1 MEAGCTIF
9 LRWYTPPCGTR
20 FAAHEHNDNA
30 KERNTAMKKR
40 LLAGLLATSI
50 ALSISM
56 GAFPAMAATNDD
68 FVEDWEGAADFTDDS
83 YSSSEQLFDDIIFF
97 DLDEEVDD
105 TAAEVVAE
113 EDANDSSDTEID
125 KAADSIEETEPE
137 DEVQVSDAAKDRN
150 DLENPDEE
158 TESDTQNPW
167 EAGPSDAETEED
179 VPDSWEETPKIDSEL
194 EAAIASEDP
203 FSYYDDNALEEEMDD
218 DIALLAAGKT
228 MAHENY
234 AYTDVSGTKYTVDL
248 YTDHT
253 ATIWELTT
261 SSGEAECIL
270 PSTIYYTGDD
280 GVQEP
285 APYTVTELSLSYYS
299 GVTSDNNNYTSLVLP
314 DTLTDI
320 RRSLSGFKNVTE
332 ITIPGSVKVFN
343 ATLQNMMELK
353 TLTFDE
359 GVEEIASGSVVSG
372 CTKLE
377 TIHLPSSLQKLSGTG
392 TFSGASALTDI
403 TLPEG
408 IAITEGSTF
417 SKCTSLKSIE
427 LPASI
432 TTIPRSMFAG
442 CSALE
447 RVTAKGTITA
457 IGNGAFGSVTDWNGH
472 ETADTALTEIPDLS
486 QVTSIGDRAFYG
498 CSALT
503 TVDLHNVT
511 TMEYG
516 AFQGCKEL
524 SGEIDL
530 SKLEVIPGNAFCY
543 DSKITSVIT
552 CPTLKSI
559 GDWAFIWAGISTI
572 SLPET
577 LNSIGEYTFFL
588 ASLSGTVALPDSLT
602 KLGANAFNGCEEI
615 EAIQIGSGL
624 TDIPSNAFDG
634 CRKLTTITVNNRQE
648 DVKIPK
654 IDRVTVTYTIPS
666 LTADD
671 DKVSTATDALSLQ
684 DAVKQAATNGTP
696 VTIEKDIRL
705 DEPVTITAEQKVEI
719 TATENHNIFGNK
731 DQNLANLFVVEA
743 GGELSL
749 TGALTLGGWNNTGS
763 ILVNHGKTTING
775 NVVIEKSTLEGNNI
789 GVIEDKGSSAKLIL
803 ENGTIQNHKI
813 RGAHSAS
820 IRVTEGASFTMNG
833 GTIRDNI
840 ANTSSSDSSS
850 PAVLLLGASTFTMN
864 EGSICNNSGQCGTAV
879 YLTASNDAKA
889 RFTMNG
895 GTLSNNESH
904 SYTSDSTPTG
914 AVFVKY
920 SAEFVLN
927 NGTITG
933 NCAYGGAGG
942 GVAVMDELPTK
953 EHGTAFTMYSGTIS
967 NNTASGYRCSG
978 GGIYSCSNRVSLLGG
993 RIENNSAYDGGGV
1006 YSEGNTQIYTTLHI
1020 QNALITGNTAD
1031 QGGGLWFCPTGDAK
1045 LYMQNGAVIYGNTA
1059 ASAGDDFAS
1068 PEVATGAGGNG
1079 GVTLPDYFP
1088 NGKVIQWFSDGFL
1101 YAPPGNLGTSGQGT
1115 RYNAVEY
1122 AKRVTGVQNEKKG
1135 LALKSVVSDGVSIP
1149 AVGSLI
1155 ITGNQASHGGGGIGA
1170 NGGVVIGEA
1179 TSLSNS
1185 ISVKKVWDNPGYED
1199 TQPSG
1204 VTIHLKERDT
1214 GDVVS
1219 TAELTSENGWQYTFT
1234 DLPLSPNHYTVTEQ
1248 PLEGYKATYYQD
1260 ADGNFIIT
1268 NTYLT
1273 TPTPDV
1279 PAVTISVPVEKKWV
1293 NDYKWE
1299 RPASIHV
1306 SLWNGDAK
1314 VKEADLTADMGW
1326 TYIFEDLPES
1336 SYSVTEDAVPGY
1348 ETLIERSDAGG
1359 FIITNTYERPL
1370 DPEPI
1375 EPIPPVDPPQEE
1387 IVTPPIVPETTG
1399 NEPSPP
1405 STEETTSVPPT
1416 EPTEESTEERSAES
1430 DPEESPIK
1438 ETQETP
1444 SVSAKPPK
1452 LIQTGQTWWPVFLL
1466 MFAGVGLLVFGFYKR
1481 SKENIDHE

>member
-1 MEAGCTIF
+1 
-9 LRWYTPPCGTR
+9 
-20 FAAHEHNDNA
+20 
-30 KERNTAMKKR
+30 MKKR
-40 LLAGLLATSI
+40 LLAGLLAGLLATSI

-68 FVEDWEGAADFTDDS
+68 FVEDREDITDYTDDS
-83 YSSSEQLFDDIIFF
+83 YSSGYSSSEQLFDDIIFF

-105 TAAEVVAE
+105 TAAKVIAE

-125 KAADSIEETEPE
+125 RAADSIEETESE
-137 DEVQVSDAAKDRN
+137 DEVQDTDAAEDRN
-150 DLENPDEE
+150 DREDSDEE
-158 TESDTQNPW
+158 TRSGTNPG
-167 EAGPSDAETEED
+167 ETGPSDAETEED
-179 VPDSWEETPKIDSEL
+179 VSDSWEETPKIDSEL

-203 FSYYDDNALEEEMDD
+203 FSYYDDDASEEEMDD

-228 MAHENY
+228 MAHEDY
-234 AYTDVSGTKYTVDL
+234 AYTDVSSGTEYMVDL

-253 ATIWELTT
+253 AKIWKLTT
-261 SSGEAECIL
+261 SSGGAECIL
-270 PSTIYYTGDD
+270 PSTIYYTDD
-280 GVQEP
+280 DDVPEP
-285 APYTVTELSLSYYS
+285 TPYTVTELKFSPYGNS
-299 GVTSDNNNYTSLVLP
+299 VTSVNNNYTALVLP

-320 RRSLSGFKNVTE
+320 GGSLSGFKNVTE

-343 ATLQNMMELK
+343 ATLQYMKELR
-353 TLTFDE
+353 TLTFEE

-372 CTKLE
+372 CKNLT

-417 SKCTSLKSIE
+417 SECTSLKSIT

-432 TTIPRSMFAG
+432 TTIPSYMFAG

-457 IGNGAFGSVTDWNGH
+457 IGNSAFKS
-472 ETADTALTEIPDLS
+472 DTALTEIPDLS

-498 CSALT
+498 CSALK
-503 TVDLHNVT
+503 TVDLHSVT

-516 AFQGCKEL
+516 AFQGCDAL

-530 SKLEVIPGNAFCY
+530 SNLEEIPGHAFCY
-543 DSKITSVIT
+543 DPNITSVIT
-552 CPTLKSI
+552 CPTLRSI
-559 GDWAFIWAGISTI
+559 GDWAFIWADISTI

-577 LNSIGEYTFFL
+577 LNSIGTYTFYK

-602 KLGANAFNGCEEI
+602 QLGASAFSGCEEVN
-615 EAIQIGSGL
+615 AIQIGSGL
-624 TDIPSNAFDG
+624 KDIPANAFAG
-634 CRKLTTITVNNRQE
+634 CTNLKTITVNNRQE
-648 DVKIPK
+648 DVTIPK
-654 IDRVTVTYTIPS
+654 IDGVTVTYTIPS
-666 LTADD
+666 LTADN
-671 DKVSTATDALSLQ
+671 DKVSAAADALSLQ
-684 DAVKQAATNGTP
+684 QAVNQANGTP

-705 DEPVTITAEQKVEI
+705 DEPVRIAAGQRVEI
-719 TATENHNIFGNK
+719 TANANENYNLFGNK
-731 DQNLANLFVVEA
+731 DKNLTNLFVVEA

-763 ILVNHGKTTING
+763 ILVNHGKTTIDG
-775 NVVIEKSTLEGNNI
+775 NVVIEKSTLEGDSM
-789 GVIEDKGSSAKLIL
+789 GVIEDNGSSAELIL

-813 RGAHSAS
+813 RGARSAS

-833 GTIRDNI
+833 GTIQNNI
-840 ANTSSSDSSS
+840 ANTASSDSSS

-864 EGSICNNSGQCGTAV
+864 GGSICNNSGQCGTAV
-879 YLTASNDAKA
+879 YLTASSNAAKA
-889 RFTMNG
+889 RFTMNS
-895 GTLSNNESH
+895 GTLSNNESR
-904 SYTSDSTPTG
+904 SYTPKSTPTG

-942 GVAVMDELPTK
+942 GVAVMDELPTE
-953 EHGTAFTMYSGTIS
+953 EHGTAFTMNGGTIS

-978 GGIYSCSNRVSLLGG
+978 GGIYSCSNYVSLLGG

-1006 YSEGNTQIYTTLHI
+1006 YSEGNTEIYTTLHI
-1020 QNALITGNTAD
+1020 ENALITGNTAD

-1045 LYMQNGAVIYGNTA
+1045 LYMQDGAVIYGNTA

-1101 YAPPGNLGTSGQGT
+1101 YAPAGNRGTSGQGT
-1115 RYNAVEY
+1115 RYNTVEY

-1149 AVGSLI
+1149 ATGSLI

-1179 TSLSNS
+1179 TSLSYS
-1185 ISVKKVWDNPGYED
+1185 ISVKKAWDNPGYED

-1214 GDVVS
+1214 GDIVS
-1219 TAELTSENGWQYTFT
+1219 TAELTGENGWQHTFT
-1234 DLPLSPNHYTVTEQ
+1234 DLPLSPDHYTVTEQ

-1326 TYIFEDLPES
+1326 TYIFEDLPEGT
-1336 SYSVTEDAVPGY
+1336 YSVTEDAVPGY

-1370 DPEPI
+1370 YPEPI
-1375 EPIPPVDPPQEE
+1375 EPIDPIPPVDPPQEE
-1387 IVTPPIVPETTG
+1387 IVTPPIVPGTTG
-1399 NEPSPP
+1399 NEPNPP

-1416 EPTEESTEERSAES
+1416 EPTEESTEESTEERSAES

-1438 ETQETP
+1438 ETQETS

-1466 MFAGVGLLVFGFYKR
+1466 MFAGAGLLVFGFYKR

>member
-1 MEAGCTIF
+1 
-9 LRWYTPPCGTR
+9 
-20 FAAHEHNDNA
+20 
-30 KERNTAMKKR
+30 MKKR

-68 FVEDWEGAADFTDDS
+68 FVEDREDIADYTDDS
-83 YSSSEQLFDDIIFF
+83 YSSGYSSSEQLFDDIIFF

-105 TAAEVVAE
+105 TAAEVIAE

-125 KAADSIEETEPE
+125 RAADSIEETEPE
-137 DEVQVSDAAKDRN
+137 DEVQDTDAAEDRN
-150 DLENPDEE
+150 DREYPDEE
-158 TESDTQNPW
+158 TKSGTNPG

-203 FSYYDDNALEEEMDD
+203 FSYYDDDASEEEMDD

-228 MAHENY
+228 MAHEDY
-234 AYTDVSGTKYTVDL
+234 AYTDVSSGTEYMVDL

-253 ATIWELTT
+253 AKIWKLTT
-261 SSGEAECIL
+261 SSGGAECIL

-280 GVQEP
+280 GVPEP
-285 APYTVTELSLSYYS
+285 TPYTVTELRFSPYGNS
-299 GVTSDNNNYTSLVLP
+299 VTSVNNNYTALVLP

-320 RRSLSGFKNVTE
+320 GGSLSGFKNVTE

-343 ATLQNMMELK
+343 ATLQYMKELR
-353 TLTFDE
+353 TLTFEE

-372 CTKLE
+372 CKNLT

-417 SKCTSLKSIE
+417 SECTSLESIE

-432 TTIPRSMFAG
+432 TTIPSYMFAG

-457 IGNGAFGSVTDWNGH
+457 IGNSAFKS
-472 ETADTALTEIPDLS
+472 DTALTEIPDLS

-498 CSALT
+498 CSALK
-503 TVDLHNVT
+503 TVDLHSVT

-516 AFQGCKEL
+516 AFQGCDAL
-524 SGEIDL
+524 SGEINL
-530 SKLEVIPGNAFCY
+530 SNLEEIPGHAFCY
-543 DSKITSVIT
+543 DPNITSVIT
-552 CPTLKSI
+552 CPTLRSI
-559 GDWAFIWAGISTI
+559 GDWAFIWADISTI

-577 LNSIGEYTFFL
+577 LKSIGTYTFYK

-602 KLGANAFNGCEEI
+602 QLGASAFSGCEEVN
-615 EAIQIGSGL
+615 AIQIGSGL
-624 TDIPSNAFDG
+624 KDIPANAFAG
-634 CRKLTTITVNNRQE
+634 CTNLKTITVNNRRE
-648 DVKIPK
+648 DVTIPK
-654 IDRVTVTYTIPS
+654 IDGVTVTYTIPS
-666 LTADD
+666 LEATD
-671 DKVSTATDALSLQ
+671 DKVSNAEGALSLQ
-684 DAVKQAATNGTP
+684 QAVDQANGP
-696 VTIEKDIRL
+696 VTIEIEKNICL
-705 DEPVTITAEQKVEI
+705 NAPVRIAAGQRVEI
-719 TATENHNIFGNK
+719 TANANENYNLFGNK
-731 DQNLANLFVVEA
+731 DEKPTNLFVVEE

-763 ILVNHGKTTING
+763 ILVNHGKTTIDG
-775 NVVIEKSTLEGNNI
+775 NVVIEKSTLEGNDV
-789 GVIEDKGSSAKLIL
+789 GVIEDNGSSAELIL

-833 GTIRDNI
+833 GTIQDNI
-840 ANTSSSDSSS
+840 ANTASSDSSS

-864 EGSICNNSGQCGTAV
+864 GGSICNNSGQCGTAV
-879 YLTASNDAKA
+879 YLTASNNAAKA

-895 GTLSNNESH
+895 GTLSNNESR
-904 SYTSDSTPTG
+904 SYTPYSTPTG

-933 NCAYGGAGG
+933 NCAHGGAGG
-942 GVAVMDELPTK
+942 GVAVMDELPTE
-953 EHGTAFTMYSGTIS
+953 EHGTAFTMNGGTIS

-978 GGIYSCSNRVSLLGG
+978 GGIYSCSNYVSLLGG

-1006 YSEGNTQIYTTLHI
+1006 YSEGNTDIYTTLHI
-1020 QNALITGNTAD
+1020 RNALITGNTAD

-1045 LYMQNGAVIYGNTA
+1045 LYMQDGAVIYGNTA

-1101 YAPPGNLGTSGQGT
+1101 YAPAGNRGTSGQGT
-1115 RYNAVEY
+1115 RYNTVEY

-1179 TSLSNS
+1179 TSLSYS
-1185 ISVKKVWDNPGYED
+1185 ISVKKAWDNPGYED

-1214 GDVVS
+1214 GDIVS
-1219 TAELTSENGWQYTFT
+1219 TAELTGENGWQHTFT
-1234 DLPLSPNHYTVTEQ
+1234 DLPLSPDHYTVTEQ

-1326 TYIFEDLPES
+1326 TYIFEDLPEGT
-1336 SYSVTEDAVPGY
+1336 YSVTEDAVPGY
-1348 ETLIERSDAGG
+1348 ETLIERSNAGG

-1370 DPEPI
+1370 YPEPI
-1375 EPIPPVDPPQEE
+1375 EPIDPIPPVDPPQEE

-1416 EPTEESTEERSAES
+1416 EPTEESTEESTEERSAES
-1430 DPEESPIK
+1430 DPEESPTK

-1466 MFAGVGLLVFGFYKR
+1466 MFAGAGLLVFGLYKR

>member
-1 MEAGCTIF
+1 
-9 LRWYTPPCGTR
+9 
-20 FAAHEHNDNA
+20 
-30 KERNTAMKKR
+30 MKKR

-68 FVEDWEGAADFTDDS
+68 FVEDREDIADYTDDS
-83 YSSSEQLFDDIIFF
+83 YSSGYSSSEQLFDDIIFF

-105 TAAEVVAE
+105 TAAEVIAE

-125 KAADSIEETEPE
+125 RAADSIEETEPE
-137 DEVQVSDAAKDRN
+137 DEVQNTDAAEDRN
-150 DLENPDEE
+150 DREYPDEE
-158 TESDTQNPW
+158 TKSGTNPG

-203 FSYYDDNALEEEMDD
+203 FSYYDDDASEEEMDD

-228 MAHENY
+228 MAHEDY
-234 AYTDVSGTKYTVDL
+234 AYTDVSSGTEYMVDL

-253 ATIWELTT
+253 AKIWKLTT

-270 PSTIYYTGDD
+270 PSTIYYTDAD
-280 GVQEP
+280 GVPEP
-285 APYTVTELSLSYYS
+285 TPYTVTELRLSYWS
-299 GVTSDNNNYTSLVLP
+299 GVTSDNNNYTALVLP

-320 RRSLSGFKNVTE
+320 GGSLSGFKNVTE

-343 ATLQNMMELK
+343 ATLQNMKQLK

-372 CTKLE
+372 CKSLT

-403 TLPEG
+403 TLSEG

-417 SKCTSLKSIE
+417 SECTSLKSIT

-432 TTIPRSMFAG
+432 TTIPSYMFAG

-457 IGNGAFGSVTDWNGH
+457 IGNSAFKS
-472 ETADTALTEIPDLS
+472 DTALTEIPDLS

-498 CSALT
+498 CSALK
-503 TVDLHNVT
+503 TVDLHSVT

-516 AFQGCKEL
+516 AFQGCDAL

-530 SKLEVIPGNAFCY
+530 SNLEEIPGHAFCY
-543 DSKITSVIT
+543 DPNITSVIT
-552 CPTLKSI
+552 CPTLRSI
-559 GDWAFIWAGISTI
+559 GDWAFIWADISTI

-577 LNSIGEYTFFL
+577 LKSIGTYTFYK

-602 KLGANAFNGCEEI
+602 QLGASAFSGCEKV

-624 TDIPSNAFDG
+624 TDIPKDAFDG
-634 CRKLTTITVNNRQE
+634 CKPKTITVNNRRE
-648 DVKIPK
+648 DVHIPE
-654 IDRVTVTYTIPS
+654 IDGVTVTYTIPS
-666 LTADD
+666 LTADN
-671 DKVSTATDALSLQ
+671 DKVSNAEGALSLQ
-684 DAVKQAATNGTP
+684 QAVDQANGTP

-705 DEPVTITAEQKVEI
+705 DEPVRIAAGQRVEI
-719 TATENHNIFGNK
+719 TANENCNIFGNK
-731 DQNLANLFVVEA
+731 DENLANLFVVEE

-763 ILVNHGKTTING
+763 ILVNHGKTTIDG
-775 NVVIEKSTLEGNNI
+775 NVVIEKSTLEGDSM
-789 GVIEDKGSSAKLIL
+789 GVIEDNGSSAELIL

-820 IRVTEGASFTMNG
+820 IRVTKGASFTMNG
-833 GTIRDNI
+833 GTIQDNI
-840 ANTSSSDSSS
+840 ANTPSSDSSS

-864 EGSICNNSGQCGTAV
+864 RGSICNNSGQCGTAV
-879 YLTASNDAKA
+879 YLTASSNAAKA

-904 SYTSDSTPTG
+904 SYTPYSTPTG

-927 NGTITG
+927 EGTITG

-942 GVAVMDELPTK
+942 GVAVMDELPTE
-953 EHGTAFTMYSGTIS
+953 EHGTAFTMNGGTIS

-978 GGIYSCSNRVSLLGG
+978 GGIYSCSNYVSLLGG

-1006 YSEGNTQIYTTLHI
+1006 YSEGNTDIYTTLHI

-1045 LYMQNGAVIYGNTA
+1045 LYMQDGAVIYGNTA

-1101 YAPPGNLGTSGQGT
+1101 YAPAGNRGTSGQGN

-1149 AVGSLI
+1149 ATGSLI

-1179 TSLSNS
+1179 TSLSYS
-1185 ISVKKVWDNPGYED
+1185 ISVKKAWDNPGYED

-1214 GDVVS
+1214 GDIVS
-1219 TAELTSENGWQYTFT
+1219 TAELTGENGWQHTFT
-1234 DLPLSPNHYTVTEQ
+1234 DLPLSPDHYTVTEQ

-1326 TYIFEDLPES
+1326 TYIFEDLPEGT
-1336 SYSVTEDAVPGY
+1336 YSVTEDAVPGY

-1370 DPEPI
+1370 YPEPI
-1375 EPIPPVDPPQEE
+1375 EPIDPIPPVDPPQEE
-1387 IVTPPIVPETTG
+1387 IVTPPIVPGTTG
-1399 NEPSPP
+1399 NEPNPP

-1416 EPTEESTEERSAES
+1416 EPTEESTDESTEERSTES
-1430 DPEESPIK
+1430 DPQESPIK
-1438 ETQETP
+1438 ETQETS

-1466 MFAGVGLLVFGFYKR
+1466 MFAGAGLLVFGFYKR

>member
-1 MEAGCTIF
+1 
-9 LRWYTPPCGTR
+9 
-20 FAAHEHNDNA
+20 
-30 KERNTAMKKR
+30 MKKR

-68 FVEDWEGAADFTDDS
+68 FVEDREDIADYTDDS
-83 YSSSEQLFDDIIFF
+83 YSSGYSSSEQLFDDIIFF

-105 TAAEVVAE
+105 TAAEVIAE

-125 KAADSIEETEPE
+125 RAADSIEETEPE
-137 DEVQVSDAAKDRN
+137 DEVQDTDAAEDRN
-150 DLENPDEE
+150 DREYPDEE
-158 TESDTQNPW
+158 TKSGTNPG
-167 EAGPSDAETEED
+167 ETGPSDAETEED

-203 FSYYDDNALEEEMDD
+203 FSYYDDDASEEEMDD

-228 MAHENY
+228 MAHEDY
-234 AYTDVSGTKYTVDL
+234 AYTDVSSGTEYMVDL

-253 ATIWELTT
+253 AKIWKLIT
-261 SSGEAECIL
+261 SSGGAECIL
-270 PSTIYYTGDD
+270 PSTIYYTDDD
-280 GVQEP
+280 GVPEP
-285 APYTVTELSLSYYS
+285 TPYTVTELHLSYWS
-299 GVTSDNNNYTSLVLP
+299 GVTSDNNNYTALVLP

-320 RRSLSGFKNVTE
+320 GGSLSGFKNVTE

-343 ATLQNMMELK
+343 ATLQNMKQLK

-359 GVEEIASGSVVSG
+359 GVDEIASGSVVSG
-372 CTKLE
+372 CKSLT

-417 SKCTSLKSIE
+417 SECTSLESIE

-432 TTIPRSMFAG
+432 TTIPSSMFAG

-457 IGNGAFGSVTDWNGH
+457 IGNSAFKS
-472 ETADTALTEIPDLS
+472 DTALTEIPDLS

-498 CSALT
+498 CSALK
-503 TVDLHNVT
+503 TVDLHSVT

-516 AFQGCKEL
+516 AFQGCDAL

-530 SKLEVIPGNAFCY
+530 SNLEVIPGHAFCY
-543 DSKITSVIT
+543 DPNITSVVT
-552 CPTLKSI
+552 CPTLRSI

-577 LNSIGEYTFFL
+577 LNSIGTYTFYKS
-588 ASLSGTVALPDSLT
+588 SLSGTVALPDSLT
-602 KLGANAFNGCEEI
+602 QLGASAFSGCEEVN
-615 EAIQIGSGL
+615 AIQIGSGL
-624 TDIPSNAFDG
+624 KDIPANAFAG
-634 CRKLTTITVNNRQE
+634 CTNLKTITVNNRRE
-648 DVKIPK
+648 DVTIPK
-654 IDRVTVTYTIPS
+654 IDGVTVTYTIPS
-666 LTADD
+666 LEATD
-671 DKVSTATDALSLQ
+671 DKVSAAADALSLQ
-684 DAVKQAATNGTP
+684 QAVNQANGTP

-705 DEPVTITAEQKVEI
+705 DEPVRIIAGQRVEI
-719 TATENHNIFGNK
+719 TANANCNIFGNK
-731 DQNLANLFVVEA
+731 DENVKNLFVVEP

-763 ILVNHGKTTING
+763 ILVNHGKTTIDG
-775 NVVIEKSTLEGNNI
+775 NVVIEKSTLEGNDV
-789 GVIEDKGSSAKLIL
+789 GVIEDNGSSAELIL

-833 GTIRDNI
+833 GTIQDNI
-840 ANTSSSDSSS
+840 ANTASSDSSS

-864 EGSICNNSGQCGTAV
+864 GGSICNNSGQCGTSV
-879 YLTASNDAKA
+879 YLTASNNAAKA

-895 GTLSNNESH
+895 GTLSNNESR
-904 SYTSDSTPTG
+904 SYTPYSTPTG

-933 NCAYGGAGG
+933 NCAHGGAGG
-942 GVAVMDELPTK
+942 GVAVMDELPRE
-953 EHGTAFTMYSGTIS
+953 EHGTAFTMNGGTIS

-978 GGIYSCSNRVSLLGG
+978 GGIYSCSNHVSLLGG

-1006 YSEGNTQIYTTLHI
+1006 YSEGNTDIYTTLHI
-1020 QNALITGNTAD
+1020 ENALITGNTAD

-1045 LYMQNGAVIYGNTA
+1045 LYMQDGAVIYGNTA

-1101 YAPPGNLGTSGQGT
+1101 YAPAGNRGTSGQGT
-1115 RYNAVEY
+1115 RYNTVEY

-1149 AVGSLI
+1149 ATGSLI

-1170 NGGVVIGEA
+1170 NGGVVIGEE
-1179 TSLSNS
+1179 TSLSYS
-1185 ISVKKVWDNPGYED
+1185 ILVKKAWDNPGHED

-1214 GDVVS
+1214 GDIVS
-1219 TAELTSENGWQYTFT
+1219 TAELTGENGWQHTFT
-1234 DLPLSPNHYTVTEQ
+1234 DLPLSPDHYTVTEQ

-1326 TYIFEDLPES
+1326 TYIFEDLPEGT
-1336 SYSVTEDAVPGY
+1336 YSVTEDAVPGY

-1370 DPEPI
+1370 YPEPI
-1375 EPIPPVDPPQEE
+1375 EPIDPIPPVDPPQEE
-1387 IVTPPIVPETTG
+1387 IVTPPIVPGTTG
-1399 NEPSPP
+1399 NEPNPP

-1416 EPTEESTEERSAES
+1416 EPTEESTEESTEERSAES

-1438 ETQETP
+1438 ETQETS

-1466 MFAGVGLLVFGFYKR
+1466 MFAGAGLLVFGFYKR

>member
-1 MEAGCTIF
+1 
-9 LRWYTPPCGTR
+9 
-20 FAAHEHNDNA
+20 
-30 KERNTAMKKR
+30 MKKR

-68 FVEDWEGAADFTDDS
+68 FVEDREDIADFTDDS
-83 YSSSEQLFDDIIFF
+83 YSSGYSSSEQLFDDIIFF

-105 TAAEVVAE
+105 TAAEVIAE

-125 KAADSIEETEPE
+125 RAADSIEETEPE
-137 DEVQVSDAAKDRN
+137 DEVQNTDAAEDRN
-150 DLENPDEE
+150 DREYPDEE
-158 TESDTQNPW
+158 TKSGTNPG

-203 FSYYDDNALEEEMDD
+203 FSYYDDDASEEEMDD

-228 MAHENY
+228 MAHEDY
-234 AYTDVSGTKYTVDL
+234 AYTDVSSGTEYMVDL

-253 ATIWELTT
+253 AKIWKLTT

-270 PSTIYYTGDD
+270 PSTIYYTDD
-280 GVQEP
+280 DDVPEP
-285 APYTVTELSLSYYS
+285 TPYTVTELRFSPYGNS
-299 GVTSDNNNYTSLVLP
+299 VTSVNNNYTALVLP

-320 RRSLSGFKNVTE
+320 GGSLSGFKNVTE

-343 ATLQNMMELK
+343 ATLQYMKQLR
-353 TLTFDE
+353 TLTFEE

-372 CTKLE
+372 CKNLT

-417 SKCTSLKSIE
+417 SECTSLKSIT

-432 TTIPRSMFAG
+432 TTIPSYMFAG

-457 IGNGAFGSVTDWNGH
+457 IGNSAFKS
-472 ETADTALTEIPDLS
+472 DTALTEIPDLS

-498 CSALT
+498 CSALK
-503 TVDLHNVT
+503 TVDLHSVT

-516 AFQGCKEL
+516 AFQGCDAL

-530 SKLEVIPGNAFCY
+530 SNLEEIPGHAFCY
-543 DSKITSVIT
+543 DPNITSVIT
-552 CPTLKSI
+552 CPTLRSI
-559 GDWAFIWAGISTI
+559 GDWAFIWADISTI

-577 LNSIGEYTFFL
+577 LKSIGTYTFYK

-602 KLGANAFNGCEEI
+602 QLGASAFSGCEKV

-624 TDIPSNAFDG
+624 TDIPKDAFDG
-634 CRKLTTITVNNRQE
+634 CKPKTITVNNRRE
-648 DVKIPK
+648 DVHIPE
-654 IDRVTVTYTIPS
+654 IDGVTVTYTIPS
-666 LTADD
+666 LTADN
-671 DKVSTATDALSLQ
+671 DKVSNAEGALSLQ
-684 DAVKQAATNGTP
+684 QAVDQANGTP

-705 DEPVTITAEQKVEI
+705 DEPVRIAAGQRVEI
-719 TATENHNIFGNK
+719 TANTNCNIFGNK
-731 DQNLANLFVVEA
+731 DEKPTNLFVVEE

-763 ILVNHGKTTING
+763 ILVNHGKTTIDG
-775 NVVIEKSTLEGNNI
+775 NVVIEKSTLEGDSM
-789 GVIEDKGSSAKLIL
+789 GVIEDNGSSAELIL

-813 RGAHSAS
+813 RGALSAS

-833 GTIRDNI
+833 GTIQDNI

-864 EGSICNNSGQCGTAV
+864 RGSICNNSGQCGTAV
-879 YLTASNDAKA
+879 YPTASSNAAKA

-895 GTLSNNESH
+895 GTLSNNESR
-904 SYTSDSTPTG
+904 SYTPNSTPTG

-942 GVAVMDELPTK
+942 GVAVMDELPTE
-953 EHGTAFTMYSGTIS
+953 EHGTAFTMNGGTIS

-978 GGIYSCSNRVSLLGG
+978 GGIYSCSNYVSLLGG

-1006 YSEGNTQIYTTLHI
+1006 YSEGNTEIYTTLHI
-1020 QNALITGNTAD
+1020 ENALITGNTAD

-1045 LYMQNGAVIYGNTA
+1045 LYMQDGAVIYGNTA

-1101 YAPPGNLGTSGQGT
+1101 YAPAGNRGTSGQGT

-1149 AVGSLI
+1149 ATGSLI

-1179 TSLSNS
+1179 TSLSYS
-1185 ISVKKVWDNPGYED
+1185 ISVKKAWDNPGYED

-1214 GDVVS
+1214 GDIVS
-1219 TAELTSENGWQYTFT
+1219 TAELTGENGWQHTFT
-1234 DLPLSPNHYTVTEQ
+1234 DLPLSPDHYTVTEQ

-1326 TYIFEDLPES
+1326 TYIFEDLPEGT
-1336 SYSVTEDAVPGY
+1336 YSVTEDAVPGY

-1370 DPEPI
+1370 YPEPI
-1375 EPIPPVDPPQEE
+1375 EPIDPIPPVDPPQEE
-1387 IVTPPIVPETTG
+1387 IVTPPIVPGTTG
-1399 NEPSPP
+1399 NEPNPP

-1416 EPTEESTEERSAES
+1416 EPTEESTDESTEERSAES

-1444 SVSAKPPK
+1444 SVSANPPK

-1466 MFAGVGLLVFGFYKR
+1466 MFAGAGLLVFGLYKR

>member
-1 MEAGCTIF
+1 
-9 LRWYTPPCGTR
+9 
-20 FAAHEHNDNA
+20 
-30 KERNTAMKKR
+30 MKKR

-56 GAFPAMAATNDD
+56 GAFPAMAATNND
-68 FVEDWEGAADFTDDS
+68 FVEDREDVADFTDDS
-83 YSSSEQLFDDIIFF
+83 YSSGYSSSEQLFDDIIFF

-105 TAAEVVAE
+105 TAAKVIAE

-125 KAADSIEETEPE
+125 RAADSIEETEPE
-137 DEVQVSDAAKDRN
+137 DEVQDTDAAEDRN
-150 DLENPDEE
+150 DREDSDEE
-158 TESDTQNPW
+158 TKSGTNPG
-167 EAGPSDAETEED
+167 ETGPSDAETEED

-203 FSYYDDNALEEEMDD
+203 FSYYDDDASEEEMDD
-218 DIALLAAGKT
+218 DIALPAAGKT
-228 MAHENY
+228 MAHEDY
-234 AYTDVSGTKYTVDL
+234 AYTDVSSGTEYMVDL

-253 ATIWELTT
+253 AKIWKLTT

-270 PSTIYYTGDD
+270 PSTIYYTDD
-280 GVQEP
+280 DDVPEP
-285 APYTVTELSLSYYS
+285 TPYTVTELRFSPYGNS
-299 GVTSDNNNYTSLVLP
+299 VTSVNNNYTALVLP

-320 RRSLSGFKNVTE
+320 GGSLSGFKNVTE

-343 ATLQNMMELK
+343 ATLQYMKQLR
-353 TLTFDE
+353 TLTFEE

-372 CTKLE
+372 CKNLT

-417 SKCTSLKSIE
+417 SECTSLKSIT

-432 TTIPRSMFAG
+432 TTIPSYMFAG

-457 IGNGAFGSVTDWNGH
+457 IGNSAFKS
-472 ETADTALTEIPDLS
+472 DTALTEIPDLS

-498 CSALT
+498 CSALK
-503 TVDLHNVT
+503 TVDLHSVT

-516 AFQGCKEL
+516 AFQGCDAL

-530 SKLEVIPGNAFCY
+530 SNLEEIPGHAFCY
-543 DSKITSVIT
+543 DPNITSVIT
-552 CPTLKSI
+552 CPTLRSI
-559 GDWAFIWAGISTI
+559 GDWAFIWADISTI

-577 LNSIGEYTFFL
+577 LKSIGTYTFYK

-602 KLGANAFNGCEEI
+602 QLGASAFSGCEEVN
-615 EAIQIGSGL
+615 AIQIGSGL
-624 TDIPSNAFDG
+624 KDIPANAFAG
-634 CRKLTTITVNNRQE
+634 CTNLKTITVNNRRE
-648 DVKIPK
+648 DVTIPE
-654 IDRVTVTYTIPS
+654 IDGVTVTYTIPS
-666 LTADD
+666 LEATD
-671 DKVSTATDALSLQ
+671 DKVSNAEGALSLQ
-684 DAVKQAATNGTP
+684 QAVDQANGTP

-705 DEPVTITAEQKVEI
+705 DEPVRIAAGQRVEI
-719 TATENHNIFGNK
+719 TANANENYNLFGNK
-731 DQNLANLFVVEA
+731 DENLTNLFVVEA

-763 ILVNHGKTTING
+763 ILVNHGKTTIDG
-775 NVVIEKSTLEGNNI
+775 NVVIEKSTLEGDSM
-789 GVIEDKGSSAKLIL
+789 GVIEDNGSSAELIL

-813 RGAHSAS
+813 RGARSAS

-833 GTIRDNI
+833 GTIQDNI
-840 ANTSSSDSSS
+840 ANTPSSDSSS

-879 YLTASNDAKA
+879 YLTASNNAAKA
-889 RFTMNG
+889 CFTMNG

-904 SYTSDSTPTG
+904 SYTPYSTPTG

-927 NGTITG
+927 DGTITG

-942 GVAVMDELPTK
+942 GVAVMDQLPTV
-953 EHGTAFTMYSGTIS
+953 EHGTAFTMNGGTIS
-967 NNTASGYRCSG
+967 NNKASGYRCDG
-978 GGIYSCSNRVSLLGG
+978 GGIYSCSNYVSLLGG

-1006 YSEGNTQIYTTLHI
+1006 YSEGNTEIYTTLHI

-1101 YAPPGNLGTSGQGT
+1101 YAPAGNRGTSGQGT

-1135 LALKSVVSDGVSIP
+1135 LALKSVVSDGVSVP

-1179 TSLSNS
+1179 TSLSHS
-1185 ISVKKVWDNPGYED
+1185 ISVKKAWDNPGHED

-1214 GDVVS
+1214 GDIVS
-1219 TAELTSENGWQYTFT
+1219 TAELTGENGWQYTFT

-1314 VKEADLTADMGW
+1314 IKEADLTADMGW
-1326 TYIFEDLPES
+1326 TYIFEDLPEGN
-1336 SYSVTEDAVPGY
+1336 YSVTEDAVPGY

-1370 DPEPI
+1370 YPEPI
-1375 EPIPPVDPPQEE
+1375 EPIDPIPPVDPPQEE

-1399 NEPSPP
+1399 NKPSPP

-1416 EPTEESTEERSAES
+1416 EPTEESTEESTEERSAES

-1466 MFAGVGLLVFGFYKR
+1466 MFAGAGLLVFGLYKR

>member
-1 MEAGCTIF
+1 
-9 LRWYTPPCGTR
+9 
-20 FAAHEHNDNA
+20 
-30 KERNTAMKKR
+30 MKKR

-68 FVEDWEGAADFTDDS
+68 FVEDREDIADFTDDS
-83 YSSSEQLFDDIIFF
+83 YSSGYSSSEQLFDDIIFF

-105 TAAEVVAE
+105 TAAEVIAE

-125 KAADSIEETEPE
+125 RAADSIEETEPE
-137 DEVQVSDAAKDRN
+137 DEVQNTDAAEDRN
-150 DLENPDEE
+150 DREYPDEE
-158 TESDTQNPW
+158 TKSGTNPG

-203 FSYYDDNALEEEMDD
+203 FSYYDDDASEEEMDD

-228 MAHENY
+228 MAHEDY
-234 AYTDVSGTKYTVDL
+234 AYTDVSSGTEYMVDL

-253 ATIWELTT
+253 AKIWKLTT

-270 PSTIYYTGDD
+270 PSTIYYTDAD
-280 GVQEP
+280 GVPEP
-285 APYTVTELSLSYYS
+285 TPYTVTELRLSYWS
-299 GVTSDNNNYTSLVLP
+299 GVTSDNNNYTALVLP

-320 RRSLSGFKNVTE
+320 GGSLSGFKNVTE

-343 ATLQNMMELK
+343 ATLQNMKELK
-353 TLTFDE
+353 TLTFEE

-372 CTKLE
+372 CKSLT

-408 IAITEGSTF
+408 IAIKQGSTF
-417 SKCTSLKSIE
+417 SECTSLKSIT

-432 TTIPRSMFAG
+432 TTIPSSMFKD

-447 RVTAKGTITA
+447 QVTARGTITA
-457 IGNGAFGSVTDWNGH
+457 IGKEAFRSDKV
-472 ETADTALTEIPDLS
+472 LTEIPDLG
-486 QVTSIGDRAFYG
+486 QVTSIEERAFNG
-498 CSALT
+498 CSALE
-503 TVDLHNVT
+503 TVDLHSVT
-511 TMEYG
+511 TMGYG
-516 AFQGCKEL
+516 AFEDCDAL

-530 SKLEVIPGNAFCY
+530 SNLEVIPGHAFCY
-543 DSKITSVIT
+543 DPKITSVIT
-552 CPTLKSI
+552 CPTLSSI
-559 GDWAFIWAGISTI
+559 GDWAFVWAGISTI

-577 LNSIGEYTFFL
+577 LKSIGSCTFYA

-602 KLGANAFNGCEEI
+602 QLGASAFSGCKEVN
-615 EAIQIGSGL
+615 AIQIGSGL
-624 TDIPSNAFDG
+624 TDIPADAFDG
-634 CRKLTTITVNNRQE
+634 CTIKTITVNNRQE
-648 DVKIPK
+648 DVHIPE
-654 IDRVTVTYTIPS
+654 IYRDRVTYTIPS
-666 LTADD
+666 LTADN
-671 DKVSTATDALSLQ
+671 DKISNAADALSLQ
-684 DAVKQAATNGTP
+684 QAVDQANGTP

-705 DEPVTITAEQKVEI
+705 DEPVRIAAGQRVEI
-719 TATENHNIFGNK
+719 TANTNCNIFGNK
-731 DQNLANLFVVEA
+731 DKNLTNLFVVEE

-763 ILVNHGKTTING
+763 ILVNHGKTTIDG
-775 NVVIEKSTLEGNNI
+775 NVVIEKSTLEGDSM
-789 GVIEDKGSSAKLIL
+789 GVIEDNGSSAELIL

-813 RGAHSAS
+813 RGALSAS

-833 GTIRDNI
+833 GTIQDNI
-840 ANTSSSDSSS
+840 ANTASSDSSS

-864 EGSICNNSGQCGTAV
+864 GGSICNNSGQCGTAV
-879 YLTASNDAKA
+879 YLTASSNAAKA
-889 RFTMNG
+889 RFTMNS
-895 GTLSNNESH
+895 GTLSNNESR
-904 SYTSDSTPTG
+904 SYTPKSTPTG

-942 GVAVMDELPTK
+942 GVAVMDELPTE
-953 EHGTAFTMYSGTIS
+953 EHGTAFTMNGGTIS

-978 GGIYSCSNRVSLLGG
+978 GGIYSCSNYVSLLGG

-1006 YSEGNTQIYTTLHI
+1006 YSEGNTEIYTTLHI
-1020 QNALITGNTAD
+1020 ENALITGNTAD

-1045 LYMQNGAVIYGNTA
+1045 LYMQDGAVIYGNTA

-1101 YAPPGNLGTSGQGT
+1101 YAPAGNRGTSGQGT
-1115 RYNAVEY
+1115 RYNTVEY

-1149 AVGSLI
+1149 ATGSLI

-1170 NGGVVIGEA
+1170 NGGVVIGEE
-1179 TSLSNS
+1179 TSLSYS

-1214 GDVVS
+1214 GDIVS
-1219 TAELTSENGWQYTFT
+1219 TAELTGENGWQHTFT
-1234 DLPLSPNHYTVTEQ
+1234 DLPLSPDHYTVTEQ
-1248 PLEGYKATYYQD
+1248 PLEEYKATYYQD

-1279 PAVTISVPVEKKWV
+1279 PAVTISVPV
-1293 NDYKWE
+1293 
-1299 RPASIHV
+1299 
-1306 SLWNGDAK
+1306 
-1314 VKEADLTADMGW
+1314 
-1326 TYIFEDLPES
+1326 
-1336 SYSVTEDAVPGY
+1336 
-1348 ETLIERSDAGG
+1348 
-1359 FIITNTYERPL
+1359 
-1370 DPEPI
+1370 
-1375 EPIPPVDPPQEE
+1375 
-1387 IVTPPIVPETTG
+1387 
-1399 NEPSPP
+1399 
-1405 STEETTSVPPT
+1405 
-1416 EPTEESTEERSAES
+1416 
-1430 DPEESPIK
+1430 
-1438 ETQETP
+1438 
-1444 SVSAKPPK
+1444 
-1452 LIQTGQTWWPVFLL
+1452 
-1466 MFAGVGLLVFGFYKR
+1466 
-1481 SKENIDHE
+1481 

>member
-1 MEAGCTIF
+1 
-9 LRWYTPPCGTR
+9 
-20 FAAHEHNDNA
+20 
-30 KERNTAMKKR
+30 MKKR

-68 FVEDWEGAADFTDDS
+68 FVEDREDIADYTDDS
-83 YSSSEQLFDDIIFF
+83 YSSGYSSSEQLFDDIIFF

-105 TAAEVVAE
+105 TAAEVIAE

-125 KAADSIEETEPE
+125 RAADSIEETEPE
-137 DEVQVSDAAKDRN
+137 DEVQNTDAAEDRN
-150 DLENPDEE
+150 DREYPDEE
-158 TESDTQNPW
+158 TKSGTNPG

-203 FSYYDDNALEEEMDD
+203 FSYYDDDASEEEMDD

-228 MAHENY
+228 MAHEDY
-234 AYTDVSGTKYTVDL
+234 AYTDVSSGTEYMVDL

-253 ATIWELTT
+253 AKIWKLTT
-261 SSGEAECIL
+261 SSGGAECIL

-280 GVQEP
+280 DVPEP
-285 APYTVTELSLSYYS
+285 TPYTVTELRFSPYGNS
-299 GVTSDNNNYTSLVLP
+299 VTSVNNNYTALVLP

-320 RRSLSGFKNVTE
+320 GGSLSGFKNVTE

-343 ATLQNMMELK
+343 ATLQYMKQLR
-353 TLTFDE
+353 TLTFEE

-372 CTKLE
+372 CKSLT

-417 SKCTSLKSIE
+417 SECTSLKSIE

-432 TTIPRSMFAG
+432 TTIPSYMFAG

-447 RVTAKGTITA
+447 RVTAKGTITT
-457 IGNGAFGSVTDWNGH
+457 IGNSAFKS
-472 ETADTALTEIPDLS
+472 DTALTEIPDLS

-498 CSALT
+498 CSALK
-503 TVDLHNVT
+503 TVDLHSVT
-511 TMEYG
+511 TMEYA
-516 AFQGCKEL
+516 AFQGCDAL
-524 SGEIDL
+524 SGEINL
-530 SKLEVIPGNAFCY
+530 SNLEVIPGHAFCY
-543 DSKITSVIT
+543 DPNITSVVT
-552 CPTLKSI
+552 CPTLRSI

-577 LNSIGEYTFFL
+577 LNSIGTYTFYK

-602 KLGANAFNGCEEI
+602 QLGASAFSGCEKV

-624 TDIPSNAFDG
+624 TDIPKDAFDG
-634 CRKLTTITVNNRQE
+634 CKPKTITVNNRRE
-648 DVKIPK
+648 DVHIPE
-654 IDRVTVTYTIPS
+654 IDGVTVTYTIPS
-666 LTADD
+666 LTADN
-671 DKVSTATDALSLQ
+671 DKVSNTEGALSLQ
-684 DAVKQAATNGTP
+684 QAVDQANGTP

-705 DEPVTITAEQKVEI
+705 DEPVRIAAGQRVEI
-719 TATENHNIFGNK
+719 TANTNCNIFGNK
-731 DQNLANLFVVEA
+731 DKDLTNLFVVEP

-763 ILVNHGKTTING
+763 ILVNHGKTTIDG
-775 NVVIEKSTLEGNNI
+775 NVVIEKSTLEGNDV
-789 GVIEDKGSSAKLIL
+789 GVIEDNGSSAELIL

-813 RGAHSAS
+813 RGALSAS

-833 GTIRDNI
+833 GTIQANI

-864 EGSICNNSGQCGTAV
+864 GGSICNNSGQCGTAV
-879 YLTASNDAKA
+879 YLTASSNAAKA

-895 GTLSNNESH
+895 GSLSNNESR
-904 SYTSDSTPTG
+904 SYTPNSTPTG

-927 NGTITG
+927 DGTITG
-933 NCAYGGAGG
+933 NCAHDGAGG
-942 GVAVMDELPTK
+942 GVAVMDELPTE
-953 EHGTAFTMYSGTIS
+953 EHGTAFTMNGGTIS

-978 GGIYSCSNRVSLLGG
+978 GGIYSCSNYVSLLGG

-1006 YSEGNTQIYTTLHI
+1006 YSEGNTEIYTTLHI
-1020 QNALITGNTAD
+1020 ENALITGNTAD

-1045 LYMQNGAVIYGNTA
+1045 LYMQDGAVIYGNTA

-1101 YAPPGNLGTSGQGT
+1101 YAPPGNRGTSGQGT
-1115 RYNAVEY
+1115 RYNTVEY

-1149 AVGSLI
+1149 ATGSLI

-1179 TSLSNS
+1179 TSLSYS
-1185 ISVKKVWDNPGYED
+1185 ISVKKAWDNPGYED
-1199 TQPSG
+1199 TQPSS

-1214 GDVVS
+1214 GDIVS
-1219 TAELTSENGWQYTFT
+1219 TAELTGENGWQYTFT

-1268 NTYLT
+1268 NTHLT
-1273 TPTPDV
+1273 TPTPMPDV

-1326 TYIFEDLPES
+1326 TYIFEDLPEGT
-1336 SYSVTEDAVPGY
+1336 YSVTEDAVPGY
-1348 ETLIERSDAGG
+1348 ETLIERSDAGS

-1370 DPEPI
+1370 YPEPI
-1375 EPIPPVDPPQEE
+1375 EPIDPIPPVDPPQEE
-1387 IVTPPIVPETTG
+1387 IVTPPIVPGTTG
-1399 NEPSPP
+1399 NEPNPP

-1416 EPTEESTEERSAES
+1416 EPTEESTEESTEERSAES

-1444 SVSAKPPK
+1444 SVSANPPK

-1466 MFAGVGLLVFGFYKR
+1466 MFAGAGLLVFGFYKR

>member
-1 MEAGCTIF
+1 
-9 LRWYTPPCGTR
+9 
-20 FAAHEHNDNA
+20 
-30 KERNTAMKKR
+30 MKKR

-68 FVEDWEGAADFTDDS
+68 FVEDREDIADYTDDS
-83 YSSSEQLFDDIIFF
+83 YSSGYSSSEQLFDDIIFF

-105 TAAEVVAE
+105 TAAKVIAE

-125 KAADSIEETEPE
+125 RAADSIEETESE
-137 DEVQVSDAAKDRN
+137 DEVQDTDAAEDRN
-150 DLENPDEE
+150 DREDSDEE
-158 TESDTQNPW
+158 TRSGTNPG
-167 EAGPSDAETEED
+167 ETGPSDAETEED
-179 VPDSWEETPKIDSEL
+179 VSDSWEETPKIDSEL

-203 FSYYDDNALEEEMDD
+203 FSYYDDDASEEEMDD

-228 MAHENY
+228 MAHEDY
-234 AYTDVSGTKYTVDL
+234 AYTDVSSGTEYMVDL

-253 ATIWELTT
+253 AKIWKLTT

-270 PSTIYYTGDD
+270 PSTIYYTDD
-280 GVQEP
+280 DDVPEP
-285 APYTVTELSLSYYS
+285 TPYTVTELRFSPYGNS
-299 GVTSDNNNYTSLVLP
+299 VTSVNNNYTALVLP

-320 RRSLSGFKNVTE
+320 GGSLSGFKNVTE

-343 ATLQNMMELK
+343 ATLQYMKQLR
-353 TLTFDE
+353 TLTFEE

-372 CTKLE
+372 CKNLT

-417 SKCTSLKSIE
+417 SECTSLKSIT

-432 TTIPRSMFAG
+432 TTIPSYMFAG

-457 IGNGAFGSVTDWNGH
+457 IGNSAFKS
-472 ETADTALTEIPDLS
+472 DTALTEIPDLS

-498 CSALT
+498 CSALK
-503 TVDLHNVT
+503 TVDLHSVT

-516 AFQGCKEL
+516 AFQGCDAL

-530 SKLEVIPGNAFCY
+530 SNLEEIPGHAFCY
-543 DSKITSVIT
+543 DPNITSVIT
-552 CPTLKSI
+552 CPTLRSI
-559 GDWAFIWAGISTI
+559 GDWAFIWADISTI

-577 LNSIGEYTFFL
+577 LNSIGTYTFYK

-602 KLGANAFNGCEEI
+602 QLGASAFSGCEKV

-624 TDIPSNAFDG
+624 TDIPKDAFDG
-634 CRKLTTITVNNRQE
+634 CKPKTITVNNRRE
-648 DVKIPK
+648 DVHIPE
-654 IDRVTVTYTIPS
+654 IDGVTVTYTIPS
-666 LTADD
+666 LTADN
-671 DKVSTATDALSLQ
+671 DKVSNAEGALSLQ
-684 DAVKQAATNGTP
+684 EAVDQANGTP

-705 DEPVTITAEQKVEI
+705 DEPVRIAAGQRVEI
-719 TATENHNIFGNK
+719 TANANENYNLFGNK
-731 DQNLANLFVVEA
+731 DEKPTNLFVVEE

-763 ILVNHGKTTING
+763 ILVNHGKTTIDG
-775 NVVIEKSTLEGNNI
+775 NVVIEKSTLEGDSM
-789 GVIEDKGSSAKLIL
+789 GVIEDNGSSAELIL

-813 RGAHSAS
+813 RGALSAS

-833 GTIRDNI
+833 GTIQDNI

-864 EGSICNNSGQCGTAV
+864 RGSICNNSGQCGTAV
-879 YLTASNDAKA
+879 YLTASSNAAKA

-895 GTLSNNESH
+895 GTLSNNESR
-904 SYTSDSTPTG
+904 SYTPNSTPTG

-933 NCAYGGAGG
+933 NCAHGGAGG
-942 GVAVMDELPTK
+942 GVAVMDELPTE
-953 EHGTAFTMYSGTIS
+953 EHGTAFTMNGGTIS

-978 GGIYSCSNRVSLLGG
+978 GGIYSCSNCVSLLGG
-993 RIENNSAYDGGGV
+993 RIENNSAYDGGGI
-1006 YSEGNTQIYTTLHI
+1006 YSEGNTEIYTTLHI

-1045 LYMQNGAVIYGNTA
+1045 LYMQDGAVIYGNTA

-1101 YAPPGNLGTSGQGT
+1101 YAPAGNRGTSGQGT
-1115 RYNAVEY
+1115 RYNTVEY

-1149 AVGSLI
+1149 ATGSLI

-1179 TSLSNS
+1179 TSLSYS
-1185 ISVKKVWDNPGYED
+1185 ISVKKAWDNPGYED

-1214 GDVVS
+1214 GDIVS
-1219 TAELTSENGWQYTFT
+1219 TAELTGENGWQHTFT
-1234 DLPLSPNHYTVTEQ
+1234 DLPLSPDHYTVTEQ

-1326 TYIFEDLPES
+1326 TYIFEDLPEGT
-1336 SYSVTEDAVPGY
+1336 YSVTEDAVPGY

-1370 DPEPI
+1370 YPEPI
-1375 EPIPPVDPPQEE
+1375 EPIDPIPPVDPPQEE
-1387 IVTPPIVPETTG
+1387 IVTPPIVPGTTG
-1399 NEPSPP
+1399 NEPNPP

-1416 EPTEESTEERSAES
+1416 EPTEESTEESTEERSAES
-1430 DPEESPIK
+1430 DPEESPIT

-1444 SVSAKPPK
+1444 SVSADPPK

-1466 MFAGVGLLVFGFYKR
+1466 MFAGAGLLVFGFYKR

>member
-1 MEAGCTIF
+1 
-9 LRWYTPPCGTR
+9 
-20 FAAHEHNDNA
+20 
-30 KERNTAMKKR
+30 MKKR

-68 FVEDWEGAADFTDDS
+68 FVEDREDIADYTDDS
-83 YSSSEQLFDDIIFF
+83 YSSGYSSSEQLFDDIIFF

-105 TAAEVVAE
+105 TAAEVIAE

-125 KAADSIEETEPE
+125 RAADSIEETEPE
-137 DEVQVSDAAKDRN
+137 DEVQNTDAAEDRN
-150 DLENPDEE
+150 DREDPDEE
-158 TESDTQNPW
+158 TKSGTNPG

-203 FSYYDDNALEEEMDD
+203 FSYYDDDASEEEMDD

-228 MAHENY
+228 MAHEDY
-234 AYTDVSGTKYTVDL
+234 AYTDVSSGTEYMVDL

-253 ATIWELTT
+253 AKIWKLIT
-261 SSGEAECIL
+261 SSGGAECIL
-270 PSTIYYTGDD
+270 PSTIYYTDDD
-280 GVQEP
+280 GVQAP
-285 APYTVTELSLSYYS
+285 NPYTVTELRFSPYGNS
-299 GVTSDNNNYTSLVLP
+299 VTSVNNNYTALVLP

-320 RRSLSGFKNVTE
+320 GGSLSGFKNVTE

-343 ATLQNMMELK
+343 ATLQYMKQLR
-353 TLTFDE
+353 TLTFEE

-372 CTKLE
+372 CKSLT

-417 SKCTSLKSIE
+417 SECTSLKSIE

-432 TTIPRSMFAG
+432 TTIPSYMFAG

-457 IGNGAFGSVTDWNGH
+457 IGNSAFKS
-472 ETADTALTEIPDLS
+472 DTALTEIPDLS

-498 CSALT
+498 CSALK
-503 TVDLHNVT
+503 TVDLHSVT

-516 AFQGCKEL
+516 AFQGCDAL

-530 SKLEVIPGNAFCY
+530 SNLEEIPGHAFCY
-543 DSKITSVIT
+543 DPNITSVIT
-552 CPTLKSI
+552 CPTLRSI
-559 GDWAFIWAGISTI
+559 GDWAFIWADISTI

-577 LNSIGEYTFFL
+577 LKSIGTYTFYK

-602 KLGANAFNGCEEI
+602 QLGASAFSGCEKV

-624 TDIPSNAFDG
+624 TDIPKDAFDG
-634 CRKLTTITVNNRQE
+634 CKPKTITVNNRRE
-648 DVKIPK
+648 DVHIPE
-654 IDRVTVTYTIPS
+654 IDGVTVTYTIPS
-666 LTADD
+666 LTADN
-671 DKVSTATDALSLQ
+671 DKVSNAEGALSLQ
-684 DAVKQAATNGTP
+684 EAVDQANGTP

-705 DEPVTITAEQKVEI
+705 DEPVRIAAGQRVEI
-719 TATENHNIFGNK
+719 TANANENYNLFGNK
-731 DQNLANLFVVEA
+731 DEKPTNLFVVEE

-763 ILVNHGKTTING
+763 ILVNHGKTTIDG
-775 NVVIEKSTLEGNNI
+775 NVVIEKSTLEGDSM
-789 GVIEDKGSSAKLIL
+789 GVIEDNGSSAELIL

-813 RGAHSAS
+813 RGALSAS

-833 GTIRDNI
+833 GTIQDNI

-864 EGSICNNSGQCGTAV
+864 GGSICNNSGQCGTAV
-879 YLTASNDAKA
+879 YLTASSNAAKA

-904 SYTSDSTPTG
+904 LYTPNSTPTG

-933 NCAYGGAGG
+933 NCAHGGAGG
-942 GVAVMDELPTK
+942 GVAVMDELPTE
-953 EHGTAFTMYSGTIS
+953 EHGTAFTMNGGTIS

-978 GGIYSCSNRVSLLGG
+978 GGIYSCSNYVSLLGG

-1006 YSEGNTQIYTTLHI
+1006 YSEGNTDIYTTLHI
-1020 QNALITGNTAD
+1020 RNALITGNTAD

-1045 LYMQNGAVIYGNTA
+1045 LYMQDGAVIYGNTA

-1101 YAPPGNLGTSGQGT
+1101 YAPAGNRGTSGQGT
-1115 RYNAVEY
+1115 RYNTVEY

-1149 AVGSLI
+1149 ATGSLI

-1179 TSLSNS
+1179 TSLSYS
-1185 ISVKKVWDNPGYED
+1185 ISVKKAWDNPGYED

-1214 GDVVS
+1214 GDIVS
-1219 TAELTSENGWQYTFT
+1219 TAELTGENGWQYTFT
-1234 DLPLSPNHYTVTEQ
+1234 DLPLSPDHYTVTEQ

-1326 TYIFEDLPES
+1326 TYIFEDLPEGT
-1336 SYSVTEDAVPGY
+1336 YSVTEDAVPGY

-1370 DPEPI
+1370 YPEPI
-1375 EPIPPVDPPQEE
+1375 EPIDPIPPVDPPQEE
-1387 IVTPPIVPETTG
+1387 IVTPPIVPGTTG
-1399 NEPSPP
+1399 NEPNPP

-1416 EPTEESTEERSAES
+1416 EPTEESTDESTEERSAES

>member
-1 MEAGCTIF
+1 
-9 LRWYTPPCGTR
+9 
-20 FAAHEHNDNA
+20 
-30 KERNTAMKKR
+30 MKKR

-68 FVEDWEGAADFTDDS
+68 FVEDREDIADYTDDS
-83 YSSSEQLFDDIIFF
+83 YSSGYSSSEQLFDDIIFF

-105 TAAEVVAE
+105 TAAEVIAE

-125 KAADSIEETEPE
+125 RAADSIEETEPE
-137 DEVQVSDAAKDRN
+137 DEVQNTDAAEDRN
-150 DLENPDEE
+150 DREYPDEE
-158 TESDTQNPW
+158 TKSGTNPG

-203 FSYYDDNALEEEMDD
+203 FSYYDDDASEEEMDD
-218 DIALLAAGKT
+218 DIALLATGKT
-228 MAHENY
+228 MAHEDY
-234 AYTDVSGTKYTVDL
+234 AYTDVSSGTEYMVDL

-253 ATIWELTT
+253 AKIWKLTT

-270 PSTIYYTGDD
+270 PSTIYYTDAD
-280 GVQEP
+280 GVPEP
-285 APYTVTELSLSYYS
+285 TPYTVTELRLSYWS
-299 GVTSDNNNYTSLVLP
+299 GVTSDNNNYTALVLP

-320 RRSLSGFKNVTE
+320 GGSLSGFKNVTE

-343 ATLQNMMELK
+343 ATLQNMKELR
-353 TLTFDE
+353 TLTFEE

-372 CTKLE
+372 CKNLT

-417 SKCTSLKSIE
+417 SECTSLKSIE

-432 TTIPRSMFAG
+432 TTIPSHMFAG

-457 IGNGAFGSVTDWNGH
+457 IGNGAFGSVTDWKDQ
-472 ETADTALTEIPDLS
+472 EIADTALTEIPDLS
-486 QVTSIGDRAFYG
+486 QVTSIGDHAFYG
-498 CSALT
+498 CSALE
-503 TVDLHNVT
+503 TVDLHSVT
-511 TMEYG
+511 TMGYA
-516 AFQGCKEL
+516 AFQGCDAL

-530 SKLEVIPGNAFCY
+530 SNLEVIPGHAFCY
-543 DSKITSVIT
+543 DPNITSVIT
-552 CPTLKSI
+552 CPTLRSI
-559 GDWAFIWAGISTI
+559 GDWAFIWADISTI

-577 LNSIGEYTFFL
+577 LNSIGTYTFYK

-602 KLGANAFNGCEEI
+602 QLGASAFSGCEEVN
-615 EAIQIGSGL
+615 AIQIGSGL
-624 TDIPSNAFDG
+624 KDIPANAFAG
-634 CRKLTTITVNNRQE
+634 CTNLKTITVNNRRE
-648 DVKIPK
+648 DVTIPK
-654 IDRVTVTYTIPS
+654 IDGVTVTYTIPS
-666 LTADD
+666 LEATD
-671 DKVSTATDALSLQ
+671 DKVSNAEGALSLQ
-684 DAVKQAATNGTP
+684 QAVDQANGP
-696 VTIEKDIRL
+696 VTIEIEKNICL
-705 DEPVTITAEQKVEI
+705 NAPVTIAKGKQVEI
-719 TATENHNIFGNK
+719 TANANENYNLFGNK
-731 DQNLANLFVVEA
+731 DEKPTNLFVVEE

-763 ILVNHGKTTING
+763 ILVNHGKTTIDG
-775 NVVIEKSTLEGNNI
+775 NVVIEKSTLEGDNM
-789 GVIEDKGSSAKLIL
+789 GVIEDNGSSAELIL

-813 RGAHSAS
+813 RGALSAS

-833 GTIRDNI
+833 GTIQDNI
-840 ANTSSSDSSS
+840 ANTPSSDSSS

-879 YLTASNDAKA
+879 YLTASSNAAKA

-895 GTLSNNESH
+895 GTLSNNESR
-904 SYTSDSTPTG
+904 SYTPSSTPTG

-933 NCAYGGAGG
+933 NCAHGGAGG
-942 GVAVMDELPTK
+942 GVAVMDELPGE
-953 EHGTAFTMYSGTIS
+953 EHGTAFTMIGGTIS

-978 GGIYSCSNRVSLLGG
+978 GGIYSCSNHVSLLGG
-993 RIENNSAYDGGGV
+993 RIENNAAYDGGGV
-1006 YSEGNTQIYTTLHI
+1006 YSEGNTEIYTTLHI
-1020 QNALITGNTAD
+1020 ENALITGNTAD

-1068 PEVATGAGGNG
+1068 PEVAIGAGGNG

-1101 YAPPGNLGTSGQGT
+1101 YAPYGNRGTSGQGT

-1179 TSLSNS
+1179 TSLSYS
-1185 ISVKKVWDNPGYED
+1185 ISVKKAWDNPGYED

-1214 GDVVS
+1214 GDIVN
-1219 TAELTSENGWQYTFT
+1219 TTELTGENGWQYTFT

-1306 SLWNGDAK
+1306 SLWNGDEK
-1314 VKEADLTADMGW
+1314 VKEANLTADMGW
-1326 TYIFEDLPES
+1326 TYIFEDLPEGN
-1336 SYSVTEDAVPGY
+1336 YSVTEDAVPGY

-1359 FIITNTYERPL
+1359 FIITNTYKRLL
-1370 DPEPI
+1370 DPEPTEPI
-1375 EPIPPVDPPQEE
+1375 DPIPPVDPPQEE
-1387 IVTPPIVPETTG
+1387 IVTPPIVPGTTG
-1399 NEPSPP
+1399 NEPNPP

-1416 EPTEESTEERSAES
+1416 EPTEESTEESTEERSAES
-1430 DPEESPIK
+1430 DSEESPIK

-1466 MFAGVGLLVFGFYKR
+1466 MFAGAGLLVFGFYKR

>member
-1 MEAGCTIF
+1 
-9 LRWYTPPCGTR
+9 
-20 FAAHEHNDNA
+20 
-30 KERNTAMKKR
+30 MKKR

-68 FVEDWEGAADFTDDS
+68 FVEDREDIADYTDDS
-83 YSSSEQLFDDIIFF
+83 YSSGYSSSEQLFDDIIFF

-105 TAAEVVAE
+105 TAAEVIAE

-125 KAADSIEETEPE
+125 RAADSIEETEPE
-137 DEVQVSDAAKDRN
+137 DEVQDTDAAEDRN
-150 DLENPDEE
+150 DREDSDEE
-158 TESDTQNPW
+158 TKSGTNPG
-167 EAGPSDAETEED
+167 ETGPSDAETEED

-203 FSYYDDNALEEEMDD
+203 FSYYDDDASEEEMDD

-228 MAHENY
+228 MAHEDY
-234 AYTDVSGTKYTVDL
+234 AYTDVSSGTEYMVDL

-253 ATIWELTT
+253 AKIWKLIT
-261 SSGEAECIL
+261 SSGGAECIL

-280 GVQEP
+280 GVPEP
-285 APYTVTELSLSYYS
+285 TPYTVTELRFSPYGNS
-299 GVTSDNNNYTSLVLP
+299 VTSVNNNYTALVLP

-320 RRSLSGFKNVTE
+320 GGSLSGFKNVTE

-343 ATLQNMMELK
+343 ATLQYMKQLR
-353 TLTFDE
+353 TLTFEE

-372 CTKLE
+372 CKSLT

-417 SKCTSLKSIE
+417 SECTSLKSIT

-432 TTIPRSMFAG
+432 TTIPSYMFAG

-457 IGNGAFGSVTDWNGH
+457 IGNSAFKS
-472 ETADTALTEIPDLS
+472 DTALTEIPDLS

-498 CSALT
+498 CSALK
-503 TVDLHNVT
+503 TVDLHSVT
-511 TMEYG
+511 TMEYA
-516 AFQGCKEL
+516 AFQGCDAL

-530 SKLEVIPGNAFCY
+530 SNLEVIPGHAFCY
-543 DSKITSVIT
+543 DPNITSVVT
-552 CPTLKSI
+552 CPTLRSI

-577 LNSIGEYTFFL
+577 LNSIGTYTFYK

-602 KLGANAFNGCEEI
+602 QLGASAFSGCEEVN
-615 EAIQIGSGL
+615 AIQIGSGL
-624 TDIPSNAFDG
+624 KDIPANAFAG
-634 CRKLTTITVNNRQE
+634 CTNLKTITVNNRRE
-648 DVKIPK
+648 DVHIPE
-654 IDRVTVTYTIPS
+654 IDGVTVTYTIPS
-666 LTADD
+666 LEATD
-671 DKVSTATDALSLQ
+671 DKVSNAEGALSLQ
-684 DAVKQAATNGTP
+684 QAVDQANGP
-696 VTIEKDIRL
+696 VTIEIEKNICL
-705 DEPVTITAEQKVEI
+705 NAPVTIAKGKQVEI
-719 TATENHNIFGNK
+719 TANANENYNLFGNK
-731 DQNLANLFVVEA
+731 DENLTNLFVVEA

-763 ILVNHGKTTING
+763 ILVNHGKTTIDG
-775 NVVIEKSTLEGNNI
+775 NVVIEKSTLEGDSM
-789 GVIEDKGSSAKLIL
+789 GVIEDNGSSAELIL

-813 RGAHSAS
+813 RGARSAS

-833 GTIRDNI
+833 GTIQDNI

-864 EGSICNNSGQCGTAV
+864 GGSICNNSGQCGTAV
-879 YLTASNDAKA
+879 YLTASSNAAKA
-889 RFTMNG
+889 RFTMNS
-895 GTLSNNESH
+895 GTLSNNESR
-904 SYTSDSTPTG
+904 SYTPKSTPTG

-942 GVAVMDELPTK
+942 GVAVMDELPTE
-953 EHGTAFTMYSGTIS
+953 EHGTAFTMNGGTIS

-978 GGIYSCSNRVSLLGG
+978 GGIYSCSNYVSLLGG

-1006 YSEGNTQIYTTLHI
+1006 YSEGNTEIYTTLHI
-1020 QNALITGNTAD
+1020 ENALITGNTAD

-1045 LYMQNGAVIYGNTA
+1045 LYMQDGAVIYGNTA

-1101 YAPPGNLGTSGQGT
+1101 YAPAGNRGTSGQGT
-1115 RYNAVEY
+1115 RYNTVEY

-1149 AVGSLI
+1149 ATGSLI

-1179 TSLSNS
+1179 TSLSYS
-1185 ISVKKVWDNPGYED
+1185 ISVKKAWDNPGYED

-1214 GDVVS
+1214 GDIVS
-1219 TAELTSENGWQYTFT
+1219 TAELTGENGWQYTFT
-1234 DLPLSPNHYTVTEQ
+1234 DLPLSPDHYTVTEQ

-1326 TYIFEDLPES
+1326 TYIFEDLPEGT
-1336 SYSVTEDAVPGY
+1336 YSVTEDAVPGY

-1370 DPEPI
+1370 YPEPI
-1375 EPIPPVDPPQEE
+1375 EPIDPIPPVDPPQEE
-1387 IVTPPIVPETTG
+1387 IVTPPIVPGTTG
-1399 NEPSPP
+1399 NEPNPP

-1416 EPTEESTEERSAES
+1416 EPTEESTEESTEERSAES

-1438 ETQETP
+1438 ETQETS

-1466 MFAGVGLLVFGFYKR
+1466 MFAGAGLLVFGFYKR

>member
-1 MEAGCTIF
+1 
-9 LRWYTPPCGTR
+9 
-20 FAAHEHNDNA
+20 
-30 KERNTAMKKR
+30 MKKR

-68 FVEDWEGAADFTDDS
+68 FVEDREDIADYTGDS
-83 YSSSEQLFDDIIFF
+83 YSSGYSSSEQLFDDIIFF

-105 TAAEVVAE
+105 TAAEVIAE

-125 KAADSIEETEPE
+125 RAADSIEETEPE
-137 DEVQVSDAAKDRN
+137 DEVQDTDAAEDRN
-150 DLENPDEE
+150 DREYPDEE
-158 TESDTQNPW
+158 TKSGTNPG
-167 EAGPSDAETEED
+167 ETGPSDAETEED
-179 VPDSWEETPKIDSEL
+179 VSDSWEETPKIDSEL

-203 FSYYDDNALEEEMDD
+203 FSYYDDDASEEEMDD

-228 MAHENY
+228 MAHEDY
-234 AYTDVSGTKYTVDL
+234 AYTDVSSGTEYMVDL

-253 ATIWELTT
+253 AKIWKLTT
-261 SSGEAECIL
+261 SSGGAECIL
-270 PSTIYYTGDD
+270 PSTIYYTDD
-280 GVQEP
+280 DDVPEP
-285 APYTVTELSLSYYS
+285 TPYTVTELRFSPYGNS
-299 GVTSDNNNYTSLVLP
+299 VTSVNNNYTALVLP

-320 RRSLSGFKNVTE
+320 GGSLSGFKNVTE

-343 ATLQNMMELK
+343 ATLQYMKQLR
-353 TLTFDE
+353 TLTFEE

-372 CTKLE
+372 CKNLT

-417 SKCTSLKSIE
+417 SECTSLESIE

-432 TTIPRSMFAG
+432 TTIHSHMFAG

-457 IGNGAFGSVTDWNGH
+457 IGNGAFGSVTDWKDQ

-498 CSALT
+498 CSALE
-503 TVDLHNVT
+503 TVDLHSVT
-511 TMEYG
+511 TMGYG
-516 AFQGCKEL
+516 AFQGCDAL
-524 SGEIDL
+524 SGAIDL
-530 SKLEVIPGNAFCY
+530 SNLEVIPGHAFCY
-543 DSKITSVIT
+543 DPNITSVIT
-552 CPTLKSI
+552 CPTLRSI
-559 GDWAFIWAGISTI
+559 GDWAFIWADISTI

-577 LNSIGEYTFFL
+577 LNSIGTYTFYK

-602 KLGANAFNGCEEI
+602 QLGASAFSGCEEVN
-615 EAIQIGSGL
+615 AIQIGSGL
-624 TDIPSNAFDG
+624 KDIPANAFAG
-634 CRKLTTITVNNRQE
+634 CTNLKTITVNNRRE
-648 DVKIPK
+648 DVTIPK
-654 IDRVTVTYTIPS
+654 IDGVTVTYTIPS
-666 LTADD
+666 LEATD
-671 DKVSTATDALSLQ
+671 DKVSNAEGALSLQ
-684 DAVKQAATNGTP
+684 QAVDQANGP
-696 VTIEKDIRL
+696 VTIEIEKNICL
-705 DEPVTITAEQKVEI
+705 NAPVTIAAGQRVEI
-719 TATENHNIFGNK
+719 TANENYNLFGNK
-731 DQNLANLFVVEA
+731 DEKPTNLFVVEE

-763 ILVNHGKTTING
+763 ILVNHGKTTIDG
-775 NVVIEKSTLEGNNI
+775 NVVIEKSTLEGDSM
-789 GVIEDKGSSAKLIL
+789 GVIEDNGSSAELIL

-813 RGAHSAS
+813 RGALSAS

-833 GTIRDNI
+833 GTIQDNI

-864 EGSICNNSGQCGTAV
+864 RGSICNNSGQCGTAV
-879 YLTASNDAKA
+879 YLTASSNAAKA

-895 GTLSNNESH
+895 GTLSNNESR
-904 SYTSDSTPTG
+904 SYTPYSTPTG

-933 NCAYGGAGG
+933 NCAHDGAGG
-942 GVAVMDELPTK
+942 GVAVMDELPRE
-953 EHGTAFTMYSGTIS
+953 EHGTAFTMNGGTIS
-967 NNTASGYRCSG
+967 NNTASGSRCSG
-978 GGIYSCSNRVSLLGG
+978 GGIYSCSNYVSLLGG

-1006 YSEGNTQIYTTLHI
+1006 YSEGNTEIYTTLHI
-1020 QNALITGNTAD
+1020 ENALITGNTAD

-1045 LYMQNGAVIYGNTA
+1045 LYMQDGAVIYGNTA

-1101 YAPPGNLGTSGQGT
+1101 YAPYGNRGTAGQGT
-1115 RYNAVEY
+1115 RYNTVEY

-1149 AVGSLI
+1149 ATGSLI

-1170 NGGVVIGEA
+1170 NGGVVIGEE
-1179 TSLSNS
+1179 TSLSYS
-1185 ISVKKVWDNPGYED
+1185 ISVKKAWDNPGYED
-1199 TQPSG
+1199 TQPSS

-1214 GDVVS
+1214 GDIVS
-1219 TAELTSENGWQYTFT
+1219 TAELTGENGWQYTFT
-1234 DLPLSPNHYTVTEQ
+1234 DLPLSPDHYTVTEQ

-1326 TYIFEDLPES
+1326 TYIFEDLPEGT
-1336 SYSVTEDAVPGY
+1336 YSVTEDAVPGY

-1370 DPEPI
+1370 YPEPI
-1375 EPIPPVDPPQEE
+1375 EPIDPIPPVDPPQEE
-1387 IVTPPIVPETTG
+1387 IVTPPIVPGTTG
-1399 NEPSPP
+1399 NEPNPP

-1416 EPTEESTEERSAES
+1416 EPTEESTEESTEERSAES

-1466 MFAGVGLLVFGFYKR
+1466 MFAGAGLLVFGFYKR

>member
-1 MEAGCTIF
+1 
-9 LRWYTPPCGTR
+9 
-20 FAAHEHNDNA
+20 
-30 KERNTAMKKR
+30 MKKR

-68 FVEDWEGAADFTDDS
+68 FVEDREDIADFTDDS
-83 YSSSEQLFDDIIFF
+83 YSSGYSSSEQLFDDIIFF

-105 TAAEVVAE
+105 TAAKVIAE

-125 KAADSIEETEPE
+125 RAADSIEETEPE
-137 DEVQVSDAAKDRN
+137 DEVQDTDAAEDRN
-150 DLENPDEE
+150 DRKDSDEE
-158 TESDTQNPW
+158 TRSGTQNPG

-203 FSYYDDNALEEEMDD
+203 FSYYDDDASEEEMDD

-228 MAHENY
+228 MAHEDY
-234 AYTDVSGTKYTVDL
+234 AYTDVSSGTEYMVDL

-253 ATIWELTT
+253 AKIWKLTT

-270 PSTIYYTGDD
+270 PSTIYYTDD
-280 GVQEP
+280 DDVPEP
-285 APYTVTELSLSYYS
+285 TPYTVTELRFSPYGNS
-299 GVTSDNNNYTSLVLP
+299 VTSVNNNYTALVLP

-320 RRSLSGFKNVTE
+320 GGSLSGFKNVTE

-343 ATLQNMMELK
+343 ATLQYMKQLR
-353 TLTFDE
+353 TLTFEE

-372 CTKLE
+372 CKSLT

-417 SKCTSLKSIE
+417 SECTSLESIE
-427 LPASI
+427 LPSSI
-432 TTIPRSMFAG
+432 TTIPSYMFAG

-457 IGNGAFGSVTDWNGH
+457 IGNSAFKS
-472 ETADTALTEIPDLS
+472 DTALTEIPDLS

-498 CSALT
+498 CSALE
-503 TVDLHNVT
+503 TVDLHSVT
-511 TMEYG
+511 TMEYA
-516 AFQGCKEL
+516 AFQGCDAL

-530 SKLEVIPGNAFCY
+530 SNLEVIPGHAFCY
-543 DSKITSVIT
+543 DPNITSVIT
-552 CPTLKSI
+552 CPTLRSI
-559 GDWAFIWAGISTI
+559 GDWAFIWADISTI

-577 LNSIGEYTFFL
+577 LNSIGTYTFYK

-602 KLGANAFNGCEEI
+602 QLGASAFSGCEEVN
-615 EAIQIGSGL
+615 AIQIGSGL
-624 TDIPSNAFDG
+624 KDIPANAFAG
-634 CRKLTTITVNNRQE
+634 CTNLKTITVNNRRE
-648 DVKIPK
+648 DVTIPK
-654 IDRVTVTYTIPS
+654 IDGVTVTYTIPS
-666 LTADD
+666 LTADN
-671 DKVSTATDALSLQ
+671 DKVSAAADALSLQ
-684 DAVKQAATNGTP
+684 QAVDQANGTP

-705 DEPVTITAEQKVEI
+705 DEPVRIAAGQRVEI
-719 TATENHNIFGNK
+719 TANANENYNLFGNK
-731 DQNLANLFVVEA
+731 DEKPTNLFVVEE

-763 ILVNHGKTTING
+763 ILVNHGKTTIDG
-775 NVVIEKSTLEGNNI
+775 NVVIEKSTLEGDSM
-789 GVIEDKGSSAKLIL
+789 GVIEDNGSSAELIL

-813 RGAHSAS
+813 RGALSAS

-833 GTIRDNI
+833 GTIQDNI

-879 YLTASNDAKA
+879 YLTASNNAAKA

-895 GTLSNNESH
+895 GTLSNNESR
-904 SYTSDSTPTG
+904 SYTPYSTPTG

-933 NCAYGGAGG
+933 NCAHGGAGG
-942 GVAVMDELPTK
+942 GVAVMDELPTE
-953 EHGTAFTMYSGTIS
+953 EHGTAFTMNGGTIS

-978 GGIYSCSNRVSLLGG
+978 GGIYSCSNYVSLLGG

-1006 YSEGNTQIYTTLHI
+1006 YSEGNTEIYTTLHI
-1020 QNALITGNTAD
+1020 ENALITGNTAD

-1045 LYMQNGAVIYGNTA
+1045 LYMQDGAVIYGNTA

-1101 YAPPGNLGTSGQGT
+1101 YAPAGNRGTSGQGT
-1115 RYNAVEY
+1115 RYNTVEY

-1149 AVGSLI
+1149 ATGSLI

-1179 TSLSNS
+1179 TSLSYS
-1185 ISVKKVWDNPGYED
+1185 ISVKKAWDNPGYED

-1214 GDVVS
+1214 GDIVS
-1219 TAELTSENGWQYTFT
+1219 TAELTGENGWQHTFT
-1234 DLPLSPNHYTVTEQ
+1234 DLPLSPDHYTVTEQ

-1326 TYIFEDLPES
+1326 TYIFEDLPEGT
-1336 SYSVTEDAVPGY
+1336 YSVTEDAVPGY

-1370 DPEPI
+1370 YPEPI
-1375 EPIPPVDPPQEE
+1375 EPIDPIPPVDPPQEE
-1387 IVTPPIVPETTG
+1387 IVTPPIVPGTTG
-1399 NEPSPP
+1399 NEPNPP

-1416 EPTEESTEERSAES
+1416 EPTEESTEESTEERSAES

-1438 ETQETP
+1438 ETQETS

-1466 MFAGVGLLVFGFYKR
+1466 MFAGAGLLVFGFYKR

>member
-1 MEAGCTIF
+1 
-9 LRWYTPPCGTR
+9 
-20 FAAHEHNDNA
+20 
-30 KERNTAMKKR
+30 MKKR

-68 FVEDWEGAADFTDDS
+68 FVEDREDIADFTDDS
-83 YSSSEQLFDDIIFF
+83 YSSGYSSSEQLFDDIIFF

-105 TAAEVVAE
+105 TAAEVIAE

-125 KAADSIEETEPE
+125 RAADSIEETEPE
-137 DEVQVSDAAKDRN
+137 DEVQDTDAAEDRN
-150 DLENPDEE
+150 DWEDSDEE
-158 TESDTQNPW
+158 TKSGTQNPE

-203 FSYYDDNALEEEMDD
+203 FFYYDDDASEEEMDD
-218 DIALLAAGKT
+218 DIALPAAGKT

-234 AYTDVSGTKYTVDL
+234 AYTDVSSGTEYMVDL
-248 YTDHT
+248 YTDYT
-253 ATIWELTT
+253 AKIRRLT
-261 SSGEAECIL
+261 SSSGGAECIL
-270 PSTIYYTGDD
+270 PSTIYYTDD
-280 GVQEP
+280 AGVQDP
-285 APYTVTELSLSYYS
+285 NPYTVTELSLPFSS
-299 GVTSDNNNYTSLVLP
+299 SVTSDYTTLVLP
-314 DTLTDI
+314 DTLTDMGGY
-320 RRSLSGFKNVTE
+320 LSSFKNVTE
-332 ITIPGSVKVFN
+332 ITIPGSVKVFK
-343 ATLQNMMELK
+343 AILQNMTELK
-353 TLTFDE
+353 TLTFEE

-372 CTKLE
+372 CKNLT

-392 TFSGASALTDI
+392 TFSGASTLTDI
-403 TLPEG
+403 TLPDG

-417 SKCTSLKSIE
+417 SECTSLESIE

-432 TTIPRSMFAG
+432 TTIPSHMFAG

-457 IGNGAFGSVTDWNGH
+457 IDNGAFGSVTDWKNH

-498 CSALT
+498 CSALE
-503 TVDLHNVT
+503 TVDLHSVT
-511 TMEYG
+511 TMGYA
-516 AFQGCKEL
+516 AFQGCKAL

-530 SKLEVIPGNAFCY
+530 SNLEEIPGHAFCY
-543 DSKITSVIT
+543 DPNITSVIT
-552 CPTLKSI
+552 CSTLSSI

-577 LNSIGEYTFFL
+577 LNSIGTYTFYK

-602 KLGANAFNGCEEI
+602 QLGASAFSGCKEV

-624 TDIPSNAFDG
+624 TDIPPNAFAG
-634 CRKLTTITVNNRQE
+634 CTNLKTITVNNRRE
-648 DVKIPK
+648 DVHIPE
-654 IDRVTVTYTIPS
+654 IDGVTVTYTIPS
-666 LTADD
+666 LEATD
-671 DKVSTATDALSLQ
+671 DKVSNAEGALSLQ
-684 DAVKQAATNGTP
+684 QAVDQANGP
-696 VTIEKDIRL
+696 VTIEIEKNICL
-705 DEPVTITAEQKVEI
+705 NAPVTIAKGKQVEI
-719 TATENHNIFGNK
+719 TANANENYNLFGNK
-731 DQNLANLFVVEA
+731 DENLTNLFVVEA

-763 ILVNHGKTTING
+763 ILVNHGKTTIDG
-775 NVVIEKSTLEGNNI
+775 NVVIEKSTLEGDSM
-789 GVIEDKGSSAKLIL
+789 GVIEDNGSSAELIL

-813 RGAHSAS
+813 RGARSAS

-833 GTIRDNI
+833 GTIQDNI

-864 EGSICNNSGQCGTAV
+864 GGSICNNSGQCGTAV
-879 YLTASNDAKA
+879 YLTASSNAAKA
-889 RFTMNG
+889 RFTMNS
-895 GTLSNNESH
+895 GTLSNNESR
-904 SYTSDSTPTG
+904 SYTPKSTPTG

-942 GVAVMDELPTK
+942 GVAVMDELPTE
-953 EHGTAFTMYSGTIS
+953 EHGTAFTMNGGTIS

-978 GGIYSCSNRVSLLGG
+978 GGIYSCSNYVSLLGG

-1006 YSEGNTQIYTTLHI
+1006 YSEGNTEIYTTLHI
-1020 QNALITGNTAD
+1020 ENALITGNTAD

-1045 LYMQNGAVIYGNTA
+1045 LYMQDGAVIYGNTA

-1101 YAPPGNLGTSGQGT
+1101 YAPAGNRGTSGQGT
-1115 RYNAVEY
+1115 RYNTVEY

-1149 AVGSLI
+1149 ATGSLI

-1179 TSLSNS
+1179 TSLSYS
-1185 ISVKKVWDNPGYED
+1185 ISVKKAWDNPGYED

-1214 GDVVS
+1214 GDIVS
-1219 TAELTSENGWQYTFT
+1219 TAELTGENGWQHTFT
-1234 DLPLSPNHYTVTEQ
+1234 DLPLSPDHYTVTEQ

-1293 NDYKWE
+1293 NDYKWK

-1326 TYIFEDLPES
+1326 TYIFEDLPEGT
-1336 SYSVTEDAVPGY
+1336 YSVTEDAVPGY

-1370 DPEPI
+1370 YPEPI
-1375 EPIPPVDPPQEE
+1375 EPIDPIPPVDPPQEE
-1387 IVTPPIVPETTG
+1387 IVTPPIVPGTTG
-1399 NEPSPP
+1399 NEPNPP

-1416 EPTEESTEERSAES
+1416 EPTEESTEESTEERSAES

-1438 ETQETP
+1438 ETQETS

-1466 MFAGVGLLVFGFYKR
+1466 MFAGAGLLVFGFYKR

>member
-1 MEAGCTIF
+1 
-9 LRWYTPPCGTR
+9 
-20 FAAHEHNDNA
+20 
-30 KERNTAMKKR
+30 MKKR

-68 FVEDWEGAADFTDDS
+68 FVEDREDIADFTDDS
-83 YSSSEQLFDDIIFF
+83 YSSGYSSSEQLFDDIIFF
-97 DLDEEVDD
+97 DLDEEVDN
-105 TAAEVVAE
+105 TAAEVIAE

-125 KAADSIEETEPE
+125 RAADSIEETEPE
-137 DEVQVSDAAKDRN
+137 DEVQDTDAAEDRN
-150 DLENPDEE
+150 DREDSDEE
-158 TESDTQNPW
+158 TKSGTQNPE

-203 FSYYDDNALEEEMDD
+203 FSYYDDDASEEEMDD

-228 MAHENY
+228 MAHEDY
-234 AYTDVSGTKYTVDL
+234 AYTDVSSGTEYMVDL

-253 ATIWELTT
+253 AKIWKLTT
-261 SSGEAECIL
+261 SSGGAECIL

-280 GVQEP
+280 DVPEP
-285 APYTVTELSLSYYS
+285 TPYTVTELRFSPYGNS
-299 GVTSDNNNYTSLVLP
+299 VTSVNNNYTALVLP

-320 RRSLSGFKNVTE
+320 GGSLSGFKNVTE

-343 ATLQNMMELK
+343 ATLQYMKQLR
-353 TLTFDE
+353 TLTFEE

-372 CTKLE
+372 CKSLT

-417 SKCTSLKSIE
+417 SECTSLKSIE

-432 TTIPRSMFAG
+432 TTIPSYMFAG

-447 RVTAKGTITA
+447 RVTAKGTITT
-457 IGNGAFGSVTDWNGH
+457 IGNSAFKS
-472 ETADTALTEIPDLS
+472 DTALTEIPDLS

-498 CSALT
+498 CSALK
-503 TVDLHNVT
+503 TVDLHSVT
-511 TMEYG
+511 TMEYA
-516 AFQGCKEL
+516 AFQGCDAL
-524 SGEIDL
+524 SGEINL
-530 SKLEVIPGNAFCY
+530 SNLEVIPGHAFCY
-543 DSKITSVIT
+543 DPNITSVVT
-552 CPTLKSI
+552 CPTLRSI

-577 LNSIGEYTFFL
+577 LNSIGTYTFYK

-602 KLGANAFNGCEEI
+602 QLGASAFSGCEKV

-624 TDIPSNAFDG
+624 TDIPKDAFDG
-634 CRKLTTITVNNRQE
+634 CKPKTITVNNRRE
-648 DVKIPK
+648 DVHIPE
-654 IDRVTVTYTIPS
+654 IDGVTVTYTIPS
-666 LTADD
+666 LTADN
-671 DKVSTATDALSLQ
+671 DKVSNTEGALSLQ
-684 DAVKQAATNGTP
+684 QAVDQANGTP

-705 DEPVTITAEQKVEI
+705 DEPVRIAAGQRVEI
-719 TATENHNIFGNK
+719 TANTNCNIFGNK
-731 DQNLANLFVVEA
+731 DKDLTNLFVVEP

-763 ILVNHGKTTING
+763 ILVNHGKTTIDG
-775 NVVIEKSTLEGNNI
+775 NVVIEKSTLEGNDV
-789 GVIEDKGSSAKLIL
+789 GVIEDNGSSAELIL

-813 RGAHSAS
+813 RGALSAS

-833 GTIRDNI
+833 GTIQANI

-864 EGSICNNSGQCGTAV
+864 GGSICNNSGQCGTAV
-879 YLTASNDAKA
+879 YLTASSNAAKA

-895 GTLSNNESH
+895 GSLSNNESR
-904 SYTSDSTPTG
+904 SYTPNSTPTG

-927 NGTITG
+927 DGTITG
-933 NCAYGGAGG
+933 NCAHDGAGG
-942 GVAVMDELPTK
+942 GVAVMDELPTE
-953 EHGTAFTMYSGTIS
+953 EHGTAFTMNGGTIS

-978 GGIYSCSNRVSLLGG
+978 GGIYSCSNYVSLLGG

-1006 YSEGNTQIYTTLHI
+1006 YSEGNTEIYTTLHI
-1020 QNALITGNTAD
+1020 ENALITGNTAD

-1045 LYMQNGAVIYGNTA
+1045 LYMQDGAVIYGNTA

-1101 YAPPGNLGTSGQGT
+1101 YAPPGNRGTSGQGT
-1115 RYNAVEY
+1115 RYNTVEY

-1149 AVGSLI
+1149 ATGSLI

-1179 TSLSNS
+1179 TSLSYS
-1185 ISVKKVWDNPGYED
+1185 ISVKKAWDNPGYED
-1199 TQPSG
+1199 TQPSS

-1214 GDVVS
+1214 GDIVS
-1219 TAELTSENGWQYTFT
+1219 TAELTGENGWQYTFT

-1268 NTYLT
+1268 NTHLT
-1273 TPTPDV
+1273 TPTPMPDV

-1326 TYIFEDLPES
+1326 TYIFEDLPEGT
-1336 SYSVTEDAVPGY
+1336 YSVTEDAVPGY
-1348 ETLIERSDAGG
+1348 ETLIERSDTGG

-1370 DPEPI
+1370 YPEPI
-1375 EPIPPVDPPQEE
+1375 EPIDPIPPVDPPQEE
-1387 IVTPPIVPETTG
+1387 IVTPPIVPGTTG

-1416 EPTEESTEERSAES
+1416 EPTEESTEESTEERSAES

-1444 SVSAKPPK
+1444 
-1452 LIQTGQTWWPVFLL
+1452 
-1466 MFAGVGLLVFGFYKR
+1466 
-1481 SKENIDHE
+1481 

>member
-1 MEAGCTIF
+1 
-9 LRWYTPPCGTR
+9 
-20 FAAHEHNDNA
+20 
-30 KERNTAMKKR
+30 MKKR

-68 FVEDWEGAADFTDDS
+68 FVEDREDIADYTDDS
-83 YSSSEQLFDDIIFF
+83 YSSGYSSSEQLFDDIIFF

-105 TAAEVVAE
+105 TAAEVIAE

-125 KAADSIEETEPE
+125 RAADSIEETEPE
-137 DEVQVSDAAKDRN
+137 DEVQNTDAAEDRN
-150 DLENPDEE
+150 DREYPDEE
-158 TESDTQNPW
+158 TKSGTNPG
-167 EAGPSDAETEED
+167 ETGPSDAETEED

-203 FSYYDDNALEEEMDD
+203 FSYYDDDASEEEMDD
-218 DIALLAAGKT
+218 DIALLATGKT
-228 MAHENY
+228 MAHEDY
-234 AYTDVSGTKYTVDL
+234 AYTDVSSGTEYMVDL

-253 ATIWELTT
+253 AKIWKLTT

-280 GVQEP
+280 GVPEP
-285 APYTVTELSLSYYS
+285 NPYTVTELRFSPYGNS
-299 GVTSDNNNYTSLVLP
+299 VTSVNNNYTALVLP

-320 RRSLSGFKNVTE
+320 GGSLSGFKNVTE

-343 ATLQNMMELK
+343 ATLQYMKQLR
-353 TLTFDE
+353 TLTFEE

-372 CTKLE
+372 CKNLT

-417 SKCTSLKSIE
+417 SECTSLKSIE

-432 TTIPRSMFAG
+432 TTIPSYMFAG

-457 IGNGAFGSVTDWNGH
+457 IGNSAFKS
-472 ETADTALTEIPDLS
+472 DTALTEIPDLS

-498 CSALT
+498 CSALE
-503 TVDLHNVT
+503 TVDLHSVT
-511 TMEYG
+511 TMEYA
-516 AFQGCKEL
+516 AFQGCDAL

-530 SKLEVIPGNAFCY
+530 SNLEVIPGHAFCY
-543 DSKITSVIT
+543 DPNITSVIT
-552 CPTLKSI
+552 CPTLRSI
-559 GDWAFIWAGISTI
+559 GDWAFIWADISTI

-577 LNSIGEYTFFL
+577 LNSIGTYTFYK

-602 KLGANAFNGCEEI
+602 QLGASAFSGCEEVN
-615 EAIQIGSGL
+615 AIQIGSGL
-624 TDIPSNAFDG
+624 KDIPANAFAG
-634 CRKLTTITVNNRQE
+634 CTNLKTITVNNRRE
-648 DVKIPK
+648 DVTIPK
-654 IDRVTVTYTIPS
+654 IDGVTVTYTIPS
-666 LTADD
+666 LTADN
-671 DKVSTATDALSLQ
+671 DKVSAAADALSLQ
-684 DAVKQAATNGTP
+684 EAVDQANGTP
-696 VTIEKDIRL
+696 VTIEIEKDIRL
-705 DEPVTITAEQKVEI
+705 DESVRIIAGQRVEI
-719 TATENHNIFGNK
+719 TANANCNIFGNK
-731 DQNLANLFVVEA
+731 DENVKNLFVVEP

-763 ILVNHGKTTING
+763 ILVNHGKTTIDG
-775 NVVIEKSTLEGNNI
+775 NVVIEKSTLEGNDV
-789 GVIEDKGSSAKLIL
+789 GVIEDNGSSAELIL

-813 RGAHSAS
+813 RGALSAS

-833 GTIRDNI
+833 GTIQDNI

-864 EGSICNNSGQCGTAV
+864 GGSICNNSGQCGTAV
-879 YLTASNDAKA
+879 YLTASNNAAKA
-889 RFTMNG
+889 CFTMNG
-895 GTLSNNESH
+895 GTLSNNESR
-904 SYTSDSTPTG
+904 SYTPYSTPTG

-927 NGTITG
+927 DGTITG

-942 GVAVMDELPTK
+942 GVAVMDELPTE
-953 EHGTAFTMYSGTIS
+953 EHGTVFTMNGGTIS

-978 GGIYSCSNRVSLLGG
+978 GGIYSCSNYVSLLGG

-1006 YSEGNTQIYTTLHI
+1006 YSEGNTEIYTTLHI
-1020 QNALITGNTAD
+1020 ENALITGNTAD

-1045 LYMQNGAVIYGNTA
+1045 LYMQDGAVIYGNTA

-1068 PEVATGAGGNG
+1068 PEVAAGAGGNG

-1101 YAPPGNLGTSGQGT
+1101 YAPPGNRGTAGQGT
-1115 RYNAVEY
+1115 RYNTVEY

-1179 TSLSNS
+1179 TSLSYS
-1185 ISVKKVWDNPGYED
+1185 ISVKKAWDNPGYED

-1214 GDVVS
+1214 GDIVS
-1219 TAELTSENGWQYTFT
+1219 TAELTGENGWQYTFT
-1234 DLPLSPNHYTVTEQ
+1234 DLPLSPDHYTVTEQ

-1326 TYIFEDLPES
+1326 TYIFEDLPEGT
-1336 SYSVTEDAVPGY
+1336 YSVTEDAVPGY

-1370 DPEPI
+1370 YPEPI
-1375 EPIPPVDPPQEE
+1375 EPIDPIPPVDPPQEE
-1387 IVTPPIVPETTG
+1387 IVTPPIVPGTTG

-1416 EPTEESTEERSAES
+1416 EPTEESTDESTEERSAES

-1444 SVSAKPPK
+1444 SVSANPPK

-1466 MFAGVGLLVFGFYKR
+1466 MFAGAGLLVFGFYKR

>member
-1 MEAGCTIF
+1 
-9 LRWYTPPCGTR
+9 
-20 FAAHEHNDNA
+20 
-30 KERNTAMKKR
+30 MKKR

-68 FVEDWEGAADFTDDS
+68 FVEDREDIADYTDDS
-83 YSSSEQLFDDIIFF
+83 YSSGYSSSEQLFDDIIFF

-105 TAAEVVAE
+105 TAAKVIAE

-125 KAADSIEETEPE
+125 RAADSIEETESE
-137 DEVQVSDAAKDRN
+137 DEVQDTDAAEDRN
-150 DLENPDEE
+150 DREDSDEE
-158 TESDTQNPW
+158 TRSGTNPG
-167 EAGPSDAETEED
+167 ETGPSDAETEED
-179 VPDSWEETPKIDSEL
+179 VSDSWEETPKIDSEL

-203 FSYYDDNALEEEMDD
+203 FSYYDDDASEEEMDD

-228 MAHENY
+228 MAHEDY
-234 AYTDVSGTKYTVDL
+234 AYTDVSSGTEYMVDL

-253 ATIWELTT
+253 AKIWKLTT
-261 SSGEAECIL
+261 SSGGAECIL
-270 PSTIYYTGDD
+270 PSTIYYTDD
-280 GVQEP
+280 DDVPEP
-285 APYTVTELSLSYYS
+285 TPYTVTELRFSPYGNS
-299 GVTSDNNNYTSLVLP
+299 VTSVNNNYTALVLP

-320 RRSLSGFKNVTE
+320 GGSLSGFKNVTE

-343 ATLQNMMELK
+343 ATLQYMKELR
-353 TLTFDE
+353 TLTFEE

-372 CTKLE
+372 CKNLT

-417 SKCTSLKSIE
+417 SECTSLKSIT

-432 TTIPRSMFAG
+432 TTIPSYMFAG

-457 IGNGAFGSVTDWNGH
+457 IGNSAFKS
-472 ETADTALTEIPDLS
+472 DTALTEIPDLS

-498 CSALT
+498 CSALK
-503 TVDLHNVT
+503 TVDLHSVT

-516 AFQGCKEL
+516 AFQGCDAL

-530 SKLEVIPGNAFCY
+530 SNLEEIPGHAFCY
-543 DSKITSVIT
+543 DPNITSVIT
-552 CPTLKSI
+552 CPTLRSI
-559 GDWAFIWAGISTI
+559 GDWAFIWADISTI

-577 LNSIGEYTFFL
+577 LKSIGTYTFYK

-602 KLGANAFNGCEEI
+602 QLGASAFSGCEKV

-624 TDIPSNAFDG
+624 TDIPKDAFDG
-634 CRKLTTITVNNRQE
+634 CTNLKTITVNNRRE
-648 DVKIPK
+648 DVTIPK
-654 IDRVTVTYTIPS
+654 IDGVTVTYTIPS
-666 LTADD
+666 LEATD
-671 DKVSTATDALSLQ
+671 DKVSNAEGALSLQ
-684 DAVKQAATNGTP
+684 QAVDQANGP
-696 VTIEKDIRL
+696 VTIEIEKDIRL
-705 DEPVTITAEQKVEI
+705 DEPVRIAAGQRVEI
-719 TATENHNIFGNK
+719 TANTNCNIFGNK
-731 DQNLANLFVVEA
+731 DKDLTNLFVVEP

-763 ILVNHGKTTING
+763 ILVNHGKTTIDG
-775 NVVIEKSTLEGNNI
+775 NVVIEKSTLEGNDV
-789 GVIEDKGSSAKLIL
+789 GVIEDNGSSAELIL

-813 RGAHSAS
+813 RGALSAS

-833 GTIRDNI
+833 GTIQANI

-864 EGSICNNSGQCGTAV
+864 GGSICNNSGQCGTAV
-879 YLTASNDAKA
+879 YLTASSNAAKA

-895 GTLSNNESH
+895 GSLSNNESR
-904 SYTSDSTPTG
+904 SYTPNSTPTG

-927 NGTITG
+927 DGTITG
-933 NCAYGGAGG
+933 NCAHDGAGG
-942 GVAVMDELPTK
+942 GVAVMDELPTE
-953 EHGTAFTMYSGTIS
+953 EHGTAFTMNGGTIS

-978 GGIYSCSNRVSLLGG
+978 GGIYSCSNYVSLLGG

-1006 YSEGNTQIYTTLHI
+1006 YSEGNTEIYTTLHI
-1020 QNALITGNTAD
+1020 ENALITGNTAD

-1045 LYMQNGAVIYGNTA
+1045 LYMQDGAVIYGNTA

-1101 YAPPGNLGTSGQGT
+1101 YAPPGNRGTSGQGT
-1115 RYNAVEY
+1115 RYNTVEY

-1149 AVGSLI
+1149 ATGSLI

-1179 TSLSNS
+1179 TSLSYS
-1185 ISVKKVWDNPGYED
+1185 ISVKKAWDNPGYED
-1199 TQPSG
+1199 TQPSS

-1214 GDVVS
+1214 GDIVS
-1219 TAELTSENGWQYTFT
+1219 TAELTGENGWQYTFT

-1326 TYIFEDLPES
+1326 TYIFEDLPEGT
-1336 SYSVTEDAVPGY
+1336 YSVTEDAVPGY

-1370 DPEPI
+1370 YPEPI
-1375 EPIPPVDPPQEE
+1375 EPIDPIPPVDPPQEE
-1387 IVTPPIVPETTG
+1387 IVTPPIVPGTTG
-1399 NEPSPP
+1399 NEPNPP

-1416 EPTEESTEERSAES
+1416 EPTEESTEESTEERSAES

-1438 ETQETP
+1438 ETQETS

-1466 MFAGVGLLVFGFYKR
+1466 MFAGAGLLVFGFYKR

>member
-1 MEAGCTIF
+1 
-9 LRWYTPPCGTR
+9 
-20 FAAHEHNDNA
+20 
-30 KERNTAMKKR
+30 MKKR

-68 FVEDWEGAADFTDDS
+68 FVEDREDIADFTDDS
-83 YSSSEQLFDDIIFF
+83 YSSGYSSSEQLFDDIIFF

-105 TAAEVVAE
+105 TAAEVIAE

-125 KAADSIEETEPE
+125 RAADSIEETEPE
-137 DEVQVSDAAKDRN
+137 DEVQDTDAAEDRN
-150 DLENPDEE
+150 DREDSDEE
-158 TESDTQNPW
+158 TKSGTQNPE

-203 FSYYDDNALEEEMDD
+203 FFYYDDDASEEEMDD
-218 DIALLAAGKT
+218 DIALPAAGKT

-234 AYTDVSGTKYTVDL
+234 AYTDVSSGTEYMVDL
-248 YTDHT
+248 YTDYT
-253 ATIWELTT
+253 AKIRRLT
-261 SSGEAECIL
+261 SSSGGAECIL
-270 PSTIYYTGDD
+270 PSTIYYTDD
-280 GVQEP
+280 AGVQDP
-285 APYTVTELSLSYYS
+285 NPYTVTELSLPFSS
-299 GVTSDNNNYTSLVLP
+299 SVTSDYTTLVLP
-314 DTLTDI
+314 DTLTDMGGY
-320 RRSLSGFKNVTE
+320 LSSFKNVTE
-332 ITIPGSVKVFN
+332 ITIPGSVKVFK
-343 ATLQNMMELK
+343 AILQNMTELK
-353 TLTFDE
+353 TLTFEE

-372 CTKLE
+372 CKNLT

-392 TFSGASALTDI
+392 TFSGASTLTDI
-403 TLPEG
+403 TLPDG

-417 SKCTSLKSIE
+417 SECTSLESIE

-432 TTIPRSMFAG
+432 TTIPSHMFAG

-457 IGNGAFGSVTDWNGH
+457 IDNGAFGSVTDWKNH

-498 CSALT
+498 CSALE
-503 TVDLHNVT
+503 TVDLHSVT
-511 TMEYG
+511 TMGYA
-516 AFQGCKEL
+516 AFQGCKAL

-530 SKLEVIPGNAFCY
+530 SNLEEIPGHAFCY
-543 DSKITSVIT
+543 DPNITSVIT
-552 CPTLKSI
+552 CSTLSSI

-577 LNSIGEYTFFL
+577 LNSIGTYTFYK

-602 KLGANAFNGCEEI
+602 QLGASAFSGCKEV

-624 TDIPSNAFDG
+624 TDIPPNAFAG
-634 CRKLTTITVNNRQE
+634 CTNLKTITVNNRRE
-648 DVKIPK
+648 DVHIPE
-654 IDRVTVTYTIPS
+654 IDGVTVTYTIPS
-666 LTADD
+666 LEATD
-671 DKVSTATDALSLQ
+671 DKVSNAEGALSLQ
-684 DAVKQAATNGTP
+684 QAVDQANGP
-696 VTIEKDIRL
+696 VTIEIEKNICL
-705 DEPVTITAEQKVEI
+705 NAPVTIAKGKQVEI
-719 TATENHNIFGNK
+719 TANANENYNLFGNK
-731 DQNLANLFVVEA
+731 DENLTNLFVVEA

-763 ILVNHGKTTING
+763 ILVNHGKTTIDG
-775 NVVIEKSTLEGNNI
+775 NVVIEKSTLEGDSM
-789 GVIEDKGSSAKLIL
+789 GVIEDNGSSAELIL

-813 RGAHSAS
+813 RGARSAS

-833 GTIRDNI
+833 GTIQDNI

-864 EGSICNNSGQCGTAV
+864 GGSICNNSGQCGTAV
-879 YLTASNDAKA
+879 YLTASSNAAKA
-889 RFTMNG
+889 RFTMNS
-895 GTLSNNESH
+895 GTLSNNESR
-904 SYTSDSTPTG
+904 SYTPKSTPTG

-942 GVAVMDELPTK
+942 GVAVMDELPTE
-953 EHGTAFTMYSGTIS
+953 EHGTAFTMNGGTIS

-978 GGIYSCSNRVSLLGG
+978 GGIYSCSNYVSLLGG

-1006 YSEGNTQIYTTLHI
+1006 YSEGNTEIYTTLHI
-1020 QNALITGNTAD
+1020 ENALITGNTAD

-1045 LYMQNGAVIYGNTA
+1045 LYMQDGAVIYGNTA
-1059 ASAGDDFAS
+1059 PSAGDDFAS

-1101 YAPPGNLGTSGQGT
+1101 YAPAGNRGTSGQGT
-1115 RYNAVEY
+1115 RYNTVEY

-1149 AVGSLI
+1149 ATGSLI

-1179 TSLSNS
+1179 TSLSYS
-1185 ISVKKVWDNPGYED
+1185 ISVKKAWDNPGYED

-1214 GDVVS
+1214 GDIVS
-1219 TAELTSENGWQYTFT
+1219 TAELTGENGWQHTFT
-1234 DLPLSPNHYTVTEQ
+1234 DLPLSPDHYTVTEQ

-1293 NDYKWE
+1293 NDYKWK

-1326 TYIFEDLPES
+1326 TYIFEDLPEGT
-1336 SYSVTEDAVPGY
+1336 YSVTEDAVPGY

-1370 DPEPI
+1370 YPEPI
-1375 EPIPPVDPPQEE
+1375 EPIDPIPPVDPPQEE
-1387 IVTPPIVPETTG
+1387 IVMPPIVPGTTG
-1399 NEPSPP
+1399 NEPNPP

-1416 EPTEESTEERSAES
+1416 EPTEESTEESTEERSAES

-1438 ETQETP
+1438 ETQETS

-1466 MFAGVGLLVFGFYKR
+1466 MFAGAGLLVFGLYKR

>member
-1 MEAGCTIF
+1 
-9 LRWYTPPCGTR
+9 
-20 FAAHEHNDNA
+20 
-30 KERNTAMKKR
+30 MKKR

-68 FVEDWEGAADFTDDS
+68 FVEDREDIADYTDDS
-83 YSSSEQLFDDIIFF
+83 YSSGYSSSEQLFDDIIFF

-105 TAAEVVAE
+105 TAAEVIAE

-125 KAADSIEETEPE
+125 RAADSIEETEPE
-137 DEVQVSDAAKDRN
+137 DEVQNTDAAEDRN
-150 DLENPDEE
+150 DREYPDEE
-158 TESDTQNPW
+158 TKSGTNPG

-203 FSYYDDNALEEEMDD
+203 FSYYDNDASEEEMDD

-228 MAHENY
+228 MAHEDY
-234 AYTDVSGTKYTVDL
+234 AYTDVSSGTEYMVDL

-253 ATIWELTT
+253 AKIWKLTT

-270 PSTIYYTGDD
+270 PSTIYYTDAD
-280 GVQEP
+280 GVPEP
-285 APYTVTELSLSYYS
+285 TPYTVTELRLSYWS
-299 GVTSDNNNYTSLVLP
+299 GVTSDNNNYTALVLP

-320 RRSLSGFKNVTE
+320 GGSLSGFKNVTE

-343 ATLQNMMELK
+343 ATLQNMKQLK

-372 CTKLE
+372 CKSLT
-377 TIHLPSSLQKLSGTG
+377 TIHLPSSLQKLSGTS

-417 SKCTSLKSIE
+417 SECTSLESIE

-432 TTIPRSMFAG
+432 TTIPSHMFAG

-457 IGNGAFGSVTDWNGH
+457 IGNGAFGSVTDWKDQ
-472 ETADTALTEIPDLS
+472 EIADTALTEIPDLS

-498 CSALT
+498 CSALE
-503 TVDLHNVT
+503 TVDLHSVT
-511 TMEYG
+511 TMEYA
-516 AFQGCKEL
+516 AFQGCDAL

-530 SKLEVIPGNAFCY
+530 SNLEVIPGHAFCY
-543 DSKITSVIT
+543 DPNITSVIT
-552 CPTLKSI
+552 CPTLRSI
-559 GDWAFIWAGISTI
+559 GDWAFIWADISTI

-577 LNSIGEYTFFL
+577 LNSIGTYTFYK

-602 KLGANAFNGCEEI
+602 QLGASAFSGCEEVN
-615 EAIQIGSGL
+615 AIQIGSGL
-624 TDIPSNAFDG
+624 KDIPANAFAG
-634 CRKLTTITVNNRQE
+634 CTNLKTITVNNRRE
-648 DVKIPK
+648 DVTIPK
-654 IDRVTVTYTIPS
+654 IDGVTVTYTIPS
-666 LTADD
+666 LTADN
-671 DKVSTATDALSLQ
+671 DKVSAAADALSLQ
-684 DAVKQAATNGTP
+684 QAVDQANGTP
-696 VTIEKDIRL
+696 VTIEIEKDIRL
-705 DEPVTITAEQKVEI
+705 DESVRIIAGQRVEI
-719 TATENHNIFGNK
+719 TANANCNIFGNK
-731 DQNLANLFVVEA
+731 DENVKNLFVVEP

-763 ILVNHGKTTING
+763 ILVNHGKTTIDG
-775 NVVIEKSTLEGNNI
+775 NVVIEKSTLEGNDV
-789 GVIEDKGSSAKLIL
+789 GVIEDNGSSAELIL

-833 GTIRDNI
+833 GTIQDNI
-840 ANTSSSDSSS
+840 ANTASSDSSS

-864 EGSICNNSGQCGTAV
+864 GGSICNNSGQCGTAV
-879 YLTASNDAKA
+879 YLTASNNAAKA
-889 RFTMNG
+889 RFTMNS
-895 GTLSNNESH
+895 GTLSNNESR
-904 SYTSDSTPTG
+904 SYTPKSTPTG

-933 NCAYGGAGG
+933 NCAHGGAGG
-942 GVAVMDELPTK
+942 GVAVMDELPTE
-953 EHGTAFTMYSGTIS
+953 EHGTAFTMIGGTIS

-978 GGIYSCSNRVSLLGG
+978 GGIYSCSNHVSLLGG

-1006 YSEGNTQIYTTLHI
+1006 YSEGNTEIYTTLHI
-1020 QNALITGNTAD
+1020 ENALITGNTAD

-1045 LYMQNGAVIYGNTA
+1045 LYMQDGAVIYGNTA

-1101 YAPPGNLGTSGQGT
+1101 YAPAGNRGTSGQGT
-1115 RYNAVEY
+1115 RYNTVEY

-1149 AVGSLI
+1149 ATGSLI

-1179 TSLSNS
+1179 TSLSYS
-1185 ISVKKVWDNPGYED
+1185 ISVKKAWDNPGYED

-1214 GDVVS
+1214 GDIVS
-1219 TAELTSENGWQYTFT
+1219 TAELTGENGWQHTFT
-1234 DLPLSPNHYTVTEQ
+1234 DLPLSPDHYTVTEQ

-1326 TYIFEDLPES
+1326 TYIFEDLPEGT
-1336 SYSVTEDAVPGY
+1336 YSVTEDAVPGY
-1348 ETLIERSDAGG
+1348 ET
-1359 FIITNTYERPL
+1359 
-1370 DPEPI
+1370 
-1375 EPIPPVDPPQEE
+1375 
-1387 IVTPPIVPETTG
+1387 
-1399 NEPSPP
+1399 
-1405 STEETTSVPPT
+1405 
-1416 EPTEESTEERSAES
+1416 
-1430 DPEESPIK
+1430 
-1438 ETQETP
+1438 
-1444 SVSAKPPK
+1444 
-1452 LIQTGQTWWPVFLL
+1452 
-1466 MFAGVGLLVFGFYKR
+1466 
-1481 SKENIDHE
+1481 

>member
-1 MEAGCTIF
+1 
-9 LRWYTPPCGTR
+9 
-20 FAAHEHNDNA
+20 
-30 KERNTAMKKR
+30 MKKR

-68 FVEDWEGAADFTDDS
+68 FVEDREDIADFTDDS
-83 YSSSEQLFDDIIFF
+83 YSSGYSSSEQLFDDIIFF

-105 TAAEVVAE
+105 TAAEVIAE

-125 KAADSIEETEPE
+125 RAADSIEETEPE
-137 DEVQVSDAAKDRN
+137 DEVQNTDAAEDRN
-150 DLENPDEE
+150 DREYPDEE
-158 TESDTQNPW
+158 TKSGTNPG

-203 FSYYDDNALEEEMDD
+203 FSYYDDDASEEEMDD

-228 MAHENY
+228 MAHEDY
-234 AYTDVSGTKYTVDL
+234 AYTDVSSGTEYMVDL

-253 ATIWELTT
+253 AKIWKLTT

-270 PSTIYYTGDD
+270 PSTIYYTDD
-280 GVQEP
+280 DDVPEP
-285 APYTVTELSLSYYS
+285 TPYTVTELRFSPYGNS
-299 GVTSDNNNYTSLVLP
+299 VTSVNNNYTALVLP

-320 RRSLSGFKNVTE
+320 GGSLSGFKNVTE

-343 ATLQNMMELK
+343 ATLQYMKQLR
-353 TLTFDE
+353 TLTFEE

-372 CTKLE
+372 CKNLT

-417 SKCTSLKSIE
+417 SECTSLKSIT

-432 TTIPRSMFAG
+432 TTIPSYMFAG

-457 IGNGAFGSVTDWNGH
+457 IGNSAFKS
-472 ETADTALTEIPDLS
+472 DTALTEIPDLS

-498 CSALT
+498 CSALK
-503 TVDLHNVT
+503 TVDLHSVT

-516 AFQGCKEL
+516 AFQGCDAL

-530 SKLEVIPGNAFCY
+530 SNLEEIPGHAFCY
-543 DSKITSVIT
+543 DPNITSVIT
-552 CPTLKSI
+552 CPTLRSI
-559 GDWAFIWAGISTI
+559 GDWAFIWADISTI

-577 LNSIGEYTFFL
+577 LKSIGTYTFYK

-602 KLGANAFNGCEEI
+602 QLGASAFSGCEKV

-624 TDIPSNAFDG
+624 TDIPKDAFDG
-634 CRKLTTITVNNRQE
+634 CKPKTITVNNRRE
-648 DVKIPK
+648 DVHIPE
-654 IDRVTVTYTIPS
+654 IDGVTVTYTIPS
-666 LTADD
+666 LTADN
-671 DKVSTATDALSLQ
+671 DKVSNAEGALSLQ
-684 DAVKQAATNGTP
+684 QAVDQANGTP

-705 DEPVTITAEQKVEI
+705 DEPVRIAAGQRVEI
-719 TATENHNIFGNK
+719 TANTNCNIFGNK
-731 DQNLANLFVVEA
+731 DKDLTNLFVVEE

-763 ILVNHGKTTING
+763 ILVNHGKTTIDG
-775 NVVIEKSTLEGNNI
+775 NVVIEKSTLEGDPM
-789 GVIEDKGSSAKLIL
+789 GVIEDNGSSAELIL

-833 GTIRDNI
+833 GTIQDNI

-864 EGSICNNSGQCGTAV
+864 RGSICNNSGQCGTAV
-879 YLTASNDAKA
+879 YLTASSNAAKA

-904 SYTSDSTPTG
+904 LYTPNSTPTG

-933 NCAYGGAGG
+933 NCAHGGAGG
-942 GVAVMDELPTK
+942 GVAVMDELPTE
-953 EHGTAFTMYSGTIS
+953 EHGTAFTMNGGTIS

-978 GGIYSCSNRVSLLGG
+978 GGIYSCSNYVSLLGG

-1006 YSEGNTQIYTTLHI
+1006 YSEGNTEIYTTLHI
-1020 QNALITGNTAD
+1020 ENALITGNTAD

-1045 LYMQNGAVIYGNTA
+1045 LYMQNGAVIYGNMA

-1101 YAPPGNLGTSGQGT
+1101 YAPPGNRGTSGQGT
-1115 RYNAVEY
+1115 RYNTVEY

-1149 AVGSLI
+1149 ATGSLI

-1170 NGGVVIGEA
+1170 NGGVVIGEE
-1179 TSLSNS
+1179 TSLSYS
-1185 ISVKKVWDNPGYED
+1185 ISVKKAWDNPGYED

-1214 GDVVS
+1214 GDIVS
-1219 TAELTSENGWQYTFT
+1219 TAELTGENGWQHTFT
-1234 DLPLSPNHYTVTEQ
+1234 DLPLSPDHYTVTEQ

-1326 TYIFEDLPES
+1326 TYIFEDLPEGT
-1336 SYSVTEDAVPGY
+1336 YSVTEDAVPGY

-1370 DPEPI
+1370 YPEPI
-1375 EPIPPVDPPQEE
+1375 EPIDPIPPVDPPQEE
-1387 IVTPPIVPETTG
+1387 IVTPPIVPGTTG
-1399 NEPSPP
+1399 NEPNPP

-1416 EPTEESTEERSAES
+1416 EPTEESTEESTEERSAES

-1438 ETQETP
+1438 ETQETS

-1466 MFAGVGLLVFGFYKR
+1466 MFAGAGLLVFGFYKR

>member
-1 MEAGCTIF
+1 
-9 LRWYTPPCGTR
+9 
-20 FAAHEHNDNA
+20 
-30 KERNTAMKKR
+30 MKKR

-68 FVEDWEGAADFTDDS
+68 FVENREDIADYTDDS
-83 YSSSEQLFDDIIFF
+83 YSSGYSSSEQLFDDIIFF

-105 TAAEVVAE
+105 TAAEVIAE

-125 KAADSIEETEPE
+125 RAADSIEETEPE
-137 DEVQVSDAAKDRN
+137 DEVQDTDAAEDRN
-150 DLENPDEE
+150 DREYPDEE
-158 TESDTQNPW
+158 TKSGTNPG
-167 EAGPSDAETEED
+167 ETGPSDAETEED
-179 VPDSWEETPKIDSEL
+179 VSDSWEETPKIDSEL

-203 FSYYDDNALEEEMDD
+203 FSYYDDDASEEEMDD

-228 MAHENY
+228 MAHEDY
-234 AYTDVSGTKYTVDL
+234 AYTDVSSGTEYMVDL

-253 ATIWELTT
+253 AKIWKLTT
-261 SSGEAECIL
+261 SSGGAECIL
-270 PSTIYYTGDD
+270 PSTIYYTDD
-280 GVQEP
+280 DDVPEP
-285 APYTVTELSLSYYS
+285 TPYTVTELRFSPYGNS
-299 GVTSDNNNYTSLVLP
+299 VTSVNNNYTALVLP

-320 RRSLSGFKNVTE
+320 GGSLSGFKNVTE
-332 ITIPGSVKVFN
+332 ITIPGSVKVFK
-343 ATLQNMMELK
+343 ATLQNMKELK
-353 TLTFDE
+353 TLTFEE
-359 GVEEIASGSVVSG
+359 GVEEIASGSVVSS
-372 CTKLE
+372 CKSLT

-417 SKCTSLKSIE
+417 SECTSLKSIT

-432 TTIPRSMFAG
+432 TTIPSYMFAG

-457 IGNGAFGSVTDWNGH
+457 IGNSAFKS
-472 ETADTALTEIPDLS
+472 DTALTKIPDLS

-498 CSALT
+498 CSALK
-503 TVDLHNVT
+503 TVDLHSVT

-516 AFQGCKEL
+516 AFQGCDAL

-530 SKLEVIPGNAFCY
+530 SNLEEIPGHAFCY
-543 DSKITSVIT
+543 DPNITSVIT
-552 CPTLKSI
+552 CPTLRSI
-559 GDWAFIWAGISTI
+559 GDWAFIWADISTI

-577 LNSIGEYTFFL
+577 LNSIGTYAFYK

-602 KLGANAFNGCEEI
+602 QLGASAFSGCEEVN
-615 EAIQIGSGL
+615 AIQIGSGL
-624 TDIPSNAFDG
+624 TDIPANAFAG
-634 CRKLTTITVNNRQE
+634 CTNLKTITVNNRRE
-648 DVKIPK
+648 DVTIPK
-654 IDRVTVTYTIPS
+654 IDGVTVTYTIPS
-666 LTADD
+666 LEATD
-671 DKVSTATDALSLQ
+671 DKVSNAEGALSLQ
-684 DAVKQAATNGTP
+684 QAVDQANGTP

-705 DEPVTITAEQKVEI
+705 DEPVRIAAGQRVEI
-719 TATENHNIFGNK
+719 TANTNCNIFGNK
-731 DQNLANLFVVEA
+731 DKDLTNLFVVEP
-743 GGELSL
+743 GGKLSL

-763 ILVNHGKTTING
+763 ILVNHGKTTIDG
-775 NVVIEKSTLEGNNI
+775 NVVIEKSTLEGDSM
-789 GVIEDKGSSAKLIL
+789 GVIEDNGSSAELIL

-813 RGAHSAS
+813 RGARSAS

-833 GTIRDNI
+833 GTIQDNI
-840 ANTSSSDSSS
+840 ANTPSSDSSS

-879 YLTASNDAKA
+879 YLTASNNAAKA
-889 RFTMNG
+889 CFTMNG
-895 GTLSNNESH
+895 GSLSNNESR
-904 SYTSDSTPTG
+904 SYTPNSTPTG

-927 NGTITG
+927 DGTITG
-933 NCAYGGAGG
+933 NCAHDGAGG
-942 GVAVMDELPTK
+942 GVAVMDELPTE
-953 EHGTAFTMYSGTIS
+953 EHGTAFTMNGGTIS

-978 GGIYSCSNRVSLLGG
+978 GGIYSCSNYVSLLGG

-1006 YSEGNTQIYTTLHI
+1006 YSEGNTEIYTTLHI
-1020 QNALITGNTAD
+1020 ENALITGNTAD

-1045 LYMQNGAVIYGNTA
+1045 LYMQDGAVIYGNTA

-1101 YAPPGNLGTSGQGT
+1101 YAPPGNRGTSGQGT
-1115 RYNAVEY
+1115 RYNTVEY

-1149 AVGSLI
+1149 ATGSLI

-1179 TSLSNS
+1179 TSLSYS
-1185 ISVKKVWDNPGYED
+1185 ISVKKAWDNPGYED
-1199 TQPSG
+1199 TQPSS

-1214 GDVVS
+1214 GDIVS
-1219 TAELTSENGWQYTFT
+1219 TAELTGENGWQHTFT
-1234 DLPLSPNHYTVTEQ
+1234 DLPLSPDHYTVTEQ

-1326 TYIFEDLPES
+1326 TYIFEDLPEGT
-1336 SYSVTEDAVPGY
+1336 YSVTEDAVPGY
-1348 ETLIERSDAGG
+1348 ETLIERSDTGG

-1370 DPEPI
+1370 YPEPI
-1375 EPIPPVDPPQEE
+1375 EPIDPIPPVDPPQEE
-1387 IVTPPIVPETTG
+1387 IVTPPIVPGTTG

-1416 EPTEESTEERSAES
+1416 EPTEESTEESTEERSAES

-1466 MFAGVGLLVFGFYKR
+1466 MFAGAGLLVFGFYKR

>member
-1 MEAGCTIF
+1 
-9 LRWYTPPCGTR
+9 
-20 FAAHEHNDNA
+20 
-30 KERNTAMKKR
+30 MKKR

-68 FVEDWEGAADFTDDS
+68 FVEDREDITDYTDDS
-83 YSSSEQLFDDIIFF
+83 YSSGYSSSEQLFDDIIFF

-105 TAAEVVAE
+105 TAAKVIAE

-125 KAADSIEETEPE
+125 RAADSIEETESE
-137 DEVQVSDAAKDRN
+137 DEVQDTDAAEDRN
-150 DLENPDEE
+150 DREDSDEE
-158 TESDTQNPW
+158 TRSGTNPG
-167 EAGPSDAETEED
+167 ETGPSDAETEED
-179 VPDSWEETPKIDSEL
+179 VSDSWEETPKIDSEL

-203 FSYYDDNALEEEMDD
+203 FSYYDDDASEEEMDD

-228 MAHENY
+228 MAHEDY
-234 AYTDVSGTKYTVDL
+234 AYTDVSSGTEYMVDL

-253 ATIWELTT
+253 AKIWKLTT
-261 SSGEAECIL
+261 SSGGAECIL
-270 PSTIYYTGDD
+270 PSTIYYTDD
-280 GVQEP
+280 DDVPEP
-285 APYTVTELSLSYYS
+285 TPYTVTELKFSPYGNS
-299 GVTSDNNNYTSLVLP
+299 VTSVNNNYTALVLP

-320 RRSLSGFKNVTE
+320 GGSLSGFKNVTE

-343 ATLQNMMELK
+343 ATLQYMKELR
-353 TLTFDE
+353 TLTFEE

-372 CTKLE
+372 CKNLT

-417 SKCTSLKSIE
+417 SECTSLKSIT

-432 TTIPRSMFAG
+432 TTIPSYMFAG

-457 IGNGAFGSVTDWNGH
+457 IGNSAFKS
-472 ETADTALTEIPDLS
+472 DTALTEIPDLS

-498 CSALT
+498 CSALK
-503 TVDLHNVT
+503 TVDLHSVT
-511 TMEYG
+511 TMEYA
-516 AFQGCKEL
+516 AFQGCDAL
-524 SGEIDL
+524 SGEINL
-530 SKLEVIPGNAFCY
+530 SNLEVIPGHAFCY
-543 DSKITSVIT
+543 DPNITSVVT
-552 CPTLKSI
+552 CPTLRSI

-577 LNSIGEYTFFL
+577 LNSIGTYTFYK

-602 KLGANAFNGCEEI
+602 QLGASAFSGCEKV

-624 TDIPSNAFDG
+624 TDIPKDAFDG
-634 CRKLTTITVNNRQE
+634 CKPKTITVNNRRE
-648 DVKIPK
+648 DVHIPE
-654 IDRVTVTYTIPS
+654 IDGVTVTYTIPS
-666 LTADD
+666 LTADN
-671 DKVSTATDALSLQ
+671 DKVSAAADALSLQ
-684 DAVKQAATNGTP
+684 QAVDQANGTP

-705 DEPVTITAEQKVEI
+705 DKPVRIAAGQRVEI
-719 TATENHNIFGNK
+719 TANTNCNIFGNK
-731 DQNLANLFVVEA
+731 DKDLTNLFVVEP

-763 ILVNHGKTTING
+763 ILVNHGKTTIDG
-775 NVVIEKSTLEGNNI
+775 NVVIEKSTLEGNDV
-789 GVIEDKGSSAKLIL
+789 GVIEDNGSSAELIL

-813 RGAHSAS
+813 RGALSAS

-833 GTIRDNI
+833 GTIQNNI

-864 EGSICNNSGQCGTAV
+864 GGSICNNSGQCGTAV
-879 YLTASNDAKA
+879 YLTASSNAAKA

-895 GTLSNNESH
+895 GSLSNNESR
-904 SYTSDSTPTG
+904 SYTPNSTPTG

-927 NGTITG
+927 DGTITG
-933 NCAYGGAGG
+933 NCAHDGAGG
-942 GVAVMDELPTK
+942 GVAVMDELPME
-953 EHGTAFTMYSGTIS
+953 EHGTAFTMNGGTIS

-978 GGIYSCSNRVSLLGG
+978 GGIYSCSNYVSLLGG

-1006 YSEGNTQIYTTLHI
+1006 YSEGNTDIYTTLHI
-1020 QNALITGNTAD
+1020 ENALITGNTAD

-1045 LYMQNGAVIYGNTA
+1045 LYMQDGAVIYGNTA

-1101 YAPPGNLGTSGQGT
+1101 YAPPGNRGTSGQGT
-1115 RYNAVEY
+1115 RYNTVEY

-1149 AVGSLI
+1149 ATGSLI
-1155 ITGNQASHGGGGIGA
+1155 ITGNQDSHGGGGIGA

-1179 TSLSNS
+1179 TSLSYS
-1185 ISVKKVWDNPGYED
+1185 ISVKKAWDNPGYED
-1199 TQPSG
+1199 TQPSS

-1214 GDVVS
+1214 GDIVS
-1219 TAELTSENGWQYTFT
+1219 TAELTGENGWQYTFT

-1268 NTYLT
+1268 NTHLT
-1273 TPTPDV
+1273 TPTPMPDV

-1326 TYIFEDLPES
+1326 TYIFEDLPEGT
-1336 SYSVTEDAVPGY
+1336 YSVTEDAVPGY

-1370 DPEPI
+1370 YPEPI
-1375 EPIPPVDPPQEE
+1375 EPIDPIPPVDPPQEE
-1387 IVTPPIVPETTG
+1387 IVTPPIVPGTTG
-1399 NEPSPP
+1399 NEPNPP

-1416 EPTEESTEERSAES
+1416 EPTEESTDESTEERSAES

-1438 ETQETP
+1438 ETQETS

-1466 MFAGVGLLVFGFYKR
+1466 MFAGAGLLVFGFYKR

>member
-1 MEAGCTIF
+1 
-9 LRWYTPPCGTR
+9 
-20 FAAHEHNDNA
+20 
-30 KERNTAMKKR
+30 MKKR

-68 FVEDWEGAADFTDDS
+68 FVEDREDIADYTDDS
-83 YSSSEQLFDDIIFF
+83 YSSGYSSSEQLFDDIIFF

-105 TAAEVVAE
+105 TAAEVIAE

-125 KAADSIEETEPE
+125 RAADSIEETEPE
-137 DEVQVSDAAKDRN
+137 DEVQDTDAAEDRN
-150 DLENPDEE
+150 DREYPDEE
-158 TESDTQNPW
+158 TKSGTNPG

-203 FSYYDDNALEEEMDD
+203 FSYYDDDASEEEMDD

-228 MAHENY
+228 MAHEDY
-234 AYTDVSGTKYTVDL
+234 AYTDVSSGTEYMVNL

-253 ATIWELTT
+253 AKIWKLTT
-261 SSGEAECIL
+261 SSGGAECIL
-270 PSTIYYTGDD
+270 PSTIYYTDD
-280 GVQEP
+280 AGVQEP
-285 APYTVTELSLSYYS
+285 TPYTVTELSLSYWS
-299 GVTSDNNNYTSLVLP
+299 GVTSDNNNYTALVLP

-320 RRSLSGFKNVTE
+320 GGSLSGFKNVTE
-332 ITIPGSVKVFN
+332 ITIPGSVKVFKAN
-343 ATLQNMMELK
+343 LQNMKELK
-353 TLTFDE
+353 TLTFEE

-372 CTKLE
+372 CKSLT

-408 IAITEGSTF
+408 ITIKEGSTF
-417 SKCTSLKSIE
+417 SECTSLKSIT

-432 TTIPRSMFAG
+432 TTIPSSMFKD

-447 RVTAKGTITA
+447 QVTARGIITA
-457 IGNGAFGSVTDWNGH
+457 IGKEAFRSDKV
-472 ETADTALTEIPDLS
+472 LTEIPDLG
-486 QVTSIGDRAFYG
+486 QVTSIEERAFNG
-498 CSALT
+498 CSALE
-503 TVDLHNVT
+503 TVDLHSVT
-511 TMEYG
+511 TMGYG
-516 AFQGCKEL
+516 AFEDCDAL
-524 SGEIDL
+524 SREIDL
-530 SKLEVIPGNAFCY
+530 SNLEVIPGHAFCY
-543 DSKITSVIT
+543 DPNITSVIT

-577 LNSIGEYTFFL
+577 LNSIGTYTFYK

-602 KLGANAFNGCEEI
+602 QLGASAFSGCKEVN
-615 EAIQIGSGL
+615 AIQIGSGL
-624 TDIPSNAFDG
+624 TDIPANAFDG
-634 CRKLTTITVNNRQE
+634 CTNLKTITVNNRRE
-648 DVKIPK
+648 DVTIPK
-654 IDRVTVTYTIPS
+654 IDGITVTYTIPS
-666 LTADD
+666 LTADN
-671 DKVSTATDALSLQ
+671 DKVSAAADALSLQ
-684 DAVKQAATNGTP
+684 QAVNQANGTP

-705 DEPVTITAEQKVEI
+705 DEPVTIAAGQRVEI
-719 TATENHNIFGNK
+719 TANANWNIFGNK
-731 DQNLANLFVVEA
+731 DKDLANLFVVEE

-763 ILVNHGKTTING
+763 ILVNHGKTTIDG
-775 NVVIEKSTLEGNNI
+775 NVVIEKSTLEGDDM
-789 GVIEDKGSSAKLIL
+789 GVIEDNGSSAELIL

-813 RGAHSAS
+813 RGARSAS

-833 GTIRDNI
+833 GTIQDNI
-840 ANTSSSDSSS
+840 ANTISSDSSS

-864 EGSICNNSGQCGTAV
+864 RGSICNNSGQCGTAV
-879 YLTASNDAKA
+879 YLTSNAAKA

-904 SYTSDSTPTG
+904 SYTPYSTPTG

-927 NGTITG
+927 EGTITG

-942 GVAVMDELPTK
+942 GVAVMDQLPTE
-953 EHGTAFTMYSGTIS
+953 EHGTAFTMNGGVIS
-967 NNTASGYRCSG
+967 NNTASGYRCDG
-978 GGIYSCSNRVSLLGG
+978 GGIYSCSNYVSLLGG

-1006 YSEGNTQIYTTLHI
+1006 YSEGNTEIYTTLHI

-1045 LYMQNGAVIYGNTA
+1045 LYMQDGAVIYGNTA

-1101 YAPPGNLGTSGQGT
+1101 YAPAGNRGTSGQGT

-1179 TSLSNS
+1179 TSLSYS
-1185 ISVKKVWDNPGYED
+1185 ISVKKAWDNPGYED

-1214 GDVVS
+1214 GDIVS
-1219 TAELTSENGWQYTFT
+1219 TAELTGENGWQYTFT
-1234 DLPLSPNHYTVTEQ
+1234 DLPLSPDHYTVTEQ

-1293 NDYKWE
+1293 NDYKWK

-1326 TYIFEDLPES
+1326 TYIFEDLPEGT
-1336 SYSVTEDAVPGY
+1336 YSVTEDAVPGY

-1370 DPEPI
+1370 YPEPI
-1375 EPIPPVDPPQEE
+1375 EPIDPIPPVDPPQEE
-1387 IVTPPIVPETTG
+1387 IVTPPIVPGTTG

-1416 EPTEESTEERSAES
+1416 EPTEESTEESTEERSAES

-1444 SVSAKPPK
+1444 SVSADPPK

-1466 MFAGVGLLVFGFYKR
+1466 MFAGAGLLVFGLYKR

>member
-1 MEAGCTIF
+1 
-9 LRWYTPPCGTR
+9 
-20 FAAHEHNDNA
+20 
-30 KERNTAMKKR
+30 MKKR

-68 FVEDWEGAADFTDDS
+68 FVEDREDITDYTDDS
-83 YSSSEQLFDDIIFF
+83 YSSGYSSSEQLFDDIIFF

-105 TAAEVVAE
+105 TAAKVIAE

-125 KAADSIEETEPE
+125 RAADSIEETESE
-137 DEVQVSDAAKDRN
+137 DEVQDTDAAEDRN
-150 DLENPDEE
+150 DREDSDEE
-158 TESDTQNPW
+158 TRSGTNPG
-167 EAGPSDAETEED
+167 ETGPSDAETEED
-179 VPDSWEETPKIDSEL
+179 VSDSWEETPKIDSEL

-203 FSYYDDNALEEEMDD
+203 FSYYDDDASEEEMDD

-228 MAHENY
+228 MAHEDY
-234 AYTDVSGTKYTVDL
+234 AYTDVSSGTEYMVDL

-253 ATIWELTT
+253 AKIWKLTT
-261 SSGEAECIL
+261 SSGGAECIL
-270 PSTIYYTGDD
+270 PSTIYYTDD
-280 GVQEP
+280 DDVPEP
-285 APYTVTELSLSYYS
+285 TPYTVTELKFSPYGNS
-299 GVTSDNNNYTSLVLP
+299 VTSVNNNYTALVLP

-320 RRSLSGFKNVTE
+320 GGSLSGFKNVTE

-343 ATLQNMMELK
+343 ATLQYMKELR
-353 TLTFDE
+353 TLTFEE

-372 CTKLE
+372 CKNLT

-417 SKCTSLKSIE
+417 SECTSLKSIT

-432 TTIPRSMFAG
+432 TTIPSYMFAG

-457 IGNGAFGSVTDWNGH
+457 IGNSAFKS
-472 ETADTALTEIPDLS
+472 DTALTEIPDLS

-498 CSALT
+498 CSALK
-503 TVDLHNVT
+503 TVDLHSVT

-516 AFQGCKEL
+516 AFQGCDAL

-530 SKLEVIPGNAFCY
+530 SNLEEIPGHAFCY
-543 DSKITSVIT
+543 DPNITSVIT
-552 CPTLKSI
+552 CPTLRSI
-559 GDWAFIWAGISTI
+559 GDWAFIWADISTI

-577 LNSIGEYTFFL
+577 LNSIGTYTFYK

-602 KLGANAFNGCEEI
+602 QLGASAFSGCEEVN
-615 EAIQIGSGL
+615 AIQIGSGL
-624 TDIPSNAFDG
+624 KDIPANAFAG
-634 CRKLTTITVNNRQE
+634 CTNLKTITVNNRQE
-648 DVKIPK
+648 DVTIPK
-654 IDRVTVTYTIPS
+654 IDGVTVTYTIPS
-666 LTADD
+666 LTADN
-671 DKVSTATDALSLQ
+671 DKVSAAADALSLQ
-684 DAVKQAATNGTP
+684 QAVNQANGTP

-705 DEPVTITAEQKVEI
+705 DEPVRIAAGQRVEI
-719 TATENHNIFGNK
+719 TANANENYNLFGNK
-731 DQNLANLFVVEA
+731 DKNLTNLFVVEA

-763 ILVNHGKTTING
+763 ILVNHGKTTIDG
-775 NVVIEKSTLEGNNI
+775 NVVIEKSTLEGDSM
-789 GVIEDKGSSAKLIL
+789 GVIEDNGSSAELIL

-813 RGAHSAS
+813 RGARSAS

-833 GTIRDNI
+833 GTIQNNI
-840 ANTSSSDSSS
+840 ANTASSDSSS

-864 EGSICNNSGQCGTAV
+864 GGSICNNSGQCGTAV
-879 YLTASNDAKA
+879 YLTASSNAAKA
-889 RFTMNG
+889 RFTMNS
-895 GTLSNNESH
+895 GTLSNNESR
-904 SYTSDSTPTG
+904 SYTPKSTPTG

-942 GVAVMDELPTK
+942 GVAVMDELPTE
-953 EHGTAFTMYSGTIS
+953 EHGTAFTMNGGTIS

-978 GGIYSCSNRVSLLGG
+978 GGIYSCSNYVSLLGG

-1006 YSEGNTQIYTTLHI
+1006 YSEGNTEIYTTLHI
-1020 QNALITGNTAD
+1020 ENALITGNTAD

-1045 LYMQNGAVIYGNTA
+1045 LYMQDGAVIYGNTA

-1101 YAPPGNLGTSGQGT
+1101 YAPAGNRGTSGQGT
-1115 RYNAVEY
+1115 RYNTVEY

-1135 LALKSVVSDGVSIP
+1135 LALKSVVSGGVSIP
-1149 AVGSLI
+1149 ATGSLI

-1179 TSLSNS
+1179 TSLSYS
-1185 ISVKKVWDNPGYED
+1185 ISVKKAWDNPGYED

-1214 GDVVS
+1214 GDIVS
-1219 TAELTSENGWQYTFT
+1219 TAELTGENGWQHTFT
-1234 DLPLSPNHYTVTEQ
+1234 DLPLSPDHYTVTEQ

-1326 TYIFEDLPES
+1326 TYIFEDLPEGT
-1336 SYSVTEDAVPGY
+1336 YSVTEDAVPGY

-1370 DPEPI
+1370 YPEPI
-1375 EPIPPVDPPQEE
+1375 EPIDPIPPVDPPQEE
-1387 IVTPPIVPETTG
+1387 IVTPPIVPGTTG
-1399 NEPSPP
+1399 NEPNPP

-1416 EPTEESTEERSAES
+1416 EPTEESTDESTEERSAES

-1444 SVSAKPPK
+1444 SVSANPPK

-1466 MFAGVGLLVFGFYKR
+1466 MFAGAGLLVFGLYKR

>member
-1 MEAGCTIF
+1 
-9 LRWYTPPCGTR
+9 
-20 FAAHEHNDNA
+20 
-30 KERNTAMKKR
+30 MKKR

-113 EDANDSSDTEID
+113 EDSNDPSNAEINE
-125 KAADSIEETEPE
+125 AADSVEEAEPE
-137 DEVQVSDAAKDRN
+137 DEVQGSDAAKDRN

-158 TESDTQNPW
+158 TESDAQNPE

-179 VPDSWEETPKIDSEL
+179 VPDSWEETPKIDSDL

-203 FSYYDDNALEEEMDD
+203 FSYYDDDASEEEMDD

-228 MAHENY
+228 MAHKDY
-234 AYTDVSGTKYTVDL
+234 AYTDVSSGTEYMVDL

-253 ATIWELTT
+253 AKIWQLIT
-261 SSGEAECIL
+261 SSGGAECIL

-280 GVQEP
+280 GVPEP
-285 APYTVTELSLSYYS
+285 NPYTVTELRLSYWS
-299 GVTSDNNNYTSLVLP
+299 GVTSDNNNYTALVLP

-320 RRSLSGFKNVTE
+320 GGSLSGFKNVTE

-343 ATLQNMMELK
+343 ATLQNMKQLK

-372 CTKLE
+372 CKSLT
-377 TIHLPSSLQKLSGTG
+377 TIHLPSSLQKLSGTS

-417 SKCTSLKSIE
+417 SECTSLESIE

-432 TTIPRSMFAG
+432 TTIPSHMFAG

-447 RVTAKGTITA
+447 RVTAKGIITA
-457 IGNGAFGSVTDWNGH
+457 IGNGAFGSVTDWKDQ

-498 CSALT
+498 CSALK
-503 TVDLHNVT
+503 TVDLHSVT
-511 TMEYG
+511 TMEYA
-516 AFQGCKEL
+516 AFQGCDAL

-530 SKLEVIPGNAFCY
+530 SNLEVIPGHAFCY
-543 DSKITSVIT
+543 DPNITSVVT
-552 CPTLKSI
+552 CPTLRSI

-577 LNSIGEYTFFL
+577 LNSIGTYTFYK

-602 KLGANAFNGCEEI
+602 QLGASAFSGCEKV

-624 TDIPSNAFDG
+624 TDIPKDAFDG
-634 CRKLTTITVNNRQE
+634 CKPKTITVNNRRE
-648 DVKIPK
+648 DVHIPE
-654 IDRVTVTYTIPS
+654 IDGVTVTYTIPS
-666 LTADD
+666 LTADN
-671 DKVSTATDALSLQ
+671 DKVSNAEGALSLQ
-684 DAVKQAATNGTP
+684 QAVNQANGTP

-705 DEPVTITAEQKVEI
+705 DEPVRIAAGQRVEI
-719 TATENHNIFGNK
+719 TANENCNIFGNK
-731 DQNLANLFVVEA
+731 DENLANLFVVEE

-763 ILVNHGKTTING
+763 ILVNHGKTTIDG
-775 NVVIEKSTLEGNNI
+775 NVVIEKSTLEGDSM
-789 GVIEDKGSSAKLIL
+789 GVIEDNGSSAELIL

-820 IRVTEGASFTMNG
+820 IRVTKGASFTMNG
-833 GTIRDNI
+833 GTIQDNI
-840 ANTSSSDSSS
+840 ANTPSSDSSS

-864 EGSICNNSGQCGTAV
+864 RGSICNNSGQCGTAV
-879 YLTASNDAKA
+879 YLTASNNAAKA

-895 GTLSNNESH
+895 GTLSNNESR
-904 SYTSDSTPTG
+904 SYTPYSTPTG

-927 NGTITG
+927 EGTITG

-942 GVAVMDELPTK
+942 GVAVMDELPTE
-953 EHGTAFTMYSGTIS
+953 EHGTAFTMNGGTIS

-978 GGIYSCSNRVSLLGG
+978 GGIYSCSNHVSLLGG

-1006 YSEGNTQIYTTLHI
+1006 YSEGNTEIYTTLHI
-1020 QNALITGNTAD
+1020 ENALITGNTAD

-1045 LYMQNGAVIYGNTA
+1045 LYMQDGAVIYGNTA

-1101 YAPPGNLGTSGQGT
+1101 YAPAGNRGTSGQGT
-1115 RYNAVEY
+1115 RYNTVEY

-1149 AVGSLI
+1149 ATGSLI

-1179 TSLSNS
+1179 TSLSYS
-1185 ISVKKVWDNPGYED
+1185 ISVKKAWDNPGYED

-1214 GDVVS
+1214 GDIVS
-1219 TAELTSENGWQYTFT
+1219 TAELTGENGWQHTFT
-1234 DLPLSPNHYTVTEQ
+1234 DLPLSPDHYTVTEQ

-1326 TYIFEDLPES
+1326 TYIFEDLPEGT
-1336 SYSVTEDAVPGY
+1336 YSVTEDAVPGY

-1370 DPEPI
+1370 YPEPI
-1375 EPIPPVDPPQEE
+1375 EPIDPIPPVDPPQEE
-1387 IVTPPIVPETTG
+1387 IVTPPIVPGTTG
-1399 NEPSPP
+1399 NEPNPP

-1416 EPTEESTEERSAES
+1416 EPTEESTDESTEERSAES

-1444 SVSAKPPK
+1444 SVSANPPK

-1466 MFAGVGLLVFGFYKR
+1466 MFAGAGLLVFGFYKR

>member
-1 MEAGCTIF
+1 
-9 LRWYTPPCGTR
+9 
-20 FAAHEHNDNA
+20 
-30 KERNTAMKKR
+30 MKKR

-68 FVEDWEGAADFTDDS
+68 FVEDREDIADFTDDS
-83 YSSSEQLFDDIIFF
+83 YSSGYSSSEQLFDDIIFF

-105 TAAEVVAE
+105 TAAKVIAE
-113 EDANDSSDTEID
+113 EDANDPSDTEID
-125 KAADSIEETEPE
+125 RTADSIEETEPE
-137 DEVQVSDAAKDRN
+137 DEVQDTDAAEDRN
-150 DLENPDEE
+150 DREDSDEE
-158 TESDTQNPW
+158 TKSGTQNPE

-203 FSYYDDNALEEEMDD
+203 FSYYDDDASEEEMDD

-228 MAHENY
+228 MAHKDY
-234 AYTDVSGTKYTVDL
+234 AYTDVSSGTEYMVDL
-248 YTDHT
+248 YTDYT
-253 ATIWELTT
+253 AKIRRLT
-261 SSGEAECIL
+261 SSSGGAECIL
-270 PSTIYYTGDD
+270 PSTIYYTDD
-280 GVQEP
+280 AGVQDP
-285 APYTVTELSLSYYS
+285 NPYTVTELSLPFSS
-299 GVTSDNNNYTSLVLP
+299 SVTSDYTTLVLP
-314 DTLTDI
+314 DTLTDMGGY
-320 RRSLSGFKNVTE
+320 LSSFKNVTE
-332 ITIPGSVKVFN
+332 ITIPGSVKVFK
-343 ATLQNMMELK
+343 AILQNMTELK
-353 TLTFDE
+353 TLTFEE

-372 CTKLE
+372 CKNLT
-377 TIHLPSSLQKLSGTG
+377 TIHLPSSLQKLSGTD

-417 SKCTSLKSIE
+417 SECTSLESIE

-432 TTIPRSMFAG
+432 TTIPSHMFAG

-457 IGNGAFGSVTDWNGH
+457 IDNGAFGSVTDWKNH

-498 CSALT
+498 CSALE
-503 TVDLHNVT
+503 TVDLHSVT
-511 TMEYG
+511 TMGYA
-516 AFQGCKEL
+516 AFQGCKAL

-530 SKLEVIPGNAFCY
+530 SNLEEIPGHAFCY
-543 DSKITSVIT
+543 DPNITSVIT
-552 CPTLKSI
+552 CSTLSSI

-577 LNSIGEYTFFL
+577 LNSIGTYTFYK

-602 KLGANAFNGCEEI
+602 QLGASAFSGCKEV

-624 TDIPSNAFDG
+624 TDIPPNAFAG
-634 CRKLTTITVNNRQE
+634 CTNLKTITVNNRRE
-648 DVKIPK
+648 DVTIPK
-654 IDRVTVTYTIPS
+654 IDGVTVTYTIPS
-666 LTADD
+666 LEATD
-671 DKVSTATDALSLQ
+671 DKVSNAEGALSLQ
-684 DAVKQAATNGTP
+684 QAVDQANGP
-696 VTIEKDIRL
+696 VTIEIEKNICL
-705 DEPVTITAEQKVEI
+705 NAPVTIAKGKQVEI
-719 TATENHNIFGNK
+719 TANANENYNLFGNK
-731 DQNLANLFVVEA
+731 DEKPTNLFVVEE

-763 ILVNHGKTTING
+763 ILVNHGKTTIDG
-775 NVVIEKSTLEGNNI
+775 NVVIEKSTLEGNDV
-789 GVIEDKGSSAKLIL
+789 GVIEDNGSSAELIL

-813 RGAHSAS
+813 RGALSAS

-833 GTIRDNI
+833 GTIQANI

-864 EGSICNNSGQCGTAV
+864 GGSICNNSGQCGTAV
-879 YLTASNDAKA
+879 YLTASSNAAKA

-895 GTLSNNESH
+895 GSLSNNESR
-904 SYTSDSTPTG
+904 SYTPNSTPTG

-927 NGTITG
+927 DGTITG
-933 NCAYGGAGG
+933 NCAHDGAGG
-942 GVAVMDELPTK
+942 GVAVMDELPTE
-953 EHGTAFTMYSGTIS
+953 EHGTAFTMNGGTIS

-978 GGIYSCSNRVSLLGG
+978 GGIYSCSNHVSLLGG

-1006 YSEGNTQIYTTLHI
+1006 YSEGNTEIYTTLHI
-1020 QNALITGNTAD
+1020 ENALITGNTAD

-1045 LYMQNGAVIYGNTA
+1045 LYMQDGAVIYGNTA

-1101 YAPPGNLGTSGQGT
+1101 YAPAGNRGTSGQGT
-1115 RYNAVEY
+1115 RYNTVEY

-1149 AVGSLI
+1149 ATGSLI

-1179 TSLSNS
+1179 TSLSYS
-1185 ISVKKVWDNPGYED
+1185 ISVKKAWDNPGYED

-1214 GDVVS
+1214 GDIVS
-1219 TAELTSENGWQYTFT
+1219 TAELTGENGWQHTFT
-1234 DLPLSPNHYTVTEQ
+1234 DLPLSPDHYTVTEQ

-1326 TYIFEDLPES
+1326 TYIFEDLPEGT
-1336 SYSVTEDAVPGY
+1336 YSVTEDAVPGY

-1370 DPEPI
+1370 YPEPI
-1375 EPIPPVDPPQEE
+1375 EPIDPIPPVDPPQEE
-1387 IVTPPIVPETTG
+1387 IVTPPIVPGTTG
-1399 NEPSPP
+1399 NEPNPP

-1416 EPTEESTEERSAES
+1416 EPTEESTEESTEERSAES

-1444 SVSAKPPK
+1444 SVSANPPK

-1466 MFAGVGLLVFGFYKR
+1466 MFAGAGLLVFGFYKR

>member
-1 MEAGCTIF
+1 
-9 LRWYTPPCGTR
+9 
-20 FAAHEHNDNA
+20 
-30 KERNTAMKKR
+30 MKKR

-68 FVEDWEGAADFTDDS
+68 FVEDREDIADFTDDS
-83 YSSSEQLFDDIIFF
+83 YSSGYSSSEQLFDDIIFF

-105 TAAEVVAE
+105 TAAEVIAE

-125 KAADSIEETEPE
+125 RAADSIEETEPE
-137 DEVQVSDAAKDRN
+137 DEVQNTDAAEDRN
-150 DLENPDEE
+150 DREYPDEE
-158 TESDTQNPW
+158 TKSGTNPG

-203 FSYYDDNALEEEMDD
+203 FSYYDDDASEEEMDD

-228 MAHENY
+228 MAHEDY
-234 AYTDVSGTKYTVDL
+234 AYTDVSSGTEYMVDL

-253 ATIWELTT
+253 AKIWKLTT
-261 SSGEAECIL
+261 SSGGAECIL

-280 GVQEP
+280 DVPEP
-285 APYTVTELSLSYYS
+285 TPYTVTELRFSPYGNS
-299 GVTSDNNNYTSLVLP
+299 VTSVNNNYTALVLP

-320 RRSLSGFKNVTE
+320 GGSLSGFKNVTE

-343 ATLQNMMELK
+343 ATLQYMKQLR
-353 TLTFDE
+353 TLTFEE

-372 CTKLE
+372 CKSLT

-417 SKCTSLKSIE
+417 SECTSLESIE
-427 LPASI
+427 LPSSI
-432 TTIPRSMFAG
+432 TTIPSYMFAG

-457 IGNGAFGSVTDWNGH
+457 IGNSAFKS
-472 ETADTALTEIPDLS
+472 DTALTEIPDLS

-498 CSALT
+498 CSALE
-503 TVDLHNVT
+503 TVDLHSVT
-511 TMEYG
+511 TMEYA
-516 AFQGCKEL
+516 AFQGCDAL

-530 SKLEVIPGNAFCY
+530 SNLEVIPGHAFCY
-543 DSKITSVIT
+543 DPNITSVIT
-552 CPTLKSI
+552 CPTLRSI
-559 GDWAFIWAGISTI
+559 GDWAFIWADISTI

-577 LNSIGEYTFFL
+577 LNSIGTYTFYK

-602 KLGANAFNGCEEI
+602 QLGASAFSGCEEVN
-615 EAIQIGSGL
+615 AIQIGSGL
-624 TDIPSNAFDG
+624 KDIPANAFAG
-634 CRKLTTITVNNRQE
+634 CTNLKTITVNNRRE
-648 DVKIPK
+648 DVTIPK
-654 IDRVTVTYTIPS
+654 IDGVTVTYTIPS
-666 LTADD
+666 LEATD
-671 DKVSTATDALSLQ
+671 DKVSNAEGALSLQ
-684 DAVKQAATNGTP
+684 QAVDQANGTP

-705 DEPVTITAEQKVEI
+705 DEPVRIAAGQRVEI
-719 TATENHNIFGNK
+719 TANTNCNIFGNK
-731 DQNLANLFVVEA
+731 DKDLTNLFVVEE

-763 ILVNHGKTTING
+763 ILVNHGKTTIDG
-775 NVVIEKSTLEGNNI
+775 NVVIEKSTLEGNDV
-789 GVIEDKGSSAKLIL
+789 GVIEDNGSSAELIL

-833 GTIRDNI
+833 GTIQDNI

-879 YLTASNDAKA
+879 YLTASNNAAKA

-895 GTLSNNESH
+895 GTLSNNESR
-904 SYTSDSTPTG
+904 SYTPYSTPTG

-933 NCAYGGAGG
+933 NCAHGGAGG
-942 GVAVMDELPTK
+942 GVAVMDELPTY
-953 EHGTAFTMYSGTIS
+953 EHGTAFTMNDGTIS
-967 NNTASGYRCSG
+967 NNKASGYRCDG
-978 GGIYSCSNRVSLLGG
+978 GGIYSCSNHVSLLGG

-1006 YSEGNTQIYTTLHI
+1006 YSEGNTEIYTTLHI

-1101 YAPPGNLGTSGQGT
+1101 YAPAGNRGTSGQGT

-1135 LALKSVVSDGVSIP
+1135 LALKSVVSDGVSVP

-1179 TSLSNS
+1179 TFLSHS
-1185 ISVKKVWDNPGYED
+1185 ISVKKAWDNQGYED

-1214 GDVVS
+1214 GDIVS
-1219 TAELTSENGWQYTFT
+1219 TAELTGENGWQYTFT

-1260 ADGNFIIT
+1260 ADGNFTIT

-1299 RPASIHV
+1299 RPACIHV

-1326 TYIFEDLPES
+1326 TYIFEDLPEGT
-1336 SYSVTEDAVPGY
+1336 YSVTEDAVPGY

-1375 EPIPPVDPPQEE
+1375 EPIDPIPPVDPPQEE

-1416 EPTEESTEERSAES
+1416 EPTEESTEESTEERSAES

-1466 MFAGVGLLVFGFYKR
+1466 MFAGAGLLVFGLYKR

>member
-1 MEAGCTIF
+1 
-9 LRWYTPPCGTR
+9 
-20 FAAHEHNDNA
+20 
-30 KERNTAMKKR
+30 MKKR

-68 FVEDWEGAADFTDDS
+68 FVEDREDIADYTDDS
-83 YSSSEQLFDDIIFF
+83 YSSGYSSSEQLFDDIIFF

-105 TAAEVVAE
+105 TAAEVIAE

-125 KAADSIEETEPE
+125 RAADSIEETEPE
-137 DEVQVSDAAKDRN
+137 DEVQDTDAAEDRN
-150 DLENPDEE
+150 DREYPDEE
-158 TESDTQNPW
+158 TKSGTNPG

-203 FSYYDDNALEEEMDD
+203 FSYYDDDASEEEMDD

-228 MAHENY
+228 MAHEDY
-234 AYTDVSGTKYTVDL
+234 AYTDVSSGTEYMVDL

-253 ATIWELTT
+253 AKIWKLTT

-270 PSTIYYTGDD
+270 PSTIYYTDDD
-280 GVQEP
+280 GVPEP
-285 APYTVTELSLSYYS
+285 NPYTVTELRFSPYGNS
-299 GVTSDNNNYTSLVLP
+299 VTSVNNNYTALVLP

-320 RRSLSGFKNVTE
+320 GGSLSGFKNVTE

-343 ATLQNMMELK
+343 ATLQYMKQLR
-353 TLTFDE
+353 TLTFEE

-372 CTKLE
+372 CKSLT

-417 SKCTSLKSIE
+417 SECTSLESIE

-432 TTIPRSMFAG
+432 TTIPSHMFAG

-457 IGNGAFGSVTDWNGH
+457 IGNSAFKS
-472 ETADTALTEIPDLS
+472 DTALTEIPDLS

-498 CSALT
+498 CSALK
-503 TVDLHNVT
+503 TVDLHSVT

-516 AFQGCKEL
+516 AFQGCDAL

-530 SKLEVIPGNAFCY
+530 SNLEEIPGHAFCY
-543 DSKITSVIT
+543 DPNITSVIT
-552 CPTLKSI
+552 CPTLRSI
-559 GDWAFIWAGISTI
+559 GDWAFIWADISTI

-577 LNSIGEYTFFL
+577 LNSIGTYTFYKS
-588 ASLSGTVALPDSLT
+588 SLSGTVALPDSLT
-602 KLGANAFNGCEEI
+602 QLGASAFSGCEKV

-624 TDIPSNAFDG
+624 TDIPKDAFDG
-634 CRKLTTITVNNRQE
+634 CKPKTITVNNRRE
-648 DVKIPK
+648 DVTIPK
-654 IDRVTVTYTIPS
+654 IDGVTVTYTIPS
-666 LTADD
+666 LEATD
-671 DKVSTATDALSLQ
+671 DKVSNAEGALSLQ
-684 DAVKQAATNGTP
+684 QAVDQANGTP

-705 DEPVTITAEQKVEI
+705 DEPVRIAAGQRVEI
-719 TATENHNIFGNK
+719 TANTNCNIFGNK
-731 DQNLANLFVVEA
+731 DKDLTNLFVVEE

-763 ILVNHGKTTING
+763 ILVNHGKTTIDG
-775 NVVIEKSTLEGNNI
+775 NVVIEKSTLEGDPM
-789 GVIEDKGSSAKLIL
+789 GVIEDNGSSAELIL

-833 GTIRDNI
+833 GTIQDNI
-840 ANTSSSDSSS
+840 ANTPSSDSSS

-864 EGSICNNSGQCGTAV
+864 RGSICNNSGQCGTAV
-879 YLTASNDAKA
+879 YLTASSNAAKA

-904 SYTSDSTPTG
+904 SYTPYSTPTG

-927 NGTITG
+927 EGTITG
-933 NCAYGGAGG
+933 NCAHGGAGG
-942 GVAVMDELPTK
+942 GVAVMDELPRE
-953 EHGTAFTMYSGTIS
+953 EHGTAFTMNGGTIS

-978 GGIYSCSNRVSLLGG
+978 GGIYSCSNHVSLLGG

-1006 YSEGNTQIYTTLHI
+1006 YSEGNTEIYTTLHI
-1020 QNALITGNTAD
+1020 ENALITGNTAD

-1045 LYMQNGAVIYGNTA
+1045 LYMQDGAVIYGNTA

-1101 YAPPGNLGTSGQGT
+1101 YAPAGNRGTSGQGT
-1115 RYNAVEY
+1115 RYNTVEY

-1149 AVGSLI
+1149 ATGSLI

-1179 TSLSNS
+1179 TSLSYS
-1185 ISVKKVWDNPGYED
+1185 ISVKKAWDNPGYED
-1199 TQPSG
+1199 TQPSS

-1214 GDVVS
+1214 GDIVS
-1219 TAELTSENGWQYTFT
+1219 TAELTGENGWQYTFT
-1234 DLPLSPNHYTVTEQ
+1234 DLPLSPDHYTVTEQ

-1326 TYIFEDLPES
+1326 TYIFEDLPEGT
-1336 SYSVTEDAVPGY
+1336 YSVTEDAVPGY

-1370 DPEPI
+1370 YPEPI
-1375 EPIPPVDPPQEE
+1375 EPIDPIPPVDPPQEE
-1387 IVTPPIVPETTG
+1387 IVTPPIVPGTTG
-1399 NEPSPP
+1399 NEPNPP

-1416 EPTEESTEERSAES
+1416 EPTEESTEESTEERSAES

-1438 ETQETP
+1438 ETQETS

-1466 MFAGVGLLVFGFYKR
+1466 MFAGAGLLVFGFYKR

>member
-1 MEAGCTIF
+1 
-9 LRWYTPPCGTR
+9 
-20 FAAHEHNDNA
+20 
-30 KERNTAMKKR
+30 MKKR

-68 FVEDWEGAADFTDDS
+68 FVEDREDITDYTDDS
-83 YSSSEQLFDDIIFF
+83 YSSGYSSSEQLFDDIIFF

-105 TAAEVVAE
+105 TAAKVIAE

-125 KAADSIEETEPE
+125 RAADSIEETEPE
-137 DEVQVSDAAKDRN
+137 DEVQDTDAAEDRN
-150 DLENPDEE
+150 DREDSDEE
-158 TESDTQNPW
+158 TRSGTNPG
-167 EAGPSDAETEED
+167 ETGPSDAETEED
-179 VPDSWEETPKIDSEL
+179 VSDSWEETPKIDSEL

-203 FSYYDDNALEEEMDD
+203 FSYYDDDASEEEMDD

-228 MAHENY
+228 MAHEDY
-234 AYTDVSGTKYTVDL
+234 AYTDVSSGTEYMVDL

-253 ATIWELTT
+253 AKIWKLIT
-261 SSGEAECIL
+261 SSGGAECIL
-270 PSTIYYTGDD
+270 PSTIYYTDD
-280 GVQEP
+280 DDVPEP
-285 APYTVTELSLSYYS
+285 TPYTVTELKFSPYGNS
-299 GVTSDNNNYTSLVLP
+299 VTSVNNNYTALVLP

-320 RRSLSGFKNVTE
+320 GGSLSGFKNVTE

-343 ATLQNMMELK
+343 ATLQYMKELR
-353 TLTFDE
+353 TLTFEE

-372 CTKLE
+372 CKNLT

-417 SKCTSLKSIE
+417 SECTSLKSIT

-432 TTIPRSMFAG
+432 TTIPSYMFAG

-457 IGNGAFGSVTDWNGH
+457 IGNSAFKS
-472 ETADTALTEIPDLS
+472 DTALTEIPDLS

-498 CSALT
+498 CSALK
-503 TVDLHNVT
+503 TVDLHSVT

-516 AFQGCKEL
+516 AFQGCDAL

-530 SKLEVIPGNAFCY
+530 SNLEEIPGHAFCY
-543 DSKITSVIT
+543 DPNITSVIT
-552 CPTLKSI
+552 CPTLRSI
-559 GDWAFIWAGISTI
+559 GDWAFIWADISTI

-577 LNSIGEYTFFL
+577 LNSIGTYTFYK

-602 KLGANAFNGCEEI
+602 QLGASAFSGCEEVN
-615 EAIQIGSGL
+615 AIQIGSGL
-624 TDIPSNAFDG
+624 KDIPANAFAG
-634 CRKLTTITVNNRQE
+634 CTNLKTITVNNRQE
-648 DVKIPK
+648 DVTIPK
-654 IDRVTVTYTIPS
+654 IDGVTVTYTIPS
-666 LTADD
+666 LTADN
-671 DKVSTATDALSLQ
+671 DKVSAAADALSLQ
-684 DAVKQAATNGTP
+684 QAVNQANGTP

-705 DEPVTITAEQKVEI
+705 DEPVRIAAGQRVEI
-719 TATENHNIFGNK
+719 TANANENYNLFGNK
-731 DQNLANLFVVEA
+731 DKNLTNLFVVEA

-763 ILVNHGKTTING
+763 ILVNHGKTTIDG
-775 NVVIEKSTLEGNNI
+775 NVVIEKSTLEGDSM
-789 GVIEDKGSSAKLIL
+789 GVIEDNGSSAELIL

-813 RGAHSAS
+813 RGARSAS

-833 GTIRDNI
+833 GTIQNNI
-840 ANTSSSDSSS
+840 ANTASSDSSS

-864 EGSICNNSGQCGTAV
+864 GGSICNNSGQCGTAV
-879 YLTASNDAKA
+879 YLTASSNAAKA
-889 RFTMNG
+889 RFTMNS
-895 GTLSNNESH
+895 GTLSNNESR
-904 SYTSDSTPTG
+904 SYTPKSTPTG

-942 GVAVMDELPTK
+942 GVAVMDELPTE
-953 EHGTAFTMYSGTIS
+953 EHGTAFTMNGGTIS

-978 GGIYSCSNRVSLLGG
+978 GGIYSCSNYVSLLGG

-1006 YSEGNTQIYTTLHI
+1006 YSEGNTEIYTTLHI
-1020 QNALITGNTAD
+1020 ENALITGNTAD

-1045 LYMQNGAVIYGNTA
+1045 LYMQDGAVIYGNTA

-1101 YAPPGNLGTSGQGT
+1101 YAPAGNRGTSGQGT
-1115 RYNAVEY
+1115 RYNTVEY

-1135 LALKSVVSDGVSIP
+1135 LALKSVVSGGVSIP
-1149 AVGSLI
+1149 ATGSLI

-1179 TSLSNS
+1179 TSLSYS
-1185 ISVKKVWDNPGYED
+1185 ISVKKAWDNPGYED

-1214 GDVVS
+1214 GDIVS
-1219 TAELTSENGWQYTFT
+1219 TAELTGENGWQHTFT
-1234 DLPLSPNHYTVTEQ
+1234 DLPLSPDHYTVTEQ

-1326 TYIFEDLPES
+1326 TYIFEDLPEGT
-1336 SYSVTEDAVPGY
+1336 YSVTEDAVPGY

-1370 DPEPI
+1370 YPEPI
-1375 EPIPPVDPPQEE
+1375 EPIDPIPPVDPPQEE
-1387 IVTPPIVPETTG
+1387 IVTPPIVPGTTG
-1399 NEPSPP
+1399 NEPNPP

-1416 EPTEESTEERSAES
+1416 EPTEESTEEST
-1430 DPEESPIK
+1430 EE
-1438 ETQETP
+1438 
-1444 SVSAKPPK
+1444 
-1452 LIQTGQTWWPVFLL
+1452 
-1466 MFAGVGLLVFGFYKR
+1466 R
-1481 SKENIDHE
+1481 

>member
-1 MEAGCTIF
+1 
-9 LRWYTPPCGTR
+9 
-20 FAAHEHNDNA
+20 
-30 KERNTAMKKR
+30 MKKR

-68 FVEDWEGAADFTDDS
+68 FVEDREDIADFTDDS
-83 YSSSEQLFDDIIFF
+83 YSSGYSSSEQLFDDIIFF

-105 TAAEVVAE
+105 TAAEVIAE

-125 KAADSIEETEPE
+125 RAADSIEETEPE
-137 DEVQVSDAAKDRN
+137 DEVQNTDAAEDRN
-150 DLENPDEE
+150 DREYPDEE
-158 TESDTQNPW
+158 TKSGTNPG

-203 FSYYDDNALEEEMDD
+203 FSYYDDDASEEEMDD

-228 MAHENY
+228 MAHEDY
-234 AYTDVSGTKYTVDL
+234 AYTDVSSGTEYMVDL

-253 ATIWELTT
+253 AKIWKLTT

-270 PSTIYYTGDD
+270 PSTIYYTDD
-280 GVQEP
+280 DDVPEP
-285 APYTVTELSLSYYS
+285 TPYTVTELRFSPYGNS
-299 GVTSDNNNYTSLVLP
+299 VTSVNNNYTALVLP

-320 RRSLSGFKNVTE
+320 GGSLSGFKNVTE

-343 ATLQNMMELK
+343 ATLQYMKQLR
-353 TLTFDE
+353 TLTFEE

-372 CTKLE
+372 CKNLT

-417 SKCTSLKSIE
+417 SECTSLKSIT

-432 TTIPRSMFAG
+432 TTIPSYMFAG

-457 IGNGAFGSVTDWNGH
+457 IGNSAFKS
-472 ETADTALTEIPDLS
+472 DTALTEIPDLS

-498 CSALT
+498 CSALK
-503 TVDLHNVT
+503 TVDLHSVT

-516 AFQGCKEL
+516 AFQGCDAL

-530 SKLEVIPGNAFCY
+530 SNLEEIPGHAFCY
-543 DSKITSVIT
+543 DPNITSVIT
-552 CPTLKSI
+552 CPTLRSI
-559 GDWAFIWAGISTI
+559 GDWAFIWADISTI

-577 LNSIGEYTFFL
+577 LKSIGTYTFYK

-602 KLGANAFNGCEEI
+602 QLGASAFSGCEKV

-624 TDIPSNAFDG
+624 TDIPKDAFDG
-634 CRKLTTITVNNRQE
+634 CKPKTITVNNRRE
-648 DVKIPK
+648 DVHIPE
-654 IDRVTVTYTIPS
+654 IDGVTVTYTIPS
-666 LTADD
+666 LTADN
-671 DKVSTATDALSLQ
+671 DKVSNAEGALSLQ
-684 DAVKQAATNGTP
+684 QAVDQANGTP

-705 DEPVTITAEQKVEI
+705 DEPVRIAAGQRVEI
-719 TATENHNIFGNK
+719 TANANENYNLFGNK
-731 DQNLANLFVVEA
+731 DEKPTNLFVVEE

-763 ILVNHGKTTING
+763 ILVNHGKTTIDG
-775 NVVIEKSTLEGNNI
+775 NVVIEKSTLEGNDV
-789 GVIEDKGSSAKLIL
+789 GVIEDNGSSAELIL

-833 GTIRDNI
+833 GTIQDNI
-840 ANTSSSDSSS
+840 ANTASSDSSS
-850 PAVLLLGASTFTMN
+850 PAVLLLGARTFTMN
-864 EGSICNNSGQCGTAV
+864 GGSICNNSGQCGTAV
-879 YLTASNDAKA
+879 YLTASNNAAKA

-895 GTLSNNESH
+895 GTLSNNESR
-904 SYTSDSTPTG
+904 SYTPYSTPTG

-933 NCAYGGAGG
+933 NCAHGGAGG
-942 GVAVMDELPTK
+942 GVAVMDELPTE
-953 EHGTAFTMYSGTIS
+953 EHGTAFTMNGGTIS

-978 GGIYSCSNRVSLLGG
+978 GGIYSCSNYVSLLGG

-1006 YSEGNTQIYTTLHI
+1006 YSEGNTDIYTTLHI
-1020 QNALITGNTAD
+1020 RNALITGNTAD

-1045 LYMQNGAVIYGNTA
+1045 LYMQDGAVIYGNTA

-1101 YAPPGNLGTSGQGT
+1101 YAPAGNRGTSGQGT

-1149 AVGSLI
+1149 ATGSLI

-1170 NGGVVIGEA
+1170 NGGVVIGEE
-1179 TSLSNS
+1179 TSLSYS
-1185 ISVKKVWDNPGYED
+1185 ISVKKAWDNPGYED
-1199 TQPSG
+1199 TQPSS

-1214 GDVVS
+1214 GDIVS
-1219 TAELTSENGWQYTFT
+1219 TAELTGENGWQYTFT
-1234 DLPLSPNHYTVTEQ
+1234 DLPLSPDHYTVTEQ

-1326 TYIFEDLPES
+1326 TYIFEDLPEGT
-1336 SYSVTEDAVPGY
+1336 YSVTEDAVPGY

-1370 DPEPI
+1370 YPEPI
-1375 EPIPPVDPPQEE
+1375 EPIDPIPPVDPPQEE
-1387 IVTPPIVPETTG
+1387 IVTPPIVPGTTG
-1399 NEPSPP
+1399 NEPNPP

-1416 EPTEESTEERSAES
+1416 EPTEESTDESTEERSTES
-1430 DPEESPIK
+1430 DPQESPIK

-1466 MFAGVGLLVFGFYKR
+1466 MFAGAGLLVFGFYKR

>member
-1 MEAGCTIF
+1 
-9 LRWYTPPCGTR
+9 
-20 FAAHEHNDNA
+20 
-30 KERNTAMKKR
+30 MKKR

-68 FVEDWEGAADFTDDS
+68 FVEDREDIADYTDDS
-83 YSSSEQLFDDIIFF
+83 YSSGYSSSEQLFDDIIFF

-105 TAAEVVAE
+105 TAAEVIAE

-125 KAADSIEETEPE
+125 RAADSIEETEPE
-137 DEVQVSDAAKDRN
+137 DEVQDTDAAEDRN
-150 DLENPDEE
+150 DREYPDEE
-158 TESDTQNPW
+158 TKSGTNPG
-167 EAGPSDAETEED
+167 ETGPSDAETEED
-179 VPDSWEETPKIDSEL
+179 VSDSWEETPKIDSEL

-203 FSYYDDNALEEEMDD
+203 FSYYDDDASEEEMDD

-228 MAHENY
+228 MAHEDY
-234 AYTDVSGTKYTVDL
+234 AYTDVSSGTEYMVDL

-253 ATIWELTT
+253 AKIWKLTT
-261 SSGEAECIL
+261 SSGGAECIL
-270 PSTIYYTGDD
+270 PSTIYYTDD
-280 GVQEP
+280 DDVPEP
-285 APYTVTELSLSYYS
+285 TPYTVTELRFSPYGNS
-299 GVTSDNNNYTSLVLP
+299 VTSVNNNYTALVLP

-320 RRSLSGFKNVTE
+320 GGSLSGFKNVTE

-343 ATLQNMMELK
+343 ATLQYMKQLR
-353 TLTFDE
+353 TLTFEE

-372 CTKLE
+372 CKNLT

-417 SKCTSLKSIE
+417 SECTSLESIE

-432 TTIPRSMFAG
+432 TTIPSYMFAG

-457 IGNGAFGSVTDWNGH
+457 IGNSAFKS
-472 ETADTALTEIPDLS
+472 DTALTKIPDLS

-498 CSALT
+498 CSALK
-503 TVDLHNVT
+503 TVDLHSVT

-516 AFQGCKEL
+516 AFQGCDAL

-530 SKLEVIPGNAFCY
+530 SNLEEIPGHAFCY
-543 DSKITSVIT
+543 DPNITSVIT
-552 CPTLKSI
+552 CPTLRSI
-559 GDWAFIWAGISTI
+559 GDWAFIWADISTI

-577 LNSIGEYTFFL
+577 LNSIGTYAFYK

-602 KLGANAFNGCEEI
+602 QLGASAFSGCEEVN
-615 EAIQIGSGL
+615 AIQIGSGL
-624 TDIPSNAFDG
+624 KDIPANAFAG
-634 CRKLTTITVNNRQE
+634 CTNLKTITVNNRRE
-648 DVKIPK
+648 DVTIPK
-654 IDRVTVTYTIPS
+654 IDGVTVTYTIPS
-666 LTADD
+666 LEATD
-671 DKVSTATDALSLQ
+671 DKVSNAEGALSLQ
-684 DAVKQAATNGTP
+684 QAVDQANGTP

-705 DEPVTITAEQKVEI
+705 DEPVRIAAGQRVEI
-719 TATENHNIFGNK
+719 TANTNCNIFGNK
-731 DQNLANLFVVEA
+731 DKDLTNLFVVEP
-743 GGELSL
+743 GGKLSL

-763 ILVNHGKTTING
+763 ILVNHGKTTIDG
-775 NVVIEKSTLEGNNI
+775 NVVIEKSTLEGDSM
-789 GVIEDKGSSAKLIL
+789 GVIEDNGSSAELIL

-813 RGAHSAS
+813 RGALSAS

-833 GTIRDNI
+833 GTIQDNI
-840 ANTSSSDSSS
+840 ANTPSSDSSS

-879 YLTASNDAKA
+879 YLTASSNAAKA

-904 SYTSDSTPTG
+904 SYTPYSTPTG

-927 NGTITG
+927 EGTITG

-942 GVAVMDELPTK
+942 GVAVMDELPTE
-953 EHGTAFTMYSGTIS
+953 EHGTAFTMNGGTIS

-978 GGIYSCSNRVSLLGG
+978 GGIYSCSNYVSLLGG

-1006 YSEGNTQIYTTLHI
+1006 YSEGNTEIYTTLHI
-1020 QNALITGNTAD
+1020 ENALITGNTAD

-1045 LYMQNGAVIYGNTA
+1045 LYMQDGAVIYGNTA

-1101 YAPPGNLGTSGQGT
+1101 YAPAGNRGTSGQGT

-1149 AVGSLI
+1149 ATGSLI

-1179 TSLSNS
+1179 TSLSHS
-1185 ISVKKVWDNPGYED
+1185 ILVKKAWDNPGHED

-1214 GDVVS
+1214 GDIVS
-1219 TAELTSENGWQYTFT
+1219 TAELTGENGWQHTFT
-1234 DLPLSPNHYTVTEQ
+1234 DLPLSPDHYTVTEQ

-1326 TYIFEDLPES
+1326 TYIFEDLPEGT
-1336 SYSVTEDAVPGY
+1336 YSVTEDAVPGY

-1370 DPEPI
+1370 YPEPI
-1375 EPIPPVDPPQEE
+1375 EPINPIPPVDPPQEE
-1387 IVTPPIVPETTG
+1387 IVTPPIVPGTTG
-1399 NEPSPP
+1399 NEPNPP

-1416 EPTEESTEERSAES
+1416 EPTEESTDESTEERSAES

-1444 SVSAKPPK
+1444 SVSANPPK

-1466 MFAGVGLLVFGFYKR
+1466 MFAGAGLLVFGFYKR

>member
-1 MEAGCTIF
+1 
-9 LRWYTPPCGTR
+9 
-20 FAAHEHNDNA
+20 
-30 KERNTAMKKR
+30 MKKR

-68 FVEDWEGAADFTDDS
+68 FVEDREDIADYTDDS
-83 YSSSEQLFDDIIFF
+83 YSSGYSSSEQLFDDIIFF

-105 TAAEVVAE
+105 TAAEVIAE

-125 KAADSIEETEPE
+125 RAADSIEETEPE
-137 DEVQVSDAAKDRN
+137 DEVQNTDAAEDRN
-150 DLENPDEE
+150 DREYPDEE
-158 TESDTQNPW
+158 TKSGTNPG

-203 FSYYDDNALEEEMDD
+203 FSYYDDDASEEEMDD

-228 MAHENY
+228 MAHEDY
-234 AYTDVSGTKYTVDL
+234 AYTDVSSGTEYMVDL

-253 ATIWELTT
+253 AKIWKLTT
-261 SSGEAECIL
+261 SSGGAECIL

-285 APYTVTELSLSYYS
+285 NPYTVTELRFSPYGNS
-299 GVTSDNNNYTSLVLP
+299 VTSVNNNYTALVLP

-320 RRSLSGFKNVTE
+320 GGSLSGFKNVTE

-343 ATLQNMMELK
+343 ATLQNMKQLK

-372 CTKLE
+372 CKSLT

-417 SKCTSLKSIE
+417 SECTSLESIE

-432 TTIPRSMFAG
+432 TTIPSYMFAG

-447 RVTAKGTITA
+447 RVTVKGTITA
-457 IGNGAFGSVTDWNGH
+457 IGNSAFKS
-472 ETADTALTEIPDLS
+472 DTALTEIPDLS

-498 CSALT
+498 CSALE
-503 TVDLHNVT
+503 TVDLHSVT
-511 TMEYG
+511 TMEYA
-516 AFQGCKEL
+516 AFQGCDAL

-530 SKLEVIPGNAFCY
+530 SNLEVIPGHAFCY
-543 DSKITSVIT
+543 DPNITSVIT
-552 CPTLKSI
+552 CPTLRSI
-559 GDWAFIWAGISTI
+559 GDWAFIWADISTI

-577 LNSIGEYTFFL
+577 LNSIGTYTFYK

-602 KLGANAFNGCEEI
+602 QLGASAFSGCEEVN
-615 EAIQIGSGL
+615 AIQIGSGL
-624 TDIPSNAFDG
+624 KDIPANAFAG
-634 CRKLTTITVNNRQE
+634 CTNLKTITVNNRRE
-648 DVKIPK
+648 DVTIPE
-654 IDRVTVTYTIPS
+654 IDGVTVTYTIPS
-666 LTADD
+666 LTADN
-671 DKVSTATDALSLQ
+671 DKVSNAEGALSLQ
-684 DAVKQAATNGTP
+684 QAVDQANGTP

-705 DEPVTITAEQKVEI
+705 DEPVRIAAGQRVEI
-719 TATENHNIFGNK
+719 TANENCNIFGNK
-731 DQNLANLFVVEA
+731 DENLANLFVVEE

-763 ILVNHGKTTING
+763 ILVNHGKTTIDG
-775 NVVIEKSTLEGNNI
+775 NVVIEKSTLEGDSM
-789 GVIEDKGSSAKLIL
+789 GVIEDNGSSAELIL

-820 IRVTEGASFTMNG
+820 IRVTKGASFTMNG
-833 GTIRDNI
+833 GTIQDNI
-840 ANTSSSDSSS
+840 ANTPSSDSSS

-864 EGSICNNSGQCGTAV
+864 RGSICNNSGQCGTAV
-879 YLTASNDAKA
+879 YLTASSNAAKA

-904 SYTSDSTPTG
+904 SYTPYSTPTG

-927 NGTITG
+927 EGTITG

-942 GVAVMDELPTK
+942 GVAVMDELPTE
-953 EHGTAFTMYSGTIS
+953 EHGTAFTMNGGTIS

-978 GGIYSCSNRVSLLGG
+978 GGIYSCSNYVSLLGG

-1006 YSEGNTQIYTTLHI
+1006 YSEGNTDIYTTLHI
-1020 QNALITGNTAD
+1020 ENALITGNTAD

-1045 LYMQNGAVIYGNTA
+1045 LYMQDGAVIYGNTA

-1101 YAPPGNLGTSGQGT
+1101 YAPAGNRGTSGQGT
-1115 RYNAVEY
+1115 RYNTVEY

-1149 AVGSLI
+1149 ATGSLI

-1179 TSLSNS
+1179 TSLSYS

-1214 GDVVS
+1214 GDIVS
-1219 TAELTSENGWQYTFT
+1219 TAELTGENGWQHTFT
-1234 DLPLSPNHYTVTEQ
+1234 DLPLSPDHYTVTEQ

-1293 NDYKWE
+1293 NDYKWK

-1326 TYIFEDLPES
+1326 TYIFEDLPEGT
-1336 SYSVTEDAVPGY
+1336 YSVTEDAVPGY

-1370 DPEPI
+1370 YPEPI
-1375 EPIPPVDPPQEE
+1375 EPIDPIPPVDPPQEE
-1387 IVTPPIVPETTG
+1387 IVTPPIVPGTTG
-1399 NEPSPP
+1399 NEPNPP

-1416 EPTEESTEERSAES
+1416 EPTEESTEESTEERSAES

-1438 ETQETP
+1438 ETQETS

-1466 MFAGVGLLVFGFYKR
+1466 MFAGAGLLVFGFYKR

>member
-1 MEAGCTIF
+1 
-9 LRWYTPPCGTR
+9 
-20 FAAHEHNDNA
+20 
-30 KERNTAMKKR
+30 MKKR

-68 FVEDWEGAADFTDDS
+68 FVEDREDIADFTDDS
-83 YSSSEQLFDDIIFF
+83 YSSGYSSSEQLFDDIIFF

-105 TAAEVVAE
+105 TAAEVIAE

-125 KAADSIEETEPE
+125 RAADSIEETEPE
-137 DEVQVSDAAKDRN
+137 DEVQNTDAAEDRN
-150 DLENPDEE
+150 DREYPDEE
-158 TESDTQNPW
+158 TKSGTNPG

-203 FSYYDDNALEEEMDD
+203 FSYYDDDASEEEMDD

-228 MAHENY
+228 MAHEDY
-234 AYTDVSGTKYTVDL
+234 AYTDVSSGTEYMVDL

-253 ATIWELTT
+253 AKIWKLTT

-270 PSTIYYTGDD
+270 PSTIYYTDD
-280 GVQEP
+280 DDVPEP
-285 APYTVTELSLSYYS
+285 TPYTVTELRLSYWS
-299 GVTSDNNNYTSLVLP
+299 GVTSDNNNYTALVLP

-320 RRSLSGFKNVTE
+320 GGSLSGFKNVTE

-343 ATLQNMMELK
+343 ATLQYMKQLR
-353 TLTFDE
+353 TLTFEE

-372 CTKLE
+372 CKNLT

-417 SKCTSLKSIE
+417 SECTSLKSIT

-432 TTIPRSMFAG
+432 TTIPSYMFAG

-457 IGNGAFGSVTDWNGH
+457 IGNSAFKS
-472 ETADTALTEIPDLS
+472 DTALTEIPDLS

-498 CSALT
+498 CSALE
-503 TVDLHNVT
+503 TVDLHSVT
-511 TMEYG
+511 TMGYG
-516 AFQGCKEL
+516 AFQGCDAL

-530 SKLEVIPGNAFCY
+530 SNLEVIPGHAFCY
-543 DSKITSVIT
+543 DPNITSVIT
-552 CPTLKSI
+552 CPTLRSI
-559 GDWAFIWAGISTI
+559 GDWAFIWADISTI

-577 LNSIGEYTFFL
+577 LKSIGTYTFYK

-602 KLGANAFNGCEEI
+602 QLGASAFSGCEKV

-624 TDIPSNAFDG
+624 TDIPKDAFDG
-634 CRKLTTITVNNRQE
+634 CKPKTITVNNRRE
-648 DVKIPK
+648 DVHIPE
-654 IDRVTVTYTIPS
+654 IDGVTVTYTIPS
-666 LTADD
+666 LTADN
-671 DKVSTATDALSLQ
+671 DKVSNAEGALSLQ
-684 DAVKQAATNGTP
+684 QAVDQANGTP

-705 DEPVTITAEQKVEI
+705 DEPVRIAAGQRVEI
-719 TATENHNIFGNK
+719 TANTNCNIFGNK
-731 DQNLANLFVVEA
+731 DEKPTNLFVVEE

-763 ILVNHGKTTING
+763 ILVNHGKTTIDG
-775 NVVIEKSTLEGNNI
+775 NVVIEKSTLEGDSM
-789 GVIEDKGSSAKLIL
+789 GVIEDNGSSAELIL

-813 RGAHSAS
+813 RGALSAS

-833 GTIRDNI
+833 GTIQDNI

-864 EGSICNNSGQCGTAV
+864 RGSICNNSGQCGTAV
-879 YLTASNDAKA
+879 YLTASSNAAKA

-895 GTLSNNESH
+895 GTLSNNESR
-904 SYTSDSTPTG
+904 SYTPNSTPTG

-942 GVAVMDELPTK
+942 GVAVMDELPTE
-953 EHGTAFTMYSGTIS
+953 EHGTAFTMNGGTIS

-978 GGIYSCSNRVSLLGG
+978 GG
-993 RIENNSAYDGGGV
+993 V
-1006 YSEGNTQIYTTLHI
+1006 YSEGNTEIYTTLHI
-1020 QNALITGNTAD
+1020 ENALITGNTAD

-1045 LYMQNGAVIYGNTA
+1045 LYMQDGAVIYGNTA

-1101 YAPPGNLGTSGQGT
+1101 YAPAGNRGTSGQGT

-1149 AVGSLI
+1149 ATGSLI

-1179 TSLSNS
+1179 TSLSYS
-1185 ISVKKVWDNPGYED
+1185 ISVKKAWDNPGYED

-1214 GDVVS
+1214 GDIVS
-1219 TAELTSENGWQYTFT
+1219 TAELTGENGWQHTFT
-1234 DLPLSPNHYTVTEQ
+1234 DLPLSPDHYTVTEQ

-1326 TYIFEDLPES
+1326 TYIFEDLPEGT
-1336 SYSVTEDAVPGY
+1336 YSVTEDAVPGY

-1370 DPEPI
+1370 YPEPI
-1375 EPIPPVDPPQEE
+1375 EPIDPIPPVDPPQEE
-1387 IVTPPIVPETTG
+1387 IVTPPIVPGTTG
-1399 NEPSPP
+1399 NEPNPP

-1416 EPTEESTEERSAES
+1416 EPTEESTDESTEERSTES
-1430 DPEESPIK
+1430 DPQESPIK

-1466 MFAGVGLLVFGFYKR
+1466 MFAGAGLLVFGFYKR

>member
-1 MEAGCTIF
+1 
-9 LRWYTPPCGTR
+9 
-20 FAAHEHNDNA
+20 
-30 KERNTAMKKR
+30 MKKR

-68 FVEDWEGAADFTDDS
+68 FVEDREDIADFTDDS
-83 YSSSEQLFDDIIFF
+83 YSSGYSSSEQLFDDIIFF

-105 TAAEVVAE
+105 TAAKVIAE
-113 EDANDSSDTEID
+113 EDANDPSDTEID
-125 KAADSIEETEPE
+125 RTADSIEETEPE
-137 DEVQVSDAAKDRN
+137 DEVQDTDAAEDRN
-150 DLENPDEE
+150 DREDSDEE
-158 TESDTQNPW
+158 TKSGTQNPE

-203 FSYYDDNALEEEMDD
+203 FSYYDDDASEEEMDD

-228 MAHENY
+228 MAHKDY
-234 AYTDVSGTKYTVDL
+234 AYTDVSSGTEYMVDL
-248 YTDHT
+248 YTDYT
-253 ATIWELTT
+253 AKIRRLT
-261 SSGEAECIL
+261 SSSGGAECIL
-270 PSTIYYTGDD
+270 PSTIYYTDD
-280 GVQEP
+280 AGVQDP
-285 APYTVTELSLSYYS
+285 NPYTVTELSLPFSS
-299 GVTSDNNNYTSLVLP
+299 SVTSDYTTLVLP
-314 DTLTDI
+314 DTLTDMGGY
-320 RRSLSGFKNVTE
+320 LSSFKNVTE
-332 ITIPGSVKVFN
+332 ITIPGSVKVFK
-343 ATLQNMMELK
+343 AILQNMTELK
-353 TLTFDE
+353 TLTFEE

-372 CTKLE
+372 CKNLT
-377 TIHLPSSLQKLSGTG
+377 TIHLPSSLQKLSGTD

-417 SKCTSLKSIE
+417 SECTSLESIE

-432 TTIPRSMFAG
+432 TTIPSHMFAG

-457 IGNGAFGSVTDWNGH
+457 IDNGAFGSVTDWKNH

-498 CSALT
+498 CSALE
-503 TVDLHNVT
+503 TVDLHSVT
-511 TMEYG
+511 TMGYA
-516 AFQGCKEL
+516 AFQGCKAL
-524 SGEIDL
+524 SGKIDL
-530 SKLEVIPGNAFCY
+530 SNLEEIPGHAFCY
-543 DSKITSVIT
+543 DPNITSVIT
-552 CPTLKSI
+552 CSTLSSI

-577 LNSIGEYTFFL
+577 LNSIGTYTFYK

-602 KLGANAFNGCEEI
+602 QLGASAFSGCKEV

-624 TDIPSNAFDG
+624 TDIPPNAFAG
-634 CRKLTTITVNNRQE
+634 CTNLKTITVNNRRE
-648 DVKIPK
+648 DVTIPK
-654 IDRVTVTYTIPS
+654 IDGVTVTYTIPS
-666 LTADD
+666 LEATD
-671 DKVSTATDALSLQ
+671 DKVSNAEGALSLQ
-684 DAVKQAATNGTP
+684 QAVDQANGP
-696 VTIEKDIRL
+696 VTIEIEKNICL
-705 DEPVTITAEQKVEI
+705 NAPVTIAKGKQVEI
-719 TATENHNIFGNK
+719 TANANENYNLFGNK
-731 DQNLANLFVVEA
+731 DEKPTNLFVVEE

-763 ILVNHGKTTING
+763 ILVNHGKTTIDG
-775 NVVIEKSTLEGNNI
+775 NVVIEKSTLEGNDV
-789 GVIEDKGSSAKLIL
+789 GVIEDNGSSAELIL

-813 RGAHSAS
+813 RGALSAS

-833 GTIRDNI
+833 GTIQANI

-864 EGSICNNSGQCGTAV
+864 GGSICNNSGQCGTAV
-879 YLTASNDAKA
+879 YLTASSNAAKA

-895 GTLSNNESH
+895 GSLSNNESR
-904 SYTSDSTPTG
+904 SYTPNSTPTG

-927 NGTITG
+927 DGTITG
-933 NCAYGGAGG
+933 NCAHDGAGG
-942 GVAVMDELPTK
+942 GVAVMDELPTE
-953 EHGTAFTMYSGTIS
+953 EHGTAFTMNGGTIS

-978 GGIYSCSNRVSLLGG
+978 GGIYSCSNYVSLLGG

-1006 YSEGNTQIYTTLHI
+1006 YSEGNTEIYTTLHI

-1045 LYMQNGAVIYGNTA
+1045 LYMQDGAVIYGNTA

-1068 PEVATGAGGNG
+1068 PEVAAGAGGNG

-1101 YAPPGNLGTSGQGT
+1101 YAPPGNRGTSGQGT
-1115 RYNAVEY
+1115 RYNTVEY

-1149 AVGSLI
+1149 ATGSLI

-1179 TSLSNS
+1179 TSLSYS
-1185 ISVKKVWDNPGYED
+1185 ISVKKAWDNPGYED
-1199 TQPSG
+1199 TQPSS

-1214 GDVVS
+1214 GDIVS
-1219 TAELTSENGWQYTFT
+1219 TAELTGENGWQHTFT
-1234 DLPLSPNHYTVTEQ
+1234 DLPLSPDHYTVTEQ

-1326 TYIFEDLPES
+1326 TYIFEDLPEGT
-1336 SYSVTEDAVPGY
+1336 YSVTEDAVPGY

-1370 DPEPI
+1370 YPEPI
-1375 EPIPPVDPPQEE
+1375 EPIDPIPPVDPPQEE
-1387 IVTPPIVPETTG
+1387 IVTPPIVPGTTG
-1399 NEPSPP
+1399 NEPNPP

-1416 EPTEESTEERSAES
+1416 EPTEESTDESTEERSAES

-1438 ETQETP
+1438 ETQETS

-1466 MFAGVGLLVFGFYKR
+1466 MFAGAGLLVFGFYKR

>member
-1 MEAGCTIF
+1 
-9 LRWYTPPCGTR
+9 
-20 FAAHEHNDNA
+20 
-30 KERNTAMKKR
+30 MKKR

-68 FVEDWEGAADFTDDS
+68 FVEDREDIADYTDDS
-83 YSSSEQLFDDIIFF
+83 YSSGYSSSEQLFDDIIFF

-105 TAAEVVAE
+105 TAAEVIAE

-125 KAADSIEETEPE
+125 RAADSIEETEPE
-137 DEVQVSDAAKDRN
+137 DEVQDTDAAEDRN
-150 DLENPDEE
+150 DREDSDEE
-158 TESDTQNPW
+158 TKSGTNPG
-167 EAGPSDAETEED
+167 ETGPSDAETEED

-203 FSYYDDNALEEEMDD
+203 FSYYDDDASEEEMDD

-228 MAHENY
+228 MAHEDY
-234 AYTDVSGTKYTVDL
+234 AYTDVSSGTEYMVDL

-253 ATIWELTT
+253 AKIWKLTT
-261 SSGEAECIL
+261 SSGEAKCIL
-270 PSTIYYTGDD
+270 PSTIYYTDDD
-280 GVQEP
+280 GVPEP
-285 APYTVTELSLSYYS
+285 NPYTVTELRFSPYGNS
-299 GVTSDNNNYTSLVLP
+299 VTSVNNNYTALVLP

-320 RRSLSGFKNVTE
+320 GGSLSGFKNVTE

-343 ATLQNMMELK
+343 ATLQYMKQLR
-353 TLTFDE
+353 TLTFEE

-372 CTKLE
+372 CKSLT

-417 SKCTSLKSIE
+417 SECTSLESIE

-432 TTIPRSMFAG
+432 TTIPSYMFAG

-457 IGNGAFGSVTDWNGH
+457 IGNSAFKS
-472 ETADTALTEIPDLS
+472 DTALTEIPDLS

-498 CSALT
+498 CSALE
-503 TVDLHNVT
+503 TVDLHSVT
-511 TMEYG
+511 TMEYA
-516 AFQGCKEL
+516 AFQGCDAL

-530 SKLEVIPGNAFCY
+530 SNLEVIPGHAFCY
-543 DSKITSVIT
+543 DPNITSVVS
-552 CPTLKSI
+552 CPTLRSI

-577 LNSIGEYTFFL
+577 LNSIGTYTFYKS
-588 ASLSGTVALPDSLT
+588 SLSGTVALPDSLT
-602 KLGANAFNGCEEI
+602 QLGASAFSGCEKV

-624 TDIPSNAFDG
+624 TDIPKDAFDG
-634 CRKLTTITVNNRQE
+634 CTNLKTITVNNRRE
-648 DVKIPK
+648 DVHIPE
-654 IDRVTVTYTIPS
+654 IDGVTVTYTIPS
-666 LTADD
+666 LEATD
-671 DKVSTATDALSLQ
+671 DKVSNAEGALSLQ
-684 DAVKQAATNGTP
+684 QAVDQANGP
-696 VTIEKDIRL
+696 VTIEIEKNICL
-705 DEPVTITAEQKVEI
+705 NAPVRIAAGQRVEI
-719 TATENHNIFGNK
+719 TANTNCNIFGNK
-731 DQNLANLFVVEA
+731 DKDLTNLFVVEE

-763 ILVNHGKTTING
+763 ILVNHGKTTIDG
-775 NVVIEKSTLEGNNI
+775 NVVIEKSTLEGNDM
-789 GVIEDKGSSAKLIL
+789 GVIEDNGSSAELIL

-813 RGAHSAS
+813 RGALSAS

-833 GTIRDNI
+833 GTIQDNI
-840 ANTSSSDSSS
+840 ANTPSSDSSS

-864 EGSICNNSGQCGTAV
+864 GGSICNNSGQCGTAV
-879 YLTASNDAKA
+879 YLTASSNAAKA
-889 RFTMNG
+889 RFTMNS
-895 GTLSNNESH
+895 GTLSNNESR
-904 SYTSDSTPTG
+904 SYTPNSTPTG

-942 GVAVMDELPTK
+942 GVAVMDELPTE
-953 EHGTAFTMYSGTIS
+953 EHGTAFTMNGGTIS

-978 GGIYSCSNRVSLLGG
+978 GGIYSCSNYVSLLGG

-1006 YSEGNTQIYTTLHI
+1006 YSEGNTEIYTTLHI
-1020 QNALITGNTAD
+1020 ENALITGNTAD

-1045 LYMQNGAVIYGNTA
+1045 LYMQDGAVIYGNTA

-1101 YAPPGNLGTSGQGT
+1101 YAPAGNRGTSGQGT
-1115 RYNAVEY
+1115 RYNTVEY

-1149 AVGSLI
+1149 ATGSLI

-1179 TSLSNS
+1179 TSLSYS
-1185 ISVKKVWDNPGYED
+1185 ISVKKAWDNPGYED

-1214 GDVVS
+1214 GDIVS
-1219 TAELTSENGWQYTFT
+1219 TAELTGENGWQYTFT
-1234 DLPLSPNHYTVTEQ
+1234 DLPLSPDHYTVTEQ

-1293 NDYKWE
+1293 NDYKWK

-1326 TYIFEDLPES
+1326 TYIFEDLPEGT
-1336 SYSVTEDAVPGY
+1336 YSVTEDAVPGY

-1370 DPEPI
+1370 YPEPI
-1375 EPIPPVDPPQEE
+1375 EPIDPIPPVDPPQEE
-1387 IVTPPIVPETTG
+1387 IVTPPIVPGTTG
-1399 NEPSPP
+1399 NEPNPP

-1416 EPTEESTEERSAES
+1416 EPTEESTEESTEERSAES

-1438 ETQETP
+1438 ETQETS

-1466 MFAGVGLLVFGFYKR
+1466 MFAGAGLLVFGFYKR

>member
-1 MEAGCTIF
+1 
-9 LRWYTPPCGTR
+9 
-20 FAAHEHNDNA
+20 
-30 KERNTAMKKR
+30 MKKR

-68 FVEDWEGAADFTDDS
+68 FVEDREDIADFTDDS
-83 YSSSEQLFDDIIFF
+83 YSSGYSSSEQLFDDIIFF

-105 TAAEVVAE
+105 TAAEVIAE

-125 KAADSIEETEPE
+125 RAADSIEETEPE
-137 DEVQVSDAAKDRN
+137 DEVQNTDAAEDRN
-150 DLENPDEE
+150 DREYPDEE
-158 TESDTQNPW
+158 TKSGTNPG
-167 EAGPSDAETEED
+167 ETGPSDAETEED

-203 FSYYDDNALEEEMDD
+203 FSYYDDDASEEEMDD

-228 MAHENY
+228 MAHEDY
-234 AYTDVSGTKYTVDL
+234 AYTDVSSGTEYMVDL

-253 ATIWELTT
+253 AKIWKLTT

-270 PSTIYYTGDD
+270 PSTIYYTDAD
-280 GVQEP
+280 GVPEP
-285 APYTVTELSLSYYS
+285 NPYTVTELRFSPYGNS
-299 GVTSDNNNYTSLVLP
+299 VTSVNNNYTALVLP

-320 RRSLSGFKNVTE
+320 GGSLSGFKNVTE

-343 ATLQNMMELK
+343 ATLQYMKQLR
-353 TLTFDE
+353 TLTFEE

-372 CTKLE
+372 CKSLT

-417 SKCTSLKSIE
+417 SECTSLESIE

-432 TTIPRSMFAG
+432 TTIPSYMFAG

-457 IGNGAFGSVTDWNGH
+457 IGNSAFKS
-472 ETADTALTEIPDLS
+472 DTALTEIPDLS

-498 CSALT
+498 CSALE
-503 TVDLHNVT
+503 TVDLHSVT
-511 TMEYG
+511 TMEYA
-516 AFQGCKEL
+516 AFQGCDAL

-530 SKLEVIPGNAFCY
+530 SNLEVIPGHAFCY
-543 DSKITSVIT
+543 DPNITSVVT
-552 CPTLKSI
+552 CPTLRSI

-577 LNSIGEYTFFL
+577 LNSIGTYTFYK

-602 KLGANAFNGCEEI
+602 QLGASAFSGCEKV

-624 TDIPSNAFDG
+624 TDIPKDAFDG
-634 CRKLTTITVNNRQE
+634 CKPKTITVNNRRE
-648 DVKIPK
+648 DVHIPE
-654 IDRVTVTYTIPS
+654 IDGVTVTYTIPS
-666 LTADD
+666 LEATD
-671 DKVSTATDALSLQ
+671 DKVSNAEGALSLQ
-684 DAVKQAATNGTP
+684 QAVNQANGTP

-705 DEPVTITAEQKVEI
+705 DEPVRIAAGQRVEI
-719 TATENHNIFGNK
+719 TANENCNIFGNK
-731 DQNLANLFVVEA
+731 DENLANLFVVEP
-743 GGELSL
+743 GGKLSL

-763 ILVNHGKTTING
+763 ILVNHGKTTIDG
-775 NVVIEKSTLEGNNI
+775 NVVIEKSTLEGNDV
-789 GVIEDKGSSAKLIL
+789 GVIEDNGSSAELIL

-813 RGAHSAS
+813 RGALSAS

-833 GTIRDNI
+833 GTIQANI

-864 EGSICNNSGQCGTAV
+864 GGSICNNSGQCGTAV
-879 YLTASNDAKA
+879 YLTASSNAAKA

-895 GTLSNNESH
+895 GSLSNNESR
-904 SYTSDSTPTG
+904 SYTPNSTPTG

-927 NGTITG
+927 DGTITG
-933 NCAYGGAGG
+933 NCAHDGAGG
-942 GVAVMDELPTK
+942 GVAVMDELPTE
-953 EHGTAFTMYSGTIS
+953 EHGTAFTMNGGTIS

-978 GGIYSCSNRVSLLGG
+978 GGIYSCSNYVSLLGG

-1006 YSEGNTQIYTTLHI
+1006 YSEGNTEIYTTLHI
-1020 QNALITGNTAD
+1020 ENALITGNTAD

-1045 LYMQNGAVIYGNTA
+1045 LYMQDGAVIYGNTA

-1101 YAPPGNLGTSGQGT
+1101 YAPPGNRGTSGQGT
-1115 RYNAVEY
+1115 RYNTVEY

-1149 AVGSLI
+1149 ATGSLI

-1179 TSLSNS
+1179 TSLSYS
-1185 ISVKKVWDNPGYED
+1185 ISVKKAWDNPGYED
-1199 TQPSG
+1199 TQPSS

-1214 GDVVS
+1214 GDIVS
-1219 TAELTSENGWQYTFT
+1219 TAELTGENGWQYTFT

-1326 TYIFEDLPES
+1326 TYIFEDLPEGT
-1336 SYSVTEDAVPGY
+1336 YSVTEDAVPGY

-1370 DPEPI
+1370 YPEPI
-1375 EPIPPVDPPQEE
+1375 EPIDPIPPVDPPQEE
-1387 IVTPPIVPETTG
+1387 IVTPPIVPGTTG
-1399 NEPSPP
+1399 NEPNPP

-1416 EPTEESTEERSAES
+1416 EPTEESTDESTEERSAES

-1438 ETQETP
+1438 ETQETS

-1466 MFAGVGLLVFGFYKR
+1466 MFAGAGLLVFGFYKR

>member
-1 MEAGCTIF
+1 
-9 LRWYTPPCGTR
+9 
-20 FAAHEHNDNA
+20 
-30 KERNTAMKKR
+30 MKKR

-68 FVEDWEGAADFTDDS
+68 FVEDREDIADYTDDS
-83 YSSSEQLFDDIIFF
+83 YSSGYSSSEQLFDDIIFF

-105 TAAEVVAE
+105 TAAEVIAE

-125 KAADSIEETEPE
+125 RAADSIEETEPE
-137 DEVQVSDAAKDRN
+137 DEVQDTDAAEDRN
-150 DLENPDEE
+150 DREYPDEE
-158 TESDTQNPW
+158 TKSGTNPG
-167 EAGPSDAETEED
+167 ETGPSDAETEED

-203 FSYYDDNALEEEMDD
+203 FSYYDDDASEEEMDD

-228 MAHENY
+228 MAHEDY
-234 AYTDVSGTKYTVDL
+234 AYTDVSSGTEYMVDL

-253 ATIWELTT
+253 AKIWKLIT
-261 SSGEAECIL
+261 SSGGAECIL
-270 PSTIYYTGDD
+270 PSTIYYTDDD
-280 GVQEP
+280 GVPEP
-285 APYTVTELSLSYYS
+285 TPYTVTELHLSYWS
-299 GVTSDNNNYTSLVLP
+299 GVTSDNNNYTALVLP

-320 RRSLSGFKNVTE
+320 GGSLSGFKNVTE

-343 ATLQNMMELK
+343 ATLQNMKQLK

-359 GVEEIASGSVVSG
+359 GVDEIASGSVVSG
-372 CTKLE
+372 CKSLT

-417 SKCTSLKSIE
+417 SECTSLESIE

-432 TTIPRSMFAG
+432 TTIPSSMFAG

-457 IGNGAFGSVTDWNGH
+457 IGNGAFGSVTDWKDQ
-472 ETADTALTEIPDLS
+472 EIADTALTEIPDLS

-498 CSALT
+498 CSALE
-503 TVDLHNVT
+503 TVDLHSVT
-511 TMEYG
+511 TMGYG
-516 AFQGCKEL
+516 AFQGCDAL

-530 SKLEVIPGNAFCY
+530 SNLEVIPGHAFCY
-543 DSKITSVIT
+543 DPNITSVIT
-552 CPTLKSI
+552 CPTLRSI
-559 GDWAFIWAGISTI
+559 GDWAFIWADISTI

-577 LNSIGEYTFFL
+577 LNSIGTYTFYK

-602 KLGANAFNGCEEI
+602 QLGASAFSGCEEVN
-615 EAIQIGSGL
+615 AIQIGSGL
-624 TDIPSNAFDG
+624 KDIPANAFAG
-634 CRKLTTITVNNRQE
+634 CTNLKTITVNNRRE
-648 DVKIPK
+648 DVTIPK
-654 IDRVTVTYTIPS
+654 IDGVTVTYTIPS
-666 LTADD
+666 LEATD
-671 DKVSTATDALSLQ
+671 DKVSNAEGALSLQ
-684 DAVKQAATNGTP
+684 QAVDQANGP
-696 VTIEKDIRL
+696 VTIEIEKNICL
-705 DEPVTITAEQKVEI
+705 NAPVTIAAGQRVEI
-719 TATENHNIFGNK
+719 TANENYNLFGNK
-731 DQNLANLFVVEA
+731 DEKPTNLFVVEE

-763 ILVNHGKTTING
+763 ILVNHGKTTIDG
-775 NVVIEKSTLEGNNI
+775 NVVIEKSTLEGDSM
-789 GVIEDKGSSAKLIL
+789 GVIEDNGSSAELIL

-813 RGAHSAS
+813 RGALSAS

-833 GTIRDNI
+833 GTIQDNI
-840 ANTSSSDSSS
+840 ANTPSSDSSS

-864 EGSICNNSGQCGTAV
+864 GGSICNNSGQCGTAV
-879 YLTASNDAKA
+879 YLTASSNAAKA

-904 SYTSDSTPTG
+904 SYTPYSTPTD

-927 NGTITG
+927 EGTITG

-942 GVAVMDELPTK
+942 GVAVMDELPTE
-953 EHGTAFTMYSGTIS
+953 EHGTAFTMNGGTIS

-978 GGIYSCSNRVSLLGG
+978 GGIYSCSNYVSLLGG

-1006 YSEGNTQIYTTLHI
+1006 YSEGNTEIYTTLHI
-1020 QNALITGNTAD
+1020 ENALITGNTAD

-1045 LYMQNGAVIYGNTA
+1045 LYMQDGAVIYGNTA

-1101 YAPPGNLGTSGQGT
+1101 YAPAGNRGTSGQGT

-1149 AVGSLI
+1149 ATGSLI

-1179 TSLSNS
+1179 TSLSYS
-1185 ISVKKVWDNPGYED
+1185 ISVKKAWDNPGYED

-1214 GDVVS
+1214 GDIVS
-1219 TAELTSENGWQYTFT
+1219 TAELTGENGWQYTFT

-1293 NDYKWE
+1293 NDYKWK

-1306 SLWNGDAK
+1306 SLWNGDTK

-1326 TYIFEDLPES
+1326 TYIFEDLPKGT
-1336 SYSVTEDAVPGY
+1336 YSVTEDAVPGY

-1370 DPEPI
+1370 YPEPI
-1375 EPIPPVDPPQEE
+1375 EPIDPIPPVDPPQEE
-1387 IVTPPIVPETTG
+1387 IVTPPIVPGTTG
-1399 NEPSPP
+1399 NEPTPP

-1416 EPTEESTEERSAES
+1416 EPTEESTEESAEERSAES

-1444 SVSAKPPK
+1444 SVSANPPK

-1466 MFAGVGLLVFGFYKR
+1466 MFAGAGLLVFGFYKR

>member
-1 MEAGCTIF
+1 
-9 LRWYTPPCGTR
+9 
-20 FAAHEHNDNA
+20 
-30 KERNTAMKKR
+30 MKKR

-68 FVEDWEGAADFTDDS
+68 FVEDREDIADYTDDS
-83 YSSSEQLFDDIIFF
+83 YSSGYSSSEQLFDDIIFF

-105 TAAEVVAE
+105 TAAEVIAE

-125 KAADSIEETEPE
+125 RAADSIEETEPE
-137 DEVQVSDAAKDRN
+137 DEVQNTDAAEDRN
-150 DLENPDEE
+150 DREYPDEE
-158 TESDTQNPW
+158 TKSGTNPG

-203 FSYYDDNALEEEMDD
+203 FSYYDDDASEEEMDD

-228 MAHENY
+228 MAHEDY
-234 AYTDVSGTKYTVDL
+234 AYTDVSSGTEYMVDL

-253 ATIWELTT
+253 AKIWKLTT

-270 PSTIYYTGDD
+270 PSTIYYTDAD
-280 GVQEP
+280 GVPEP
-285 APYTVTELSLSYYS
+285 TPYTVTELRLSYWS
-299 GVTSDNNNYTSLVLP
+299 GVTSDNNNYTALVLP

-320 RRSLSGFKNVTE
+320 GGSLSGFKNVTE

-343 ATLQNMMELK
+343 ATLQNMKQLK

-372 CTKLE
+372 CKSLT

-403 TLPEG
+403 TLSEG

-417 SKCTSLKSIE
+417 SECTSLKSIE

-432 TTIPRSMFAG
+432 TTIPSSMFAG

-457 IGNGAFGSVTDWNGH
+457 IGNGAFGSVTDWKDQ
-472 ETADTALTEIPDLS
+472 EIADTVLTEIPDLS

-498 CSALT
+498 CSALE
-503 TVDLHNVT
+503 TVDLHSVT
-511 TMEYG
+511 TMGYG
-516 AFQGCKEL
+516 AFQGCDAL

-530 SKLEVIPGNAFCY
+530 SNLEVIPGHAFCY
-543 DSKITSVIT
+543 DPNITSVIT
-552 CPTLKSI
+552 CPTLRSI
-559 GDWAFIWAGISTI
+559 GDWAFIWADISTI

-577 LNSIGEYTFFL
+577 LNSIGTYTFYK

-602 KLGANAFNGCEEI
+602 QLGASAFSGCEEVN
-615 EAIQIGSGL
+615 AIQIGSGL
-624 TDIPSNAFDG
+624 KDIPANAFAG
-634 CRKLTTITVNNRQE
+634 CTNLKTITVNNRRE
-648 DVKIPK
+648 DVTIPK
-654 IDRVTVTYTIPS
+654 IDGVTVTYTIPS
-666 LTADD
+666 LEATD
-671 DKVSTATDALSLQ
+671 DKVSNAEGALSLQ
-684 DAVKQAATNGTP
+684 QAVDQANGP
-696 VTIEKDIRL
+696 VTIEIEKNICL
-705 DEPVTITAEQKVEI
+705 NAPVTIAKGKQVEI
-719 TATENHNIFGNK
+719 TANANENYNLFGNK
-731 DQNLANLFVVEA
+731 DENLTNLFVVEA

-763 ILVNHGKTTING
+763 ILVNHGKTTIDG
-775 NVVIEKSTLEGNNI
+775 NVVIEKSTLEGDSM
-789 GVIEDKGSSAKLIL
+789 GVIEDNGSSAELIL

-813 RGAHSAS
+813 RGARSAS

-833 GTIRDNI
+833 GTIQNNI
-840 ANTSSSDSSS
+840 ANTASSDSSS

-864 EGSICNNSGQCGTAV
+864 GGSICNNSGQCGTAV
-879 YLTASNDAKA
+879 YLTASSNAAKA

-895 GTLSNNESH
+895 GTLSNNESR
-904 SYTSDSTPTG
+904 SYTPKSTPTG

-942 GVAVMDELPTK
+942 GVAVMDELPTE
-953 EHGTAFTMYSGTIS
+953 EHGTAFTMNGGTIS

-978 GGIYSCSNRVSLLGG
+978 GGIYSCSNYVSLLGG

-1006 YSEGNTQIYTTLHI
+1006 YSEGNTEIYTTLHI
-1020 QNALITGNTAD
+1020 ENALITGNTAD

-1045 LYMQNGAVIYGNTA
+1045 LYMQDGAVIYGNTA

-1101 YAPPGNLGTSGQGT
+1101 YAPAGNRGTSGQGT
-1115 RYNAVEY
+1115 RYNTVEY

-1149 AVGSLI
+1149 ATGSLI

-1179 TSLSNS
+1179 TSLSYS
-1185 ISVKKVWDNPGYED
+1185 ISVKKAWDNPGYED

-1204 VTIHLKERDT
+1204 VTIHLKERNT
-1214 GDVVS
+1214 GDIVS
-1219 TAELTSENGWQYTFT
+1219 TAELTGENGWQHTFT
-1234 DLPLSPNHYTVTEQ
+1234 DLPLSPDHYTVTEQ

-1326 TYIFEDLPES
+1326 TYIFEDLPEGT
-1336 SYSVTEDAVPGY
+1336 YSVTEDAVPGY

-1370 DPEPI
+1370 YPEPI
-1375 EPIPPVDPPQEE
+1375 EPIDPIPPVDPPQEE
-1387 IVTPPIVPETTG
+1387 IVTPPIVPGTTG
-1399 NEPSPP
+1399 NEPNPP

-1416 EPTEESTEERSAES
+1416 EPTEESTEESTEERSAES

-1438 ETQETP
+1438 ETQETS

-1466 MFAGVGLLVFGFYKR
+1466 MFAGAGLLVFGFYKR